1 MGNKSI
7 QKFFADQNSVI
18 DLSSLGNAKG
28 AKVSLSGPDMN
39 ITTPRGS
46 VIIVNGALYSSI
58 KGNNLAVKF
67 KDKTITG
74 AKILGSVDL
83 KDIQLERIDSSL
95 VDSAQVEKKG
105 NGKRRNKK
113 EEEELKKQ
121 LDDAENAKKEAD
133 KAKEEAEKA
142 KEAAEKALNE
152 AFEVQNSSK
161 QIEEMLQNFLAD
173 NVAKD
178 NLAQQSDASQQ
189 NTQAKATQASKQ
201 NDAEKV
207 LPQPINKN
215 TSTGKSN
222 SSKNEENKLDA
233 ESVKEPLKVTLA
245 LAAES
250 NSGSKDDSI
259 TNFTK
264 PQFVGSTAPNA
275 TVIIKINGI
284 AVGQAVA
291 DSLGNFTF
299 TAPETLTDGTYNLE
313 AEAKTADGSGS
324 AKLVITIDSV
334 TDKPTFELSPESSVS
349 GHKGLT
355 PTLTP
360 SIVGTAEENAKVD
373 IYVDNK
379 LVASV
384 DVDKDGNWSYEFKDN
399 ELSEGENSIKVV
411 AVDKAGNKN
420 ETTDSIITDTIAPEK
435 PTIELDD
442 SSDSGIK
449 NDNITNSTL
458 PTFIGV
464 AEPGSTVSIYL
475 GLKHLGEVI
484 VAKDGTWSYTLTT
497 PLKDGE
503 YNITATA
510 TDIAGHTSA
519 TANLPF
525 TIDTRISYFSAEI
538 ETTNDSGIV
547 GDNVTNNTRPT
558 FTGKTEPNAI
568 ISVIN
573 SETGEEVIFKANDK
587 GEWTF
592 NFTSDSVEG
601 INNLTFTVEDVA
613 GNKKDFSFSYV
624 IDTIAPVPPTVS
636 LEDYVVLPNGIIL
649 SGNDLPALVGTAEPK
664 STILLMRDGKLYDSI
679 EVDSNGTWNYQFSN
693 KFLQGAYDIE
703 IISQDAAGNKSST
716 VKYSFTIQT
725 EVVPPKAELDAS
737 DDSGA
742 KGDWITNKHNALT
755 LLGTADRFATVN
767 ILIDGKTIGVTT
779 ADADGNWNF
788 DISRNLSD
796 NVYKITVESI
806 DPLGRTSSVDYQL
819 TIDSFTPI
827 PTVML
832 HDSADSGVKGDMITK
847 INTPLFTGMAEANAK
862 VSIYVDGVLS
872 GEAIAGDDGVW
883 NFQFTTALSDGSH
896 DVTVKVEDIAGN
908 TASSS
913 AYNFQIVTQTQKPT
927 IELVNDT
934 GVDNTDHIINE
945 KNPALTGTAAPYST
959 VKLYID
965 GALIAEVRT
974 NKDGRW
980 EYTLK
985 ADQGL
990 VDGDHRITASVE
1002 DIAGNIA
1009 HSDPFLISV
1018 DTAIS
1023 IPIVSLSPD
1032 SDSGISD
1039 DNLTNIV
1046 KPTLH
1051 LKDIDPD
1058 IISVQVWDAMS
1069 DTQIGVATQ
1078 QPDGSWAYTFTSDLT
1093 EGLHQVYVKVEDI
1106 AGNKANSAIFD
1117 FTIDTTVS
1125 TPVISLLSKD
1135 DTGVTGDNL
1144 TNINKPGFAIS
1155 GVDADAHR
1163 VVVQVMHNGVSE
1175 EIELSHLNGSWLF
1188 IPGNTWADGSYTLT
1202 VKVEDKAGNTN
1213 YSAPLTVVIDTQIAI
1228 DGVELVNDSGVK
1240 GDNMTNDD
1248 RPHFRVTV
1256 PTDVNEVRLSIDGG
1270 NSWVQATP
1278 GVAGSW
1284 EYIWPTDLADGQ
1296 YTLTVEA
1303 TDKAGNTVTKTIDFA
1318 VDTTLSVPVIVLDS
1332 ADDTGIQGDNMTNS
1346 TQPTFALQH
1355 IDDDAVRVT
1364 VSVEHG
1370 GVTTTF
1376 DATKGTGGWTFTP
1389 PTSWADGDYTLSV
1402 SVEDKAGNTSHSASL
1417 TVTVDTQIAINN
1429 IELVNDSGIPD
1440 DNLTNNVRPHFQV
1453 TVPTDVN
1460 VVRLSIDG
1468 GKTWFNATQSATPGV
1483 WDYIWPDDVADGG
1496 YTLTVEATDEAG
1508 NKATQTLDFTIDTTL
1523 SVPTLS
1529 LDSADDSGI
1538 AGDNITNVKT
1548 PGFTLN
1554 NIDTDV
1560 SRVIVEVMHNGIKQE
1575 VPLVQTGG
1583 QWRFAP
1589 TSDWADGDYIL
1600 TVKVE
1605 DRAGNV
1611 KQSAPLTVTVDTHI
1625 AIDRIELVNDS
1636 GIPGDNLTNEARP
1649 HFQVTVP
1656 ADVNGVR
1663 LSIDGGKTWFDATQS
1678 ATSGVWDYTWLTNV
1692 ANGPHTLM
1700 VEASDKA
1707 GNKTTQKLDFTI
1719 DTILS
1724 EPTITLDSADDSA
1737 AGDNITNV
1745 KMPGFTL
1752 GNIDADVT
1760 KVVVTVAHD
1769 GKNQQ
1774 IELIKNGGVW
1784 RFTPGAAWT
1793 DGDYTLTVKVED
1805 KAGNTNYSAP
1815 LTVTIDTQTSIDR
1828 IELLNDTG
1836 IVGDNLTN
1844 EARPQFHITVPTDVN
1859 SVQLSLDGGINW
1871 VNATLTSDGVWEYI
1885 WPTDLVEN
1893 TYTLTVKATD
1903 VAGNTATETLN
1914 FIIDTTLS
1922 TPTITLD
1929 SADDSGTANDNKTNV
1944 KTPGFI
1950 IGGIDSDVTQVVVQV
1965 MRDGHSEEVELTQT
1979 NGQWRF
1985 VPGSAWTDGDYTLT
1999 VTVKDEAGNIRHS
2012 APLTVTIDTQIT
2024 IDHIELVNDSGIP
2037 DDNLTNNVRPHFQV
2051 TVPTD
2056 VNVVRL
2062 SIDGGKTWFNAT
2074 QSATPGVWDYTWL
2087 ADVGEGKHTLTV
2099 EATDK
2104 AGNKTTQQLDFIIDT
2119 LLSEPTIVLDNTDDS
2134 GTKGDHLTNVNK
2146 PTFLLG
2152 NIDADARYV
2161 TVEVQHGG
2169 TKEVLTATKDATGNW
2184 SVTPTGTW
2192 ADGDYTLTVRV
2203 EDEAGNEKHSASLT
2217 VTVDTQITIDVI
2229 ELVNDNG
2236 IPGDNMTNDAHPQ
2249 FRVTV
2254 PGDVN
2259 EVSLSIDGGVTWVKA
2274 TQSATPGVWN
2284 YTWPGTVPDG
2294 DYTLNVKATDNAGN
2308 TVTETLHFTIDTTL
2322 STPVIVLDSAD
2333 DSGVHGDNMTNHTQ
2347 PTFALQHIDDDAV
2360 RVTVSVEHGGVT
2372 TTFDA
2377 TKDAGGWTFTPT
2389 GAWADGD
2396 YTLSVSVEDKAGN
2409 TSHSASLTVT
2419 VDTQIAINNIEL
2431 VNDSGIPDDNLTNNV
2446 RPHFQVT
2453 VPTDVN
2459 VVRLSIDGGKTWFN
2473 ATQSATPGVW
2483 DYIWPDDVAD
2493 GGYTLTVEATDEAGN
2508 KATQTLDFTIDTTL
2522 SVPTLS
2528 LDSADDSGI
2537 AGDNITNVKTPG
2549 FTLNNIDTD
2558 VSRVI
2563 VEVMH
2568 NGIKQEVPLVQTGGQ
2583 WRFAPTSDWADGDY
2597 ILTVKVEDRAGNVKQ
2612 SAPLTVTVD
2621 THIAIDRIELV
2632 NDSGIPGDNLTNEAR
2647 PHFQVTV
2654 PADVNGV
2661 RLSIDGGKTWFDAT
2675 QSATSGVWDY
2685 TWLTNVANGP
2695 HTLMVEASDKAGNK
2709 TTQKLDFTIDTI
2721 LSEPTITLD
2730 SADDSAAG
2738 DNITNVKMPGF
2749 TLGNIDADV
2758 TKVVVTVAHDGK
2770 NQQIELIK
2778 NGGVWRFTPGAAW
2791 TDGDYTLTVKVE
2803 DKAGNTNYS
2812 APLTVTIDTQTSIDR
2827 IELLNDT
2834 GIVGDNLTNEARPQ
2848 FHITVPT
2855 DVNSVQLSLDGG
2867 INWVNA
2873 TLTSDGVW
2881 EYIWPTDLVENTY
2894 TLTVKA
2900 TDVAG
2905 NTATETLNFI
2915 IDTTLSTP
2923 TITLDSADDS
2933 GTANDN
2939 KTNVKTPGFI
2949 IGGIDS
2955 DVTQVVVQV
2964 MRDGHSEEVELT
2976 QTNGQ
2981 WRFVPGSA
2989 WTDGDYTLTVTV
3001 KDEAGNIR
3009 HSAPLTVTIDTQITI
3024 DHIELVNDSG
3034 IPDDNLTNNVR
3045 PHFQVTVPTD
3055 VNVVRL
3061 SIDGGKTWFNAT
3073 QSATPGVWDYTW
3085 LADVGEGKH
3094 TLTVEATDKAG
3105 NKTTQQLD
3113 FIIDTLLSEPTIV
3126 LDNTDDSGTKGDN
3139 LTNVNKPTFLLG
3151 NIDADARYVTVEVQ
3165 HGGTKE
3171 VLTATKGA
3179 TGIWS
3184 VTPTGTWADGDYTLT
3199 VRVEDD
3205 AGNVKYSAPLTV
3217 TVDTQITIDVIELVN
3232 DNGIPGD
3239 NLTNDVRP
3247 HFRVTV
3253 PGDVNEVRL
3262 SIDGGNT
3269 WVRATQGTAGIWDYT
3284 WPKDVTDG
3292 LHTLTV
3298 EATDKAGNKTT
3309 QTLDFTIDTRLSTPT
3324 IAMDSRDD
3332 TGAIGDHITSVKR
3345 PGFTIG
3351 NIDADAHS
3359 VILRITQGGNSQEVT
3374 LTQVGGQWRFTPDA
3388 DWADGSYTLTVEV
3401 TDNAGNVRQSTP
3413 LVVTVDTQTSITDI
3427 TLVNDHGVPDD
3438 NLTNSTRPQFEITV
3452 PADVNSVQLSI
3463 DGGANWVSAT
3473 QGIEGVWG
3481 YTWPTDMGDGK
3492 HTLTVMVTDR
3502 AGNTATQTLE
3512 FFIDT
3517 RLSTP
3522 TIALDSTDDTGT
3534 PGDDMTNRTRPT
3546 FILQNIDSDVIN
3558 VTVSVTHNGTTTS
3571 FTATQGAGG
3580 WSFTPPAPW
3589 GDGDYTLTV
3598 TVEDRAGNTRPS
3610 TPLTVTVDTQ
3620 IAIDRI
3626 ELVNDSGVP
3635 GDNVTKHVRPQF
3647 QISVP
3652 DDVEKVL
3659 LSIDGGTTWVTA
3671 IKSSTAGIW
3680 DYTWPTDMPEGQH
3693 TLTVEVTDGAG
3704 NKMTETLNFTI
3715 DITLLTP
3722 TIELAPDQD
3731 TGQNKNDN
3739 LTSVTQPV
3747 FVLGSIDKDVRHVEL
3762 SIEHNG
3768 TFKTV
3773 VLTES
3778 ADGWRYRPD
3787 SALAD
3792 GSYTFTVTVTDVAGN
3807 QQTSAPLKVTIDG
3820 TLTTPVIEL
3829 AAGEDSGTVGDRLT
3843 NHDRPVFDIHQ
3854 VDSDVTRVMV
3864 KVTYNGKTHEEAAVF
3879 TNGQWRF
3886 TPSASWADGSYQ
3898 LAVVVEDLAGNVK
3911 ESAPFEVRIDTTTT
3925 INNIVLLN
3933 DTGVQN
3939 DQLTN
3944 VAKPS
3949 FRIDVPGDVV
3959 QVRVTLDGGA
3969 NWNVIRKNADGQWI
3983 FDSPN
3988 TLVDGTYTLR
3998 VEATDEAGNIA
4009 NKDLVFNIDT
4019 NIQVPTI
4026 ALDAGQDT
4034 GANTADNIT
4043 NISRPTFTI
4052 GNVDPDVIKVVVTID
4067 GHDYNATKVG
4077 AGWQFTPGNAIP
4089 DGSYNITVTVE
4100 DKAGNTATSKPLPV
4114 VIDTTAEIESVTLV
4128 TDSGDSDVDN
4138 ITKVDKPQ
4146 FSIVTADDIT
4156 HVRVKIDN
4164 AANWIELTKGGDGRW
4179 IFNVGSALPDGQHTL
4194 LVDVTDI
4201 AGNVA
4206 QETLQFT
4213 IDTTLR
4219 EPTIV
4224 LDPTHDTGD
4233 DTNDNLTRI
4242 NKPVF
4247 IIGNV
4252 DNDVSHIVVHID
4264 GRDYTIENTGGNL
4277 TFTPDQP
4284 LSDGQHTISVT
4295 VTDIAGNTKTSAEL
4309 RIEIDT
4315 QVQIDSVTLTTDSG
4329 VNDHDNVTNATRP
4342 SFEIATPDDVT
4353 SVLVSFDGVNWT
4365 PISKNAAGQ
4374 WEFTAG
4380 SALPDGHYTLHVQA
4394 TDRAG
4399 NTANSTLGFTVDTQ
4413 IDGLSVVMLDDA
4425 GKDST
4430 DGITNITS
4438 PRFEISA
4445 REPLQ
4450 SVTVI
4455 LNGKSSTLTQGAGN
4469 KWLFTPDTP
4478 LVDGT
4483 YKIEIVA
4490 EDIAGNK
4497 ISKEVSFTI
4506 DTIVSDPSIDLLD
4519 ADDTG
4524 ESAVDNITSVTTPR
4538 FVIGNV
4544 PADIDTVVIRING
4557 VSYSVTANGNNLWE
4571 FQVPVAL
4578 NDGVY
4583 EAVVVFRDIAG
4594 NTSETKLPFTIDTT
4608 TSVSVRMEPASDT
4621 GNSNS
4626 DNLTNKQN
4634 PKFEGTAEPNAK
4646 LVITIVDDKSGR
4658 EVLKQTITVGADG
4671 NWSVT
4676 PNILPDGMYT
4686 INVVA
4691 TDVAGN
4697 TAQTQERFTIDTVTI
4712 DPTIRLSDPSIDDQ
4726 HEATS
4731 LRPEFK
4737 GFAEAF
4743 STIMIQ
4749 WDGKVVGSANAN
4761 ANGEWSWTPP
4771 SVLAPGSYVVSIVAK
4786 DKAGNESSQVDFPVV
4801 IPVIDVT
4808 PPTIKLSEESDSG
4821 ALGDFTTNNKTP
4833 TLIGSTLPNTIVSIY
4848 VDGVK
4853 VGEATAD
4860 TAGRYTFQLSEM
4872 KDGHYVVQVG
4882 IVNPRDNS
4890 ELRSTAVD
4898 VTIDTEV
4905 AELVWN
4911 ISGMHEGGY
4920 INTVTPEIGG
4930 TSEPNSKITIFVN
4943 GVEKA
4948 IAYTTGAGHW
4958 GVVLPALGNDGNY
4971 ELTFKVEDV
4980 AGNIRE
4986 FGPQNVI
4993 LDTVISPLTVVLRE
5007 ADDSGK
5013 VGDWITN
5020 KSHVTIDGTAEAGST
5035 LTIRNPQGVVIATL
5049 VVGND
5054 GRWSAELDLR
5064 EGSNAFV
5071 VVSEDKAGNSQQKE
5085 ILIEH
5090 DTQIEISDISLS
5102 RDTNSG
5108 DKYDLITNNKSP
5120 VLVAMT
5126 DPGAT
5131 VQVYING
5138 VLQGTVEASS
5148 SGNIS
5153 YTMPANSADGEYQV
5167 QFVATDTAGNRVESA
5182 ITTVTIDSQIAV
5194 FDIDEDSL
5202 PALSNNRA
5210 LSVSGV
5216 GEAGSQVSIF
5226 VDGKLVN
5233 VVMVEADGTWR
5244 APILLQDDGTF
5255 NIHFSIT
5262 DVAGNTEV
5270 SKDYSVD
5277 VDSSTDFPTLNLED
5291 ASNSGSLDDLI
5302 TNHNKPVLVG
5312 TAEAGATIH
5321 IYVDEKIVANVLVLE
5336 DGTWS
5341 YQFDNALK
5349 DGEYSIRVVAEDPAG
5364 NTAESPRLLVTIDT
5378 STFIDNPAM
5387 VAGSDNG
5394 IFSNDSITSQTRPT
5408 FSIFGEMNQSVQ
5420 IFIDGVLVDTITV
5433 TDRNQVY
5440 RPESPLGDGSH
5451 SIYYV
5456 ITDKAGNT
5464 ATSKTLNFTIDTFN
5478 TTPVAIDSIGGQ
5490 TLAEMTGSDG
5500 KIYITDTTRN
5510 LLFSGSAEPN
5520 SKIEI
5525 IINGLNVGEVWVN
5538 EKGHWQMPVNPLY
5551 FTEGQLDITV
5561 KSTDRAGNV
5570 NQEKYSIW
5578 VDTHIKVFTSELDD
5592 NKSSSKTEWWSNS
5605 DLITMRGTGEIGAT
5619 VSLIVAGV
5627 TLATAVV
5634 AATGRWELSTDKLP
5648 EGTYDI
5654 SLVIEDSA
5662 GNRWED
5668 VREIFIDRT
5677 PPNAPVVTYS
5687 DIVNDLIIMQ
5697 GTAEAKSQLI
5707 ITDSEGNTYTL
5718 TVPDN
5723 GKWSMAIPYPSEG
5736 KFTITSVDAIG
5747 NRSDDVPLDIMKEVP
5762 VISLSPDSDSGTVGD
5777 NITRDKQPTF
5787 IIGNLE
5793 SDVVVVQVDINGTV
5807 YNAEKNADGVWF
5819 FTPGTPLADGSYT
5832 ISVIASDAAGNQK
5845 NSLPI
5850 TVTIDSTLTV
5860 PEIALAAGEDNGAS
5874 DSDNVTNHTQPKFT
5888 LQHIDA
5894 DVTGVTV
5901 NVTHNGVTDIY
5912 QATQGADGWTFTP
5925 PAAWNDG
5932 NYTLSVTVVDRAGNS
5947 QQSAS
5952 LAVTVDSTVTVTA
5965 DSQHDDASDDAT
5977 ATAVTPPE
5985 SETVNA
5991 ESATHLRT
5999 EPSAAEESVVKVT
6012 AYSITLLN
6020 ADSGDEIDRSIS
6032 QTPSFEISVPENIV
6046 NVSIMFEGE
6055 EFTLPITN
6063 QKAIFEVPLSL
6074 EDGEYTMDVKFID
6087 KDNDFLIKEKTFSVD
6102 HSSADIVN
6110 AMNVRGK
6117 TEDDI
6122 NDSPSTSSV
6131 GHNNNGAIDVF
6142 AVNEV
6147 TLPVDNQ
6154 EEHA

>member
-39 ITTPRGS
+39 ITTPHGS

-538 ETTNDSGIV
+538 ETTDDSGIV

-601 INNLTFTVEDVA
+601 VNNLTFTVEDVA

-624 IDTIAPVPPTVS
+624 IDTVAPVPPTVS
-636 LEDYVVLPNGIIL
+636 LEDFVVLPNGIIL

-1032 SDSGISD
+1032 SDSGIAD

-1106 AGNKANSAIFD
+1106 AGNKANSAVFD

-1376 DATKGTGGWTFTP
+1376 DATKGTGGWSFTP
-1389 PTSWADGDYTLSV
+1389 TGAWADGDYTLSV

-1429 IELVNDSGIPD
+1429 IELVNDSGIPN

-1468 GKTWFNATQSATPGV
+1468 GKTWFNATQSATPGA

-1496 YTLTVEATDEAG
+1496 YTLTVEATDKAG
-1508 NKATQTLDFTIDTTL
+1508 NKTTQELDFTIDTTL

-1538 AGDNITNVKT
+1538 AGDNITSVKT

-1636 GIPGDNLTNEARP
+1636 GIPDDNLTNEARP

-1700 VEASDKA
+1700 VEATDKA
-1707 GNKTTQKLDFTI
+1707 GNKTTQKLDFII
-1719 DTILS
+1719 DTLLS

-1999 VTVKDEAGNIRHS
+1999 VTVKDEAANIRHS
-2012 APLTVTIDTQIT
+2012 APLTVTIDTQI
-2024 IDHIELVNDSGIP
+2024 
-2037 DDNLTNNVRPHFQV
+2037 
-2051 TVPTD
+2051 
-2056 VNVVRL
+2056 
-2062 SIDGGKTWFNAT
+2062 A
-2074 QSATPGVWDYTWL
+2074 
-2087 ADVGEGKHTLTV
+2087 
-2099 EATDK
+2099 
-2104 AGNKTTQQLDFIIDT
+2104 
-2119 LLSEPTIVLDNTDDS
+2119 
-2134 GTKGDHLTNVNK
+2134 
-2146 PTFLLG
+2146 
-2152 NIDADARYV
+2152 
-2161 TVEVQHGG
+2161 
-2169 TKEVLTATKDATGNW
+2169 
-2184 SVTPTGTW
+2184 
-2192 ADGDYTLTVRV
+2192 
-2203 EDEAGNEKHSASLT
+2203 
-2217 VTVDTQITIDVI
+2217 
-2229 ELVNDNG
+2229 
-2236 IPGDNMTNDAHPQ
+2236 
-2249 FRVTV
+2249 
-2254 PGDVN
+2254 
-2259 EVSLSIDGGVTWVKA
+2259 
-2274 TQSATPGVWN
+2274 
-2284 YTWPGTVPDG
+2284 
-2294 DYTLNVKATDNAGN
+2294 
-2308 TVTETLHFTIDTTL
+2308 
-2322 STPVIVLDSAD
+2322 
-2333 DSGVHGDNMTNHTQ
+2333 
-2347 PTFALQHIDDDAV
+2347 
-2360 RVTVSVEHGGVT
+2360 
-2372 TTFDA
+2372 
-2377 TKDAGGWTFTPT
+2377 
-2389 GAWADGD
+2389 
-2396 YTLSVSVEDKAGN
+2396 
-2409 TSHSASLTVT
+2409 
-2419 VDTQIAINNIEL
+2419 
-2431 VNDSGIPDDNLTNNV
+2431 
-2446 RPHFQVT
+2446 
-2453 VPTDVN
+2453 
-2459 VVRLSIDGGKTWFN
+2459 
-2473 ATQSATPGVW
+2473 
-2483 DYIWPDDVAD
+2483 
-2493 GGYTLTVEATDEAGN
+2493 
-2508 KATQTLDFTIDTTL
+2508 
-2522 SVPTLS
+2522 
-2528 LDSADDSGI
+2528 
-2537 AGDNITNVKTPG
+2537 
-2549 FTLNNIDTD
+2549 
-2558 VSRVI
+2558 
-2563 VEVMH
+2563 
-2568 NGIKQEVPLVQTGGQ
+2568 
-2583 WRFAPTSDWADGDY
+2583 
-2597 ILTVKVEDRAGNVKQ
+2597 
-2612 SAPLTVTVD
+2612 
-2621 THIAIDRIELV
+2621 
-2632 NDSGIPGDNLTNEAR
+2632 
-2647 PHFQVTV
+2647 
-2654 PADVNGV
+2654 
-2661 RLSIDGGKTWFDAT
+2661 
-2675 QSATSGVWDY
+2675 
-2685 TWLTNVANGP
+2685 
-2695 HTLMVEASDKAGNK
+2695 
-2709 TTQKLDFTIDTI
+2709 
-2721 LSEPTITLD
+2721 
-2730 SADDSAAG
+2730 
-2738 DNITNVKMPGF
+2738 
-2749 TLGNIDADV
+2749 
-2758 TKVVVTVAHDGK
+2758 
-2770 NQQIELIK
+2770 
-2778 NGGVWRFTPGAAW
+2778 
-2791 TDGDYTLTVKVE
+2791 
-2803 DKAGNTNYS
+2803 
-2812 APLTVTIDTQTSIDR
+2812 
-2827 IELLNDT
+2827 
-2834 GIVGDNLTNEARPQ
+2834 
-2848 FHITVPT
+2848 
-2855 DVNSVQLSLDGG
+2855 
-2867 INWVNA
+2867 
-2873 TLTSDGVW
+2873 
-2881 EYIWPTDLVENTY
+2881 
-2894 TLTVKA
+2894 
-2900 TDVAG
+2900 
-2905 NTATETLNFI
+2905 
-2915 IDTTLSTP
+2915 
-2923 TITLDSADDS
+2923 
-2933 GTANDN
+2933 
-2939 KTNVKTPGFI
+2939 
-2949 IGGIDS
+2949 
-2955 DVTQVVVQV
+2955 
-2964 MRDGHSEEVELT
+2964 
-2976 QTNGQ
+2976 
-2981 WRFVPGSA
+2981 
-2989 WTDGDYTLTVTV
+2989 
-3001 KDEAGNIR
+3001 
-3009 HSAPLTVTIDTQITI
+3009 I

-3165 HGGTKE
+3165 HGGTKEVLTATKDATGNWSVTPTGTWADGDYTLTVRVEDDAGNVKYSASLTVTVDTQITIDVIELVNDSGTRGDNLTNDANPHFRITVPGDVNEVSLSIDGGVTWVKAMQSATPGVWNYTWPKTVADGDYTLTVKATDNAGNTVTRTLDFTIDTTLSTPVIVLDSADDSGVHGDNMTNRTQPTFALQQIDDDAVRVTVSVEHGGVTTTFDATKDAGGWTFTPTGAWADGDYTLSVSVEDKAGNTSHSASLTVTVDTQIAINNIELVNDSGIPDDNLTNNVRPHFQVTVPTDVNVVRLSIDGGKTWFNATQSATPGVWDYTWLADVGEGKHTLTVEATDKAGNQTTQKLDFIIDTMLSEPTIVLDSTDDSGTKGDNLTNANKPTFILGNIDADARYVTVEVQYGGTKE

-3324 IAMDSRDD
+3324 ITMDSRDD

-3351 NIDADAHS
+3351 NIDSDAQS

-3413 LVVTVDTQTSITDI
+3413 LIVTVDTQTSITDI
-3427 TLVNDHGVPDD
+3427 TLANDHGVPDD

-3463 DGGANWVSAT
+3463 DGGANWVSAA

-3715 DITLLTP
+3715 DITLMTP

-3843 NHDRPVFDIHQ
+3843 NHDRPVFDIRQ

-4309 RIEIDT
+4309 KIEIDT

-4524 ESAVDNITSVTTPR
+4524 ESAVDNITSVTKPR

-4557 VSYSVTANGNNLWE
+4557 VSYPVTANGNNLWE

-4833 TLIGSTLPNTIVSIY
+4833 TLVGNTLPNAIVSIY

-4971 ELTFKVEDV
+4971 VLTFKVEDV

-5035 LTIRNPQGVVIATL
+5035 LTIRSPQGVVIATL

-5071 VVSEDKAGNSQQKE
+5071 VVSEDKAGNSQQKD

-5408 FSIFGEMNQSVQ
+5408 FSISGEMNQSVQ

-5464 ATSKTLNFTIDTFN
+5464 ATSKTLNFTIDTLN

-5578 VDTHIKVFTSELDD
+5578 VDTHIQVFTSELDD
-5592 NKSSSKTEWWSNS
+5592 NKSSSKTDWWSNS
-5605 DLITMRGTGEIGAT
+5605 STITMRGMGEIGAT

-5634 AATGRWELSTDKLP
+5634 AANGQWELSTDQLP
-5648 EGTYDI
+5648 EGKYDI
-5654 SLVIEDSA
+5654 TLSIEDNA
-5662 GNRWED
+5662 GNRKEE
-5668 VREIFIDRT
+5668 VHEIFIDRT

-5707 ITDSEGNTYTL
+5707 ITDSNGNTYTL

-5777 NITRDKQPTF
+5777 DITRDKQPTF

-5860 PEIALAAGEDNGAS
+5860 PEIALAAGEDNGVS

-5901 NVTHNGVTDIY
+5901 NVTHNGVTDTY

-5932 NYTLSVTVVDRAGNS
+5932 TYTLSVTVVDRAGNS

-5977 ATAVTPPE
+5977 PTAVTPLE

-5991 ESATHLRT
+5991 ESDTHLRT
-5999 EPSAAEESVVKVT
+5999 VPSAAEESVVKET

-6046 NVSIMFEGE
+6046 NVSVMFEGE

-6110 AMNVRGK
+6110 AMNARGK
-6117 TEDDI
+6117 AEDDI

>member
-39 ITTPRGS
+39 ITTPHGS

-324 AKLVITIDSV
+324 TKLVITIDSV

-449 NDNITNSTL
+449 NDSITNSTL

-624 IDTIAPVPPTVS
+624 IDTVAPVPPTVS
-636 LEDYVVLPNGIIL
+636 LEDFVVLPNGIIL

-1058 IISVQVWDAMS
+1058 IISVQVWDAAS

-1106 AGNKANSAIFD
+1106 AGNKANSAVFD

-1188 IPGNTWADGSYTLT
+1188 TPGNTWADGSYTLT

-1318 VDTTLSVPVIVLDS
+1318 VDTTLSVPVIVLNS
-1332 ADDTGIQGDNMTNS
+1332 ADDTGVQGDNMTNS

-1376 DATKGTGGWTFTP
+1376 DATKGVGGWSFTP
-1389 PTSWADGDYTLSV
+1389 TGAWADGDYTLSV

-1429 IELVNDSGIPD
+1429 IELVNDSGIPN

-1468 GKTWFNATQSATPGV
+1468 GKTWFNATQNATPGV

-1508 NKATQTLDFTIDTTL
+1508 NKTTQTLDFTIDTTL

-1538 AGDNITNVKT
+1538 AGDNITSVKT

-1560 SRVIVEVMHNGIKQE
+1560 SRVTVEVMHNGIKQE

-1707 GNKTTQKLDFTI
+1707 GNKTTQKLDFII
-1719 DTILS
+1719 DTMLS

-2012 APLTVTIDTQIT
+2012 APLTVTIDTQIA

-2037 DDNLTNNVRPHFQV
+2037 DDNLTNEARPHFQV

-2119 LLSEPTIVLDNTDDS
+2119 MLSEPTIVLDNTDDS
-2134 GTKGDHLTNVNK
+2134 GTKGDNLTNVNK

-2333 DSGVHGDNMTNHTQ
+2333 DTGIQGDNMTNRTQ
-2347 PTFALQHIDDDAV
+2347 PTFNLQHIDDDAV

-2377 TKDAGGWTFTPT
+2377 TKGVGGWTFTPPT
-2389 GAWADGD
+2389 SWGAGD

-2446 RPHFQVT
+2446 RPHFQVK

-2459 VVRLSIDGGKTWFN
+2459 
-2473 ATQSATPGVW
+2473 
-2483 DYIWPDDVAD
+2483 
-2493 GGYTLTVEATDEAGN
+2493 E
-2508 KATQTLDFTIDTTL
+2508 
-2522 SVPTLS
+2522 
-2528 LDSADDSGI
+2528 
-2537 AGDNITNVKTPG
+2537 
-2549 FTLNNIDTD
+2549 
-2558 VSRVI
+2558 
-2563 VEVMH
+2563 
-2568 NGIKQEVPLVQTGGQ
+2568 
-2583 WRFAPTSDWADGDY
+2583 
-2597 ILTVKVEDRAGNVKQ
+2597 
-2612 SAPLTVTVD
+2612 
-2621 THIAIDRIELV
+2621 
-2632 NDSGIPGDNLTNEAR
+2632 
-2647 PHFQVTV
+2647 
-2654 PADVNGV
+2654 
-2661 RLSIDGGKTWFDAT
+2661 
-2675 QSATSGVWDY
+2675 
-2685 TWLTNVANGP
+2685 
-2695 HTLMVEASDKAGNK
+2695 
-2709 TTQKLDFTIDTI
+2709 
-2721 LSEPTITLD
+2721 
-2730 SADDSAAG
+2730 
-2738 DNITNVKMPGF
+2738 
-2749 TLGNIDADV
+2749 
-2758 TKVVVTVAHDGK
+2758 
-2770 NQQIELIK
+2770 
-2778 NGGVWRFTPGAAW
+2778 
-2791 TDGDYTLTVKVE
+2791 
-2803 DKAGNTNYS
+2803 
-2812 APLTVTIDTQTSIDR
+2812 
-2827 IELLNDT
+2827 
-2834 GIVGDNLTNEARPQ
+2834 
-2848 FHITVPT
+2848 
-2855 DVNSVQLSLDGG
+2855 
-2867 INWVNA
+2867 
-2873 TLTSDGVW
+2873 
-2881 EYIWPTDLVENTY
+2881 
-2894 TLTVKA
+2894 
-2900 TDVAG
+2900 
-2905 NTATETLNFI
+2905 
-2915 IDTTLSTP
+2915 
-2923 TITLDSADDS
+2923 
-2933 GTANDN
+2933 
-2939 KTNVKTPGFI
+2939 
-2949 IGGIDS
+2949 
-2955 DVTQVVVQV
+2955 
-2964 MRDGHSEEVELT
+2964 
-2976 QTNGQ
+2976 
-2981 WRFVPGSA
+2981 
-2989 WTDGDYTLTVTV
+2989 
-3001 KDEAGNIR
+3001 
-3009 HSAPLTVTIDTQITI
+3009 
-3024 DHIELVNDSG
+3024 
-3034 IPDDNLTNNVR
+3034 
-3045 PHFQVTVPTD
+3045 
-3055 VNVVRL
+3055 VRL

-3105 NKTTQQLD
+3105 NQTTQKLD
-3113 FIIDTLLSEPTIV
+3113 FIIDTMLSEPTIV
-3126 LDNTDDSGTKGDN
+3126 LDSTDDSGTKGDN
-3139 LTNVNKPTFLLG
+3139 LTNANKPTFILG

-3165 HGGTKE
+3165 YGGTKE

-3413 LVVTVDTQTSITDI
+3413 LIVTVDTQTSITDI

-3463 DGGANWVSAT
+3463 DGGANWVSAA

-3620 IAIDRI
+3620 IAIDHI

-3693 TLTVEVTDGAG
+3693 TLIVEVTDGAG
-3704 NKMTETLNFTI
+3704 NKMTGTLDFTI

-3843 NHDRPVFDIHQ
+3843 NHDRPVFDIRQ

-4309 RIEIDT
+4309 QIEIDT

-4524 ESAVDNITSVTTPR
+4524 ESAVDNITSVTKPR

-4557 VSYSVTANGNNLWE
+4557 VSYPVTANGNNLWE

-4898 VTIDTEV
+4898 LTIDTEV

-4971 ELTFKVEDV
+4971 VLTFKVEDV

-5302 TNHNKPVLVG
+5302 TSHNKPVLVG

-5378 STFIDNPAM
+5378 STFIDNPVM
-5387 VAGSDNG
+5387 MAGSDNG
-5394 IFSNDSITSQTRPT
+5394 IFSNDSITSQTRPA
-5408 FSIFGEMNQSVQ
+5408 FSIYGEMNQSVQ

-5464 ATSKTLNFTIDTFN
+5464 ATSKTLNFTIDTLN

-5538 EKGHWQMPVNPLY
+5538 DKGHWQMPVNPLY

-5578 VDTHIKVFTSELDD
+5578 VDTHIQVFTSELDD
-5592 NKSSSKTEWWSNS
+5592 NKSSSKTDWWSNS
-5605 DLITMRGTGEIGAT
+5605 STITMRGMGEIGAT

-5634 AATGRWELSTDKLP
+5634 AANGKWELSTDQLP
-5648 EGTYDI
+5648 EGKYDI
-5654 SLVIEDSA
+5654 TLSIEDNA
-5662 GNRWED
+5662 GNRKEE
-5668 VREIFIDRT
+5668 VHEIFIDRT

-5707 ITDSEGNTYTL
+5707 ITDSNGNTYTL

-5901 NVTHNGVTDIY
+5901 NVTHNGVTDTYQATQGADGWTFTPPAAWSDGTYTLSVTVVDRAGNSQQSALLEVTVDSTLTVPEIALAAGEDNGASDSDNVTNHTQPKFTLQHIDADVTGVTVNVTHNGVTDIY

-5947 QQSAS
+5947 QQSALLEVTVDSTLTVPEIALAAGEDNGASDSDNVTNHTQPKFTLQHIDADVTGVTVNVTHNGVTDTYQATQGADGWTFTPPAAWSDGTYTLSVTVVDRAGNSQQSAS

-5965 DSQHDDASDDAT
+5965 DSQHNDANDDAT
-5977 ATAVTPPE
+5977 PTAVTPPE

-5999 EPSAAEESVVKVT
+5999 VPSVAEESVVKET

-6046 NVSIMFEGE
+6046 NVSVMFEGE
-6055 EFTLPITN
+6055 EFNLPITN

-6087 KDNDFLIKEKTFSVD
+6087 KDDDFLIKEKTFSVD

-6110 AMNVRGK
+6110 AMNARGK

>member
-1 MGNKSI
+1 I

-420 ETTDSIITDTIAPEK
+420 ETTDSIITDTIPPEK

-601 INNLTFTVEDVA
+601 VNNLTFTVEDVA

-624 IDTIAPVPPTVS
+624 IDTVAPVPPTVS
-636 LEDYVVLPNGIIL
+636 LEDFVVLPNGIIL

-664 STILLMRDGKLYDSI
+664 SIILLMRDGKLYDSI

-1032 SDSGISD
+1032 SDSGVSD

-1058 IISVQVWDAMS
+1058 IISVQVWDAAS

-1106 AGNKANSAIFD
+1106 AGNKANSAVFD

-1376 DATKGTGGWTFTP
+1376 DATKGTGGWSFTP
-1389 PTSWADGDYTLSV
+1389 TGAWADGDYTLSV

-1429 IELVNDSGIPD
+1429 IELVNDSGIPN

-1468 GKTWFNATQSATPGV
+1468 GKTWFNATQSATPGA

-1496 YTLTVEATDEAG
+1496 YTLTVEATDKAG
-1508 NKATQTLDFTIDTTL
+1508 NKTTQELDFTIDTTL

-1700 VEASDKA
+1700 VEATDKA

-2012 APLTVTIDTQIT
+2012 APLTVTIDTQI
-2024 IDHIELVNDSGIP
+2024 
-2037 DDNLTNNVRPHFQV
+2037 
-2051 TVPTD
+2051 
-2056 VNVVRL
+2056 
-2062 SIDGGKTWFNAT
+2062 A
-2074 QSATPGVWDYTWL
+2074 
-2087 ADVGEGKHTLTV
+2087 
-2099 EATDK
+2099 
-2104 AGNKTTQQLDFIIDT
+2104 
-2119 LLSEPTIVLDNTDDS
+2119 
-2134 GTKGDHLTNVNK
+2134 
-2146 PTFLLG
+2146 
-2152 NIDADARYV
+2152 
-2161 TVEVQHGG
+2161 
-2169 TKEVLTATKDATGNW
+2169 
-2184 SVTPTGTW
+2184 
-2192 ADGDYTLTVRV
+2192 
-2203 EDEAGNEKHSASLT
+2203 
-2217 VTVDTQITIDVI
+2217 
-2229 ELVNDNG
+2229 
-2236 IPGDNMTNDAHPQ
+2236 
-2249 FRVTV
+2249 
-2254 PGDVN
+2254 
-2259 EVSLSIDGGVTWVKA
+2259 
-2274 TQSATPGVWN
+2274 
-2284 YTWPGTVPDG
+2284 
-2294 DYTLNVKATDNAGN
+2294 
-2308 TVTETLHFTIDTTL
+2308 
-2322 STPVIVLDSAD
+2322 
-2333 DSGVHGDNMTNHTQ
+2333 
-2347 PTFALQHIDDDAV
+2347 
-2360 RVTVSVEHGGVT
+2360 
-2372 TTFDA
+2372 
-2377 TKDAGGWTFTPT
+2377 
-2389 GAWADGD
+2389 
-2396 YTLSVSVEDKAGN
+2396 
-2409 TSHSASLTVT
+2409 
-2419 VDTQIAINNIEL
+2419 
-2431 VNDSGIPDDNLTNNV
+2431 
-2446 RPHFQVT
+2446 
-2453 VPTDVN
+2453 
-2459 VVRLSIDGGKTWFN
+2459 
-2473 ATQSATPGVW
+2473 
-2483 DYIWPDDVAD
+2483 
-2493 GGYTLTVEATDEAGN
+2493 
-2508 KATQTLDFTIDTTL
+2508 
-2522 SVPTLS
+2522 
-2528 LDSADDSGI
+2528 
-2537 AGDNITNVKTPG
+2537 
-2549 FTLNNIDTD
+2549 
-2558 VSRVI
+2558 
-2563 VEVMH
+2563 
-2568 NGIKQEVPLVQTGGQ
+2568 
-2583 WRFAPTSDWADGDY
+2583 
-2597 ILTVKVEDRAGNVKQ
+2597 
-2612 SAPLTVTVD
+2612 
-2621 THIAIDRIELV
+2621 
-2632 NDSGIPGDNLTNEAR
+2632 
-2647 PHFQVTV
+2647 
-2654 PADVNGV
+2654 
-2661 RLSIDGGKTWFDAT
+2661 
-2675 QSATSGVWDY
+2675 
-2685 TWLTNVANGP
+2685 
-2695 HTLMVEASDKAGNK
+2695 
-2709 TTQKLDFTIDTI
+2709 
-2721 LSEPTITLD
+2721 
-2730 SADDSAAG
+2730 
-2738 DNITNVKMPGF
+2738 
-2749 TLGNIDADV
+2749 
-2758 TKVVVTVAHDGK
+2758 
-2770 NQQIELIK
+2770 
-2778 NGGVWRFTPGAAW
+2778 
-2791 TDGDYTLTVKVE
+2791 
-2803 DKAGNTNYS
+2803 
-2812 APLTVTIDTQTSIDR
+2812 
-2827 IELLNDT
+2827 
-2834 GIVGDNLTNEARPQ
+2834 
-2848 FHITVPT
+2848 
-2855 DVNSVQLSLDGG
+2855 
-2867 INWVNA
+2867 
-2873 TLTSDGVW
+2873 
-2881 EYIWPTDLVENTY
+2881 
-2894 TLTVKA
+2894 
-2900 TDVAG
+2900 
-2905 NTATETLNFI
+2905 
-2915 IDTTLSTP
+2915 
-2923 TITLDSADDS
+2923 
-2933 GTANDN
+2933 
-2939 KTNVKTPGFI
+2939 
-2949 IGGIDS
+2949 
-2955 DVTQVVVQV
+2955 
-2964 MRDGHSEEVELT
+2964 
-2976 QTNGQ
+2976 
-2981 WRFVPGSA
+2981 
-2989 WTDGDYTLTVTV
+2989 
-3001 KDEAGNIR
+3001 
-3009 HSAPLTVTIDTQITI
+3009 I

-3171 VLTATKGA
+3171 VLTATKDATGNWSVTPTGTWADGDYTLTVRVEDEAGNEKHSASLTVTVDTQITIDAIELVNDNGIPGDNMTNDAHPQFRVTVPGDVNEVSLSIDGGVTWVKATQSATPGVWNYTWPGTVPDGDYTLNVKATDNAGNTVTETLHFTIDTTLSVPVIVLNSADDTGVQGDNMTNRTQPTFALQHIDDDAVRVTVSVEHGGVTTTFDATKGTGGWSFTPTGAWADGDYTLSVSVEDKAGNTSHSASLTVTVDTQIAINNIELVNDSGIPDDNLTNNVRPHFQVTVPTDVNVVRLSIDGGKTWFNATQSATPGVWDYTWLADVGEGKHTLTVEATDKAGNQTTQKLDFIIDTMLSEPTIVLDSTDDSGTKGDNLTNANKPTFILGNIDADARYVTVEVQYGGTKEVLTATKGA

-3184 VTPTGTWADGDYTLT
+3184 VTPTGTWADGDYMLT

-3324 IAMDSRDD
+3324 ITMDSRDD

-3351 NIDADAHS
+3351 NIDSDAQS

-3413 LVVTVDTQTSITDI
+3413 LIVTVDTQTSITDI

-3463 DGGANWVSAT
+3463 DGGANWVSAA

-3620 IAIDRI
+3620 IAIDHI

-3715 DITLLTP
+3715 DITLMTP

-3843 NHDRPVFDIHQ
+3843 NHDRPVFDIRQ

-4309 RIEIDT
+4309 KIEIDT

-4524 ESAVDNITSVTTPR
+4524 ESAVDNITSVTKPR

-4557 VSYSVTANGNNLWE
+4557 VSYPVTANGNNLWE

-4621 GNSNS
+4621 GSSNS

-4726 HEATS
+4726 YEATS

-4737 GFAEAF
+4737 GLAEAF

-4833 TLIGSTLPNTIVSIY
+4833 TLIGNTLPNAIVSIY

-5035 LTIRNPQGVVIATL
+5035 LTIRNPQGGVIATL

-5244 APILLQDDGTF
+5244 APILLQDDGKF

-5302 TNHNKPVLVG
+5302 TSHNKPVLVG

-5378 STFIDNPAM
+5378 STFIDNPVM
-5387 VAGSDNG
+5387 IAGSDNG
-5394 IFSNDSITSQTRPT
+5394 IFSNDSITSQTRPA

-5464 ATSKTLNFTIDTFN
+5464 ATSKTLNFTIDTLN

-5538 EKGHWQMPVNPLY
+5538 DKGHWQMPVNPLY

-5578 VDTHIKVFTSELDD
+5578 VDTHIQVFTSELDD
-5592 NKSSSKTEWWSNS
+5592 NKSSSKTDWWSNS
-5605 DLITMRGTGEIGAT
+5605 STITMRGMGEIGAT

-5634 AATGRWELSTDKLP
+5634 AANGQWELSTDQLP
-5648 EGTYDI
+5648 EGKYDI
-5654 SLVIEDSA
+5654 TLSIEDNA
-5662 GNRWED
+5662 GNRKEE
-5668 VREIFIDRT
+5668 VHEIFIDRT

-5707 ITDSEGNTYTL
+5707 ITDSNGNTYTL

-5747 NRSDDVPLDIMKEVP
+5747 NRSDDVPLDIMKETP
-5762 VISLSPDSDSGTVGD
+5762 VISLSPDSDSGTAGD
-5777 NITRDKQPTF
+5777 NITRDNQPTF

-5874 DSDNVTNHTQPKFT
+5874 DSDNVTNHNHTQPKFT

-5901 NVTHNGVTDIY
+5901 NVTHNGVTDTY

-5965 DSQHDDASDDAT
+5965 DSQHNDASDDAT
-5977 ATAVTPPE
+5977 AIAVTPPE

-5999 EPSAAEESVVKVT
+5999 VPSVAEESVVKET

-6046 NVSIMFEGE
+6046 NVSVMFEGE
-6055 EFTLPITN
+6055 EFTLPIIN

-6074 EDGEYTMDVKFID
+6074 EDGEYTMDVKYLD
-6087 KDNDFLIKEKTFSVD
+6087 KDDDFLIKEKTFSVD

-6110 AMNVRGK
+6110 AMNARGK

>member
-121 LDDAENAKKEAD
+121 LDEAENAKKEAD

-161 QIEEMLQNFLAD
+161 QMEEMLQEFLAD

-449 NDNITNSTL
+449 NDSITNSTL

-538 ETTNDSGIV
+538 ETTDDSGIV

-601 INNLTFTVEDVA
+601 VNNLTFTVEDVA

-624 IDTIAPVPPTVS
+624 IDTVAPVPPTVS
-636 LEDYVVLPNGIIL
+636 LEDFVVLPNGIIL

-1032 SDSGISD
+1032 SDSGIAD

-1106 AGNKANSAIFD
+1106 AGNKANSAVFD

-1188 IPGNTWADGSYTLT
+1188 TPGNTWADGSYTLT

-1376 DATKGTGGWTFTP
+1376 DATKGTGGWSFTP
-1389 PTSWADGDYTLSV
+1389 TGAWADGDYTLSV

-1429 IELVNDSGIPD
+1429 IELVNDSGIPN

-1468 GKTWFNATQSATPGV
+1468 GKTWFNATQSATPGA

-1496 YTLTVEATDEAG
+1496 YTLTVEATDKAG
-1508 NKATQTLDFTIDTTL
+1508 NKTTQELDFTIDTTL

-1560 SRVIVEVMHNGIKQE
+1560 SRVTVEVMHNGIKQE

-1678 ATSGVWDYTWLTNV
+1678 ATPGVWDYTWLTNV

-1707 GNKTTQKLDFTI
+1707 GNKTTQKLDFII
-1719 DTILS
+1719 DTMLS

-2012 APLTVTIDTQIT
+2012 APLTVTIDTQIA

-2037 DDNLTNNVRPHFQV
+2037 DDNLTN
-2051 TVPTD
+2051 
-2056 VNVVRL
+2056 
-2062 SIDGGKTWFNAT
+2062 
-2074 QSATPGVWDYTWL
+2074 
-2087 ADVGEGKHTLTV
+2087 
-2099 EATDK
+2099 EA
-2104 AGNKTTQQLDFIIDT
+2104 
-2119 LLSEPTIVLDNTDDS
+2119 
-2134 GTKGDHLTNVNK
+2134 
-2146 PTFLLG
+2146 
-2152 NIDADARYV
+2152 
-2161 TVEVQHGG
+2161 
-2169 TKEVLTATKDATGNW
+2169 
-2184 SVTPTGTW
+2184 
-2192 ADGDYTLTVRV
+2192 
-2203 EDEAGNEKHSASLT
+2203 
-2217 VTVDTQITIDVI
+2217 
-2229 ELVNDNG
+2229 
-2236 IPGDNMTNDAHPQ
+2236 
-2249 FRVTV
+2249 
-2254 PGDVN
+2254 
-2259 EVSLSIDGGVTWVKA
+2259 
-2274 TQSATPGVWN
+2274 
-2284 YTWPGTVPDG
+2284 
-2294 DYTLNVKATDNAGN
+2294 
-2308 TVTETLHFTIDTTL
+2308 
-2322 STPVIVLDSAD
+2322 
-2333 DSGVHGDNMTNHTQ
+2333 
-2347 PTFALQHIDDDAV
+2347 
-2360 RVTVSVEHGGVT
+2360 
-2372 TTFDA
+2372 
-2377 TKDAGGWTFTPT
+2377 
-2389 GAWADGD
+2389 
-2396 YTLSVSVEDKAGN
+2396 
-2409 TSHSASLTVT
+2409 
-2419 VDTQIAINNIEL
+2419 
-2431 VNDSGIPDDNLTNNV
+2431 
-2446 RPHFQVT
+2446 
-2453 VPTDVN
+2453 
-2459 VVRLSIDGGKTWFN
+2459 
-2473 ATQSATPGVW
+2473 
-2483 DYIWPDDVAD
+2483 
-2493 GGYTLTVEATDEAGN
+2493 
-2508 KATQTLDFTIDTTL
+2508 
-2522 SVPTLS
+2522 
-2528 LDSADDSGI
+2528 
-2537 AGDNITNVKTPG
+2537 
-2549 FTLNNIDTD
+2549 
-2558 VSRVI
+2558 
-2563 VEVMH
+2563 
-2568 NGIKQEVPLVQTGGQ
+2568 
-2583 WRFAPTSDWADGDY
+2583 
-2597 ILTVKVEDRAGNVKQ
+2597 
-2612 SAPLTVTVD
+2612 
-2621 THIAIDRIELV
+2621 
-2632 NDSGIPGDNLTNEAR
+2632 
-2647 PHFQVTV
+2647 
-2654 PADVNGV
+2654 
-2661 RLSIDGGKTWFDAT
+2661 
-2675 QSATSGVWDY
+2675 
-2685 TWLTNVANGP
+2685 
-2695 HTLMVEASDKAGNK
+2695 
-2709 TTQKLDFTIDTI
+2709 
-2721 LSEPTITLD
+2721 
-2730 SADDSAAG
+2730 
-2738 DNITNVKMPGF
+2738 
-2749 TLGNIDADV
+2749 
-2758 TKVVVTVAHDGK
+2758 
-2770 NQQIELIK
+2770 
-2778 NGGVWRFTPGAAW
+2778 
-2791 TDGDYTLTVKVE
+2791 
-2803 DKAGNTNYS
+2803 
-2812 APLTVTIDTQTSIDR
+2812 
-2827 IELLNDT
+2827 
-2834 GIVGDNLTNEARPQ
+2834 
-2848 FHITVPT
+2848 
-2855 DVNSVQLSLDGG
+2855 
-2867 INWVNA
+2867 
-2873 TLTSDGVW
+2873 
-2881 EYIWPTDLVENTY
+2881 
-2894 TLTVKA
+2894 
-2900 TDVAG
+2900 
-2905 NTATETLNFI
+2905 
-2915 IDTTLSTP
+2915 
-2923 TITLDSADDS
+2923 
-2933 GTANDN
+2933 
-2939 KTNVKTPGFI
+2939 
-2949 IGGIDS
+2949 
-2955 DVTQVVVQV
+2955 
-2964 MRDGHSEEVELT
+2964 
-2976 QTNGQ
+2976 
-2981 WRFVPGSA
+2981 
-2989 WTDGDYTLTVTV
+2989 
-3001 KDEAGNIR
+3001 
-3009 HSAPLTVTIDTQITI
+3009 
-3024 DHIELVNDSG
+3024 
-3034 IPDDNLTNNVR
+3034 R

-3171 VLTATKGA
+3171 VLTATKDATGNWSVTPTGTWADGDYTLTVRVEDEAGNEKHSASLTVTVDTQITIDAIELVNDNGIPGDNMTNDAHPQFRVTVPGDVNEVSLSIDGGVTWVKATQSATPGVWNYTWPGTVPDGDYTLNVKATDNAGNTVTETLHFTIDTTLSTPVIVLDSADDTGIQGDNMTNRTQPTFNLQHIDDDAVRVTVSVEHGGVTTTFDATKGVGGWTFTPPTSWGAGDYTLSVSVEDKAGNTSHSASLTVTVDTQIAINNIELVNDSGIPDDNLTNNVRPQFQVKVPTDVNEVRLSIDGGKTWFNATQSATPGVWDYTWLADVGEGKHTLTVEATDKAGNQTTQKLDFIIDTLLSEPTIVLDSTDDSGTKGDNLTNANKPTFLLGNIDADARYVTVEVQHGSTKEVLTATKGA

-3199 VRVEDD
+3199 VRVEDE

-3217 TVDTQITIDVIELVN
+3217 TVDTQITIDAIELVN

-3324 IAMDSRDD
+3324 ITMDSRDD

-3351 NIDADAHS
+3351 NIDSDAQS

-3413 LVVTVDTQTSITDI
+3413 LIVTVDTQTSITDI

-3463 DGGANWVSAT
+3463 DGGANWVSAA

-3492 HTLTVMVTDR
+3492 HILTVMVTDR

-3620 IAIDRI
+3620 IAIDHI

-3693 TLTVEVTDGAG
+3693 TLIVEVTDGAG
-3704 NKMTETLNFTI
+3704 NKMTGTLDFTI

-3739 LTSVTQPV
+3739 LTSVTQPI

-3843 NHDRPVFDIHQ
+3843 NHDRPVFDIRQ

-3949 FRIDVPGDVV
+3949 FRIDVPGDVI

-3998 VEATDEAGNIA
+3998 VEATDQAGNIA

-4179 IFNVGSALPDGQHTL
+4179 IFNVGSALPDGKHTL

-4309 RIEIDT
+4309 QIEIDT

-4413 IDGLSVVMLDDA
+4413 IDGLSVVML
-4425 GKDST
+4425 
-4430 DGITNITS
+4430 
-4438 PRFEISA
+4438 
-4445 REPLQ
+4445 
-4450 SVTVI
+4450 
-4455 LNGKSSTLTQGAGN
+4455 
-4469 KWLFTPDTP
+4469 
-4478 LVDGT
+4478 
-4483 YKIEIVA
+4483 
-4490 EDIAGNK
+4490 
-4497 ISKEVSFTI
+4497 
-4506 DTIVSDPSIDLLD
+4506 
-4519 ADDTG
+4519 
-4524 ESAVDNITSVTTPR
+4524 
-4538 FVIGNV
+4538 
-4544 PADIDTVVIRING
+4544 
-4557 VSYSVTANGNNLWE
+4557 
-4571 FQVPVAL
+4571 
-4578 NDGVY
+4578 
-4583 EAVVVFRDIAG
+4583 
-4594 NTSETKLPFTIDTT
+4594 
-4608 TSVSVRMEPASDT
+4608 
-4621 GNSNS
+4621 
-4626 DNLTNKQN
+4626 
-4634 PKFEGTAEPNAK
+4634 
-4646 LVITIVDDKSGR
+4646 
-4658 EVLKQTITVGADG
+4658 
-4671 NWSVT
+4671 
-4676 PNILPDGMYT
+4676 
-4686 INVVA
+4686 
-4691 TDVAGN
+4691 
-4697 TAQTQERFTIDTVTI
+4697 
-4712 DPTIRLSDPSIDDQ
+4712 
-4726 HEATS
+4726 
-4731 LRPEFK
+4731 
-4737 GFAEAF
+4737 
-4743 STIMIQ
+4743 
-4749 WDGKVVGSANAN
+4749 
-4761 ANGEWSWTPP
+4761 
-4771 SVLAPGSYVVSIVAK
+4771 
-4786 DKAGNESSQVDFPVV
+4786 
-4801 IPVIDVT
+4801 
-4808 PPTIKLSEESDSG
+4808 
-4821 ALGDFTTNNKTP
+4821 
-4833 TLIGSTLPNTIVSIY
+4833 
-4848 VDGVK
+4848 
-4853 VGEATAD
+4853 
-4860 TAGRYTFQLSEM
+4860 
-4872 KDGHYVVQVG
+4872 
-4882 IVNPRDNS
+4882 
-4890 ELRSTAVD
+4890 
-4898 VTIDTEV
+4898 
-4905 AELVWN
+4905 
-4911 ISGMHEGGY
+4911 
-4920 INTVTPEIGG
+4920 
-4930 TSEPNSKITIFVN
+4930 
-4943 GVEKA
+4943 
-4948 IAYTTGAGHW
+4948 
-4958 GVVLPALGNDGNY
+4958 
-4971 ELTFKVEDV
+4971 
-4980 AGNIRE
+4980 
-4986 FGPQNVI
+4986 
-4993 LDTVISPLTVVLRE
+4993 
-5007 ADDSGK
+5007 
-5013 VGDWITN
+5013 
-5020 KSHVTIDGTAEAGST
+5020 
-5035 LTIRNPQGVVIATL
+5035 
-5049 VVGND
+5049 
-5054 GRWSAELDLR
+5054 
-5064 EGSNAFV
+5064 
-5071 VVSEDKAGNSQQKE
+5071 
-5085 ILIEH
+5085 
-5090 DTQIEISDISLS
+5090 
-5102 RDTNSG
+5102 
-5108 DKYDLITNNKSP
+5108 
-5120 VLVAMT
+5120 
-5126 DPGAT
+5126 
-5131 VQVYING
+5131 
-5138 VLQGTVEASS
+5138 
-5148 SGNIS
+5148 
-5153 YTMPANSADGEYQV
+5153 
-5167 QFVATDTAGNRVESA
+5167 
-5182 ITTVTIDSQIAV
+5182 
-5194 FDIDEDSL
+5194 
-5202 PALSNNRA
+5202 
-5210 LSVSGV
+5210 
-5216 GEAGSQVSIF
+5216 
-5226 VDGKLVN
+5226 
-5233 VVMVEADGTWR
+5233 
-5244 APILLQDDGTF
+5244 
-5255 NIHFSIT
+5255 
-5262 DVAGNTEV
+5262 
-5270 SKDYSVD
+5270 
-5277 VDSSTDFPTLNLED
+5277 
-5291 ASNSGSLDDLI
+5291 
-5302 TNHNKPVLVG
+5302 
-5312 TAEAGATIH
+5312 
-5321 IYVDEKIVANVLVLE
+5321 
-5336 DGTWS
+5336 
-5341 YQFDNALK
+5341 
-5349 DGEYSIRVVAEDPAG
+5349 
-5364 NTAESPRLLVTIDT
+5364 
-5378 STFIDNPAM
+5378 
-5387 VAGSDNG
+5387 
-5394 IFSNDSITSQTRPT
+5394 
-5408 FSIFGEMNQSVQ
+5408 
-5420 IFIDGVLVDTITV
+5420 
-5433 TDRNQVY
+5433 
-5440 RPESPLGDGSH
+5440 
-5451 SIYYV
+5451 
-5456 ITDKAGNT
+5456 
-5464 ATSKTLNFTIDTFN
+5464 
-5478 TTPVAIDSIGGQ
+5478 
-5490 TLAEMTGSDG
+5490 
-5500 KIYITDTTRN
+5500 
-5510 LLFSGSAEPN
+5510 
-5520 SKIEI
+5520 
-5525 IINGLNVGEVWVN
+5525 
-5538 EKGHWQMPVNPLY
+5538 
-5551 FTEGQLDITV
+5551 
-5561 KSTDRAGNV
+5561 
-5570 NQEKYSIW
+5570 
-5578 VDTHIKVFTSELDD
+5578 
-5592 NKSSSKTEWWSNS
+5592 
-5605 DLITMRGTGEIGAT
+5605 
-5619 VSLIVAGV
+5619 
-5627 TLATAVV
+5627 
-5634 AATGRWELSTDKLP
+5634 
-5648 EGTYDI
+5648 
-5654 SLVIEDSA
+5654 
-5662 GNRWED
+5662 
-5668 VREIFIDRT
+5668 
-5677 PPNAPVVTYS
+5677 
-5687 DIVNDLIIMQ
+5687 
-5697 GTAEAKSQLI
+5697 
-5707 ITDSEGNTYTL
+5707 
-5718 TVPDN
+5718 
-5723 GKWSMAIPYPSEG
+5723 
-5736 KFTITSVDAIG
+5736 
-5747 NRSDDVPLDIMKEVP
+5747 
-5762 VISLSPDSDSGTVGD
+5762 
-5777 NITRDKQPTF
+5777 
-5787 IIGNLE
+5787 
-5793 SDVVVVQVDINGTV
+5793 
-5807 YNAEKNADGVWF
+5807 
-5819 FTPGTPLADGSYT
+5819 
-5832 ISVIASDAAGNQK
+5832 
-5845 NSLPI
+5845 
-5850 TVTIDSTLTV
+5850 
-5860 PEIALAAGEDNGAS
+5860 
-5874 DSDNVTNHTQPKFT
+5874 
-5888 LQHIDA
+5888 
-5894 DVTGVTV
+5894 
-5901 NVTHNGVTDIY
+5901 
-5912 QATQGADGWTFTP
+5912 
-5925 PAAWNDG
+5925 
-5932 NYTLSVTVVDRAGNS
+5932 
-5947 QQSAS
+5947 
-5952 LAVTVDSTVTVTA
+5952 
-5965 DSQHDDASDDAT
+5965 
-5977 ATAVTPPE
+5977 
-5985 SETVNA
+5985 
-5991 ESATHLRT
+5991 
-5999 EPSAAEESVVKVT
+5999 
-6012 AYSITLLN
+6012 
-6020 ADSGDEIDRSIS
+6020 
-6032 QTPSFEISVPENIV
+6032 
-6046 NVSIMFEGE
+6046 
-6055 EFTLPITN
+6055 
-6063 QKAIFEVPLSL
+6063 
-6074 EDGEYTMDVKFID
+6074 
-6087 KDNDFLIKEKTFSVD
+6087 
-6102 HSSADIVN
+6102 
-6110 AMNVRGK
+6110 
-6117 TEDDI
+6117 
-6122 NDSPSTSSV
+6122 
-6131 GHNNNGAIDVF
+6131 
-6142 AVNEV
+6142 
-6147 TLPVDNQ
+6147 
-6154 EEHA
+6154 

>member
-420 ETTDSIITDTIAPEK
+420 ETTDSIITDTIPPEK

-1032 SDSGISD
+1032 SDSGIAD

-1106 AGNKANSAIFD
+1106 AGNKANSAVFD

-1538 AGDNITNVKT
+1538 AGDNITSVKT

-1636 GIPGDNLTNEARP
+1636 GIPDDNLTNEARP

-1700 VEASDKA
+1700 VEA
-1707 GNKTTQKLDFTI
+1707 T
-1719 DTILS
+1719 
-1724 EPTITLDSADDSA
+1724 
-1737 AGDNITNV
+1737 
-1745 KMPGFTL
+1745 
-1752 GNIDADVT
+1752 
-1760 KVVVTVAHD
+1760 
-1769 GKNQQ
+1769 
-1774 IELIKNGGVW
+1774 
-1784 RFTPGAAWT
+1784 
-1793 DGDYTLTVKVED
+1793 
-1805 KAGNTNYSAP
+1805 
-1815 LTVTIDTQTSIDR
+1815 
-1828 IELLNDTG
+1828 
-1836 IVGDNLTN
+1836 
-1844 EARPQFHITVPTDVN
+1844 
-1859 SVQLSLDGGINW
+1859 
-1871 VNATLTSDGVWEYI
+1871 
-1885 WPTDLVEN
+1885 
-1893 TYTLTVKATD
+1893 
-1903 VAGNTATETLN
+1903 
-1914 FIIDTTLS
+1914 
-1922 TPTITLD
+1922 
-1929 SADDSGTANDNKTNV
+1929 
-1944 KTPGFI
+1944 
-1950 IGGIDSDVTQVVVQV
+1950 
-1965 MRDGHSEEVELTQT
+1965 
-1979 NGQWRF
+1979 
-1985 VPGSAWTDGDYTLT
+1985 
-1999 VTVKDEAGNIRHS
+1999 
-2012 APLTVTIDTQIT
+2012 
-2024 IDHIELVNDSGIP
+2024 
-2037 DDNLTNNVRPHFQV
+2037 
-2051 TVPTD
+2051 
-2056 VNVVRL
+2056 
-2062 SIDGGKTWFNAT
+2062 
-2074 QSATPGVWDYTWL
+2074 
-2087 ADVGEGKHTLTV
+2087 
-2099 EATDK
+2099 
-2104 AGNKTTQQLDFIIDT
+2104 
-2119 LLSEPTIVLDNTDDS
+2119 
-2134 GTKGDHLTNVNK
+2134 
-2146 PTFLLG
+2146 
-2152 NIDADARYV
+2152 
-2161 TVEVQHGG
+2161 
-2169 TKEVLTATKDATGNW
+2169 
-2184 SVTPTGTW
+2184 
-2192 ADGDYTLTVRV
+2192 
-2203 EDEAGNEKHSASLT
+2203 
-2217 VTVDTQITIDVI
+2217 
-2229 ELVNDNG
+2229 
-2236 IPGDNMTNDAHPQ
+2236 
-2249 FRVTV
+2249 
-2254 PGDVN
+2254 
-2259 EVSLSIDGGVTWVKA
+2259 
-2274 TQSATPGVWN
+2274 
-2284 YTWPGTVPDG
+2284 
-2294 DYTLNVKATDNAGN
+2294 
-2308 TVTETLHFTIDTTL
+2308 
-2322 STPVIVLDSAD
+2322 
-2333 DSGVHGDNMTNHTQ
+2333 
-2347 PTFALQHIDDDAV
+2347 
-2360 RVTVSVEHGGVT
+2360 
-2372 TTFDA
+2372 
-2377 TKDAGGWTFTPT
+2377 
-2389 GAWADGD
+2389 
-2396 YTLSVSVEDKAGN
+2396 
-2409 TSHSASLTVT
+2409 
-2419 VDTQIAINNIEL
+2419 
-2431 VNDSGIPDDNLTNNV
+2431 
-2446 RPHFQVT
+2446 
-2453 VPTDVN
+2453 
-2459 VVRLSIDGGKTWFN
+2459 
-2473 ATQSATPGVW
+2473 
-2483 DYIWPDDVAD
+2483 
-2493 GGYTLTVEATDEAGN
+2493 
-2508 KATQTLDFTIDTTL
+2508 
-2522 SVPTLS
+2522 
-2528 LDSADDSGI
+2528 
-2537 AGDNITNVKTPG
+2537 
-2549 FTLNNIDTD
+2549 
-2558 VSRVI
+2558 
-2563 VEVMH
+2563 
-2568 NGIKQEVPLVQTGGQ
+2568 
-2583 WRFAPTSDWADGDY
+2583 
-2597 ILTVKVEDRAGNVKQ
+2597 
-2612 SAPLTVTVD
+2612 
-2621 THIAIDRIELV
+2621 
-2632 NDSGIPGDNLTNEAR
+2632 
-2647 PHFQVTV
+2647 
-2654 PADVNGV
+2654 
-2661 RLSIDGGKTWFDAT
+2661 
-2675 QSATSGVWDY
+2675 
-2685 TWLTNVANGP
+2685 
-2695 HTLMVEASDKAGNK
+2695 DKAGNK

-3171 VLTATKGA
+3171 VLTATKDATGNWSVTPTGTWADGDYTLTVRVEDDAGNVKYSASLTVTVDTQITIDVIELVNDSGTRGDNLTNDANPHFRITVPGDVNEVSLSIDGGVTWVKAMQSATPGVWNYTWPKTVADGDYTLTVKATDNAGNTVTRTLDFTIDTTLSTPVIVLDSADDSGVHGDNMTNHTQPTFALQHIDDDAVRVTVSVEHGGVTTTFDATKDAGGWTFTPTGAWADGDYTLSVSVEDKAGNTSHSASLTVTVDTQIAINNIELVNDSGIPNDNLTNNVRPHFQVTVPTDVNVVRLSIDGGKTWFNATQSATPGVWDYTWLADVGEGKHTLTVEATDKAGNQTTQKLDFIIDTLLSEPTIVLDSTDDSGTKGDNLTNANKPTFILGNIDADARYVTVEVQYGGTKEVLTATKGA

-3324 IAMDSRDD
+3324 ITMDSRDD

-3351 NIDADAHS
+3351 NIDSDAQS

-3413 LVVTVDTQTSITDI
+3413 LIVTVDTQTSITDI

-3463 DGGANWVSAT
+3463 DGGANWVSAA

-3620 IAIDRI
+3620 IAIDHI

-3715 DITLLTP
+3715 DITLMTP

-3843 NHDRPVFDIHQ
+3843 NHDRPVFDIRQ

-3886 TPSASWADGSYQ
+3886 APSASWADGSYQ

-4557 VSYSVTANGNNLWE
+4557 VSYPVTANGNNLWE

-5270 SKDYSVD
+5270 SKNYSVD

-5561 KSTDRAGNV
+5561 KSTDRGGNI

-5999 EPSAAEESVVKVT
+5999 VPSAAEESVVKET

-6046 NVSIMFEGE
+6046 NVSVMFEGE

-6087 KDNDFLIKEKTFSVD
+6087 KDDDFLIKEKTFSVD

-6110 AMNVRGK
+6110 AMNARGK

>member
-2119 LLSEPTIVLDNTDDS
+2119 LLSEPTIVLDSTDDS

-2419 VDTQIAINNIEL
+2419 VDTQIAINN
-2431 VNDSGIPDDNLTNNV
+2431 
-2446 RPHFQVT
+2446 
-2453 VPTDVN
+2453 
-2459 VVRLSIDGGKTWFN
+2459 
-2473 ATQSATPGVW
+2473 
-2483 DYIWPDDVAD
+2483 
-2493 GGYTLTVEATDEAGN
+2493 
-2508 KATQTLDFTIDTTL
+2508 
-2522 SVPTLS
+2522 
-2528 LDSADDSGI
+2528 
-2537 AGDNITNVKTPG
+2537 
-2549 FTLNNIDTD
+2549 
-2558 VSRVI
+2558 
-2563 VEVMH
+2563 
-2568 NGIKQEVPLVQTGGQ
+2568 
-2583 WRFAPTSDWADGDY
+2583 
-2597 ILTVKVEDRAGNVKQ
+2597 
-2612 SAPLTVTVD
+2612 
-2621 THIAIDRIELV
+2621 
-2632 NDSGIPGDNLTNEAR
+2632 
-2647 PHFQVTV
+2647 
-2654 PADVNGV
+2654 
-2661 RLSIDGGKTWFDAT
+2661 
-2675 QSATSGVWDY
+2675 
-2685 TWLTNVANGP
+2685 
-2695 HTLMVEASDKAGNK
+2695 
-2709 TTQKLDFTIDTI
+2709 
-2721 LSEPTITLD
+2721 
-2730 SADDSAAG
+2730 
-2738 DNITNVKMPGF
+2738 
-2749 TLGNIDADV
+2749 
-2758 TKVVVTVAHDGK
+2758 
-2770 NQQIELIK
+2770 
-2778 NGGVWRFTPGAAW
+2778 
-2791 TDGDYTLTVKVE
+2791 
-2803 DKAGNTNYS
+2803 
-2812 APLTVTIDTQTSIDR
+2812 
-2827 IELLNDT
+2827 
-2834 GIVGDNLTNEARPQ
+2834 
-2848 FHITVPT
+2848 
-2855 DVNSVQLSLDGG
+2855 
-2867 INWVNA
+2867 
-2873 TLTSDGVW
+2873 
-2881 EYIWPTDLVENTY
+2881 
-2894 TLTVKA
+2894 
-2900 TDVAG
+2900 
-2905 NTATETLNFI
+2905 
-2915 IDTTLSTP
+2915 
-2923 TITLDSADDS
+2923 
-2933 GTANDN
+2933 
-2939 KTNVKTPGFI
+2939 
-2949 IGGIDS
+2949 
-2955 DVTQVVVQV
+2955 
-2964 MRDGHSEEVELT
+2964 
-2976 QTNGQ
+2976 
-2981 WRFVPGSA
+2981 
-2989 WTDGDYTLTVTV
+2989 
-3001 KDEAGNIR
+3001 
-3009 HSAPLTVTIDTQITI
+3009 
-3024 DHIELVNDSG
+3024 IELVNDSG

-4399 NTANSTLGFTVDTQ
+4399 NTANSTLG
-4413 IDGLSVVMLDDA
+4413 
-4425 GKDST
+4425 
-4430 DGITNITS
+4430 
-4438 PRFEISA
+4438 
-4445 REPLQ
+4445 
-4450 SVTVI
+4450 
-4455 LNGKSSTLTQGAGN
+4455 
-4469 KWLFTPDTP
+4469 
-4478 LVDGT
+4478 
-4483 YKIEIVA
+4483 
-4490 EDIAGNK
+4490 
-4497 ISKEVSFTI
+4497 
-4506 DTIVSDPSIDLLD
+4506 
-4519 ADDTG
+4519 
-4524 ESAVDNITSVTTPR
+4524 
-4538 FVIGNV
+4538 
-4544 PADIDTVVIRING
+4544 
-4557 VSYSVTANGNNLWE
+4557 
-4571 FQVPVAL
+4571 
-4578 NDGVY
+4578 
-4583 EAVVVFRDIAG
+4583 
-4594 NTSETKLPFTIDTT
+4594 
-4608 TSVSVRMEPASDT
+4608 
-4621 GNSNS
+4621 
-4626 DNLTNKQN
+4626 
-4634 PKFEGTAEPNAK
+4634 
-4646 LVITIVDDKSGR
+4646 
-4658 EVLKQTITVGADG
+4658 
-4671 NWSVT
+4671 
-4676 PNILPDGMYT
+4676 
-4686 INVVA
+4686 
-4691 TDVAGN
+4691 
-4697 TAQTQERFTIDTVTI
+4697 
-4712 DPTIRLSDPSIDDQ
+4712 
-4726 HEATS
+4726 
-4731 LRPEFK
+4731 
-4737 GFAEAF
+4737 
-4743 STIMIQ
+4743 
-4749 WDGKVVGSANAN
+4749 
-4761 ANGEWSWTPP
+4761 
-4771 SVLAPGSYVVSIVAK
+4771 
-4786 DKAGNESSQVDFPVV
+4786 
-4801 IPVIDVT
+4801 
-4808 PPTIKLSEESDSG
+4808 
-4821 ALGDFTTNNKTP
+4821 
-4833 TLIGSTLPNTIVSIY
+4833 
-4848 VDGVK
+4848 
-4853 VGEATAD
+4853 
-4860 TAGRYTFQLSEM
+4860 
-4872 KDGHYVVQVG
+4872 
-4882 IVNPRDNS
+4882 
-4890 ELRSTAVD
+4890 
-4898 VTIDTEV
+4898 
-4905 AELVWN
+4905 
-4911 ISGMHEGGY
+4911 
-4920 INTVTPEIGG
+4920 
-4930 TSEPNSKITIFVN
+4930 
-4943 GVEKA
+4943 
-4948 IAYTTGAGHW
+4948 
-4958 GVVLPALGNDGNY
+4958 
-4971 ELTFKVEDV
+4971 
-4980 AGNIRE
+4980 
-4986 FGPQNVI
+4986 
-4993 LDTVISPLTVVLRE
+4993 
-5007 ADDSGK
+5007 
-5013 VGDWITN
+5013 
-5020 KSHVTIDGTAEAGST
+5020 
-5035 LTIRNPQGVVIATL
+5035 
-5049 VVGND
+5049 
-5054 GRWSAELDLR
+5054 
-5064 EGSNAFV
+5064 
-5071 VVSEDKAGNSQQKE
+5071 
-5085 ILIEH
+5085 
-5090 DTQIEISDISLS
+5090 
-5102 RDTNSG
+5102 
-5108 DKYDLITNNKSP
+5108 
-5120 VLVAMT
+5120 
-5126 DPGAT
+5126 
-5131 VQVYING
+5131 
-5138 VLQGTVEASS
+5138 
-5148 SGNIS
+5148 
-5153 YTMPANSADGEYQV
+5153 
-5167 QFVATDTAGNRVESA
+5167 
-5182 ITTVTIDSQIAV
+5182 
-5194 FDIDEDSL
+5194 
-5202 PALSNNRA
+5202 
-5210 LSVSGV
+5210 
-5216 GEAGSQVSIF
+5216 
-5226 VDGKLVN
+5226 
-5233 VVMVEADGTWR
+5233 
-5244 APILLQDDGTF
+5244 
-5255 NIHFSIT
+5255 
-5262 DVAGNTEV
+5262 
-5270 SKDYSVD
+5270 
-5277 VDSSTDFPTLNLED
+5277 
-5291 ASNSGSLDDLI
+5291 
-5302 TNHNKPVLVG
+5302 
-5312 TAEAGATIH
+5312 
-5321 IYVDEKIVANVLVLE
+5321 
-5336 DGTWS
+5336 
-5341 YQFDNALK
+5341 
-5349 DGEYSIRVVAEDPAG
+5349 
-5364 NTAESPRLLVTIDT
+5364 
-5378 STFIDNPAM
+5378 
-5387 VAGSDNG
+5387 
-5394 IFSNDSITSQTRPT
+5394 
-5408 FSIFGEMNQSVQ
+5408 
-5420 IFIDGVLVDTITV
+5420 
-5433 TDRNQVY
+5433 
-5440 RPESPLGDGSH
+5440 
-5451 SIYYV
+5451 
-5456 ITDKAGNT
+5456 
-5464 ATSKTLNFTIDTFN
+5464 
-5478 TTPVAIDSIGGQ
+5478 
-5490 TLAEMTGSDG
+5490 
-5500 KIYITDTTRN
+5500 
-5510 LLFSGSAEPN
+5510 
-5520 SKIEI
+5520 
-5525 IINGLNVGEVWVN
+5525 
-5538 EKGHWQMPVNPLY
+5538 
-5551 FTEGQLDITV
+5551 
-5561 KSTDRAGNV
+5561 
-5570 NQEKYSIW
+5570 
-5578 VDTHIKVFTSELDD
+5578 
-5592 NKSSSKTEWWSNS
+5592 
-5605 DLITMRGTGEIGAT
+5605 
-5619 VSLIVAGV
+5619 
-5627 TLATAVV
+5627 
-5634 AATGRWELSTDKLP
+5634 
-5648 EGTYDI
+5648 
-5654 SLVIEDSA
+5654 
-5662 GNRWED
+5662 
-5668 VREIFIDRT
+5668 
-5677 PPNAPVVTYS
+5677 
-5687 DIVNDLIIMQ
+5687 
-5697 GTAEAKSQLI
+5697 
-5707 ITDSEGNTYTL
+5707 
-5718 TVPDN
+5718 
-5723 GKWSMAIPYPSEG
+5723 
-5736 KFTITSVDAIG
+5736 
-5747 NRSDDVPLDIMKEVP
+5747 
-5762 VISLSPDSDSGTVGD
+5762 
-5777 NITRDKQPTF
+5777 
-5787 IIGNLE
+5787 
-5793 SDVVVVQVDINGTV
+5793 
-5807 YNAEKNADGVWF
+5807 
-5819 FTPGTPLADGSYT
+5819 
-5832 ISVIASDAAGNQK
+5832 
-5845 NSLPI
+5845 
-5850 TVTIDSTLTV
+5850 
-5860 PEIALAAGEDNGAS
+5860 
-5874 DSDNVTNHTQPKFT
+5874 
-5888 LQHIDA
+5888 
-5894 DVTGVTV
+5894 
-5901 NVTHNGVTDIY
+5901 
-5912 QATQGADGWTFTP
+5912 
-5925 PAAWNDG
+5925 
-5932 NYTLSVTVVDRAGNS
+5932 
-5947 QQSAS
+5947 
-5952 LAVTVDSTVTVTA
+5952 
-5965 DSQHDDASDDAT
+5965 
-5977 ATAVTPPE
+5977 
-5985 SETVNA
+5985 
-5991 ESATHLRT
+5991 
-5999 EPSAAEESVVKVT
+5999 
-6012 AYSITLLN
+6012 
-6020 ADSGDEIDRSIS
+6020 
-6032 QTPSFEISVPENIV
+6032 
-6046 NVSIMFEGE
+6046 
-6055 EFTLPITN
+6055 
-6063 QKAIFEVPLSL
+6063 
-6074 EDGEYTMDVKFID
+6074 
-6087 KDNDFLIKEKTFSVD
+6087 
-6102 HSSADIVN
+6102 
-6110 AMNVRGK
+6110 
-6117 TEDDI
+6117 
-6122 NDSPSTSSV
+6122 
-6131 GHNNNGAIDVF
+6131 
-6142 AVNEV
+6142 
-6147 TLPVDNQ
+6147 
-6154 EEHA
+6154 

>member
-2119 LLSEPTIVLDNTDDS
+2119 LLSEPTIVLDSTDDS

-2419 VDTQIAINNIEL
+2419 VDTQIAINN
-2431 VNDSGIPDDNLTNNV
+2431 
-2446 RPHFQVT
+2446 
-2453 VPTDVN
+2453 
-2459 VVRLSIDGGKTWFN
+2459 
-2473 ATQSATPGVW
+2473 
-2483 DYIWPDDVAD
+2483 
-2493 GGYTLTVEATDEAGN
+2493 
-2508 KATQTLDFTIDTTL
+2508 
-2522 SVPTLS
+2522 
-2528 LDSADDSGI
+2528 
-2537 AGDNITNVKTPG
+2537 
-2549 FTLNNIDTD
+2549 
-2558 VSRVI
+2558 
-2563 VEVMH
+2563 
-2568 NGIKQEVPLVQTGGQ
+2568 
-2583 WRFAPTSDWADGDY
+2583 
-2597 ILTVKVEDRAGNVKQ
+2597 
-2612 SAPLTVTVD
+2612 
-2621 THIAIDRIELV
+2621 
-2632 NDSGIPGDNLTNEAR
+2632 
-2647 PHFQVTV
+2647 
-2654 PADVNGV
+2654 
-2661 RLSIDGGKTWFDAT
+2661 
-2675 QSATSGVWDY
+2675 
-2685 TWLTNVANGP
+2685 
-2695 HTLMVEASDKAGNK
+2695 
-2709 TTQKLDFTIDTI
+2709 
-2721 LSEPTITLD
+2721 
-2730 SADDSAAG
+2730 
-2738 DNITNVKMPGF
+2738 
-2749 TLGNIDADV
+2749 
-2758 TKVVVTVAHDGK
+2758 
-2770 NQQIELIK
+2770 
-2778 NGGVWRFTPGAAW
+2778 
-2791 TDGDYTLTVKVE
+2791 
-2803 DKAGNTNYS
+2803 
-2812 APLTVTIDTQTSIDR
+2812 
-2827 IELLNDT
+2827 
-2834 GIVGDNLTNEARPQ
+2834 
-2848 FHITVPT
+2848 
-2855 DVNSVQLSLDGG
+2855 
-2867 INWVNA
+2867 
-2873 TLTSDGVW
+2873 
-2881 EYIWPTDLVENTY
+2881 
-2894 TLTVKA
+2894 
-2900 TDVAG
+2900 
-2905 NTATETLNFI
+2905 
-2915 IDTTLSTP
+2915 
-2923 TITLDSADDS
+2923 
-2933 GTANDN
+2933 
-2939 KTNVKTPGFI
+2939 
-2949 IGGIDS
+2949 
-2955 DVTQVVVQV
+2955 
-2964 MRDGHSEEVELT
+2964 
-2976 QTNGQ
+2976 
-2981 WRFVPGSA
+2981 
-2989 WTDGDYTLTVTV
+2989 
-3001 KDEAGNIR
+3001 
-3009 HSAPLTVTIDTQITI
+3009 
-3024 DHIELVNDSG
+3024 IELVNDSG

-4206 QETLQFT
+4206 Q
-4213 IDTTLR
+4213 
-4219 EPTIV
+4219 
-4224 LDPTHDTGD
+4224 
-4233 DTNDNLTRI
+4233 
-4242 NKPVF
+4242 
-4247 IIGNV
+4247 
-4252 DNDVSHIVVHID
+4252 
-4264 GRDYTIENTGGNL
+4264 
-4277 TFTPDQP
+4277 
-4284 LSDGQHTISVT
+4284 
-4295 VTDIAGNTKTSAEL
+4295 
-4309 RIEIDT
+4309 
-4315 QVQIDSVTLTTDSG
+4315 
-4329 VNDHDNVTNATRP
+4329 
-4342 SFEIATPDDVT
+4342 
-4353 SVLVSFDGVNWT
+4353 
-4365 PISKNAAGQ
+4365 
-4374 WEFTAG
+4374 
-4380 SALPDGHYTLHVQA
+4380 
-4394 TDRAG
+4394 
-4399 NTANSTLGFTVDTQ
+4399 
-4413 IDGLSVVMLDDA
+4413 
-4425 GKDST
+4425 
-4430 DGITNITS
+4430 
-4438 PRFEISA
+4438 
-4445 REPLQ
+4445 
-4450 SVTVI
+4450 
-4455 LNGKSSTLTQGAGN
+4455 
-4469 KWLFTPDTP
+4469 
-4478 LVDGT
+4478 
-4483 YKIEIVA
+4483 
-4490 EDIAGNK
+4490 
-4497 ISKEVSFTI
+4497 
-4506 DTIVSDPSIDLLD
+4506 
-4519 ADDTG
+4519 
-4524 ESAVDNITSVTTPR
+4524 
-4538 FVIGNV
+4538 
-4544 PADIDTVVIRING
+4544 
-4557 VSYSVTANGNNLWE
+4557 
-4571 FQVPVAL
+4571 
-4578 NDGVY
+4578 
-4583 EAVVVFRDIAG
+4583 
-4594 NTSETKLPFTIDTT
+4594 
-4608 TSVSVRMEPASDT
+4608 
-4621 GNSNS
+4621 
-4626 DNLTNKQN
+4626 
-4634 PKFEGTAEPNAK
+4634 
-4646 LVITIVDDKSGR
+4646 
-4658 EVLKQTITVGADG
+4658 
-4671 NWSVT
+4671 
-4676 PNILPDGMYT
+4676 
-4686 INVVA
+4686 
-4691 TDVAGN
+4691 
-4697 TAQTQERFTIDTVTI
+4697 
-4712 DPTIRLSDPSIDDQ
+4712 
-4726 HEATS
+4726 
-4731 LRPEFK
+4731 
-4737 GFAEAF
+4737 
-4743 STIMIQ
+4743 
-4749 WDGKVVGSANAN
+4749 
-4761 ANGEWSWTPP
+4761 
-4771 SVLAPGSYVVSIVAK
+4771 
-4786 DKAGNESSQVDFPVV
+4786 
-4801 IPVIDVT
+4801 
-4808 PPTIKLSEESDSG
+4808 
-4821 ALGDFTTNNKTP
+4821 
-4833 TLIGSTLPNTIVSIY
+4833 
-4848 VDGVK
+4848 
-4853 VGEATAD
+4853 
-4860 TAGRYTFQLSEM
+4860 
-4872 KDGHYVVQVG
+4872 
-4882 IVNPRDNS
+4882 
-4890 ELRSTAVD
+4890 
-4898 VTIDTEV
+4898 
-4905 AELVWN
+4905 
-4911 ISGMHEGGY
+4911 
-4920 INTVTPEIGG
+4920 
-4930 TSEPNSKITIFVN
+4930 
-4943 GVEKA
+4943 
-4948 IAYTTGAGHW
+4948 
-4958 GVVLPALGNDGNY
+4958 
-4971 ELTFKVEDV
+4971 
-4980 AGNIRE
+4980 
-4986 FGPQNVI
+4986 
-4993 LDTVISPLTVVLRE
+4993 
-5007 ADDSGK
+5007 
-5013 VGDWITN
+5013 
-5020 KSHVTIDGTAEAGST
+5020 
-5035 LTIRNPQGVVIATL
+5035 
-5049 VVGND
+5049 
-5054 GRWSAELDLR
+5054 
-5064 EGSNAFV
+5064 
-5071 VVSEDKAGNSQQKE
+5071 
-5085 ILIEH
+5085 
-5090 DTQIEISDISLS
+5090 
-5102 RDTNSG
+5102 
-5108 DKYDLITNNKSP
+5108 
-5120 VLVAMT
+5120 
-5126 DPGAT
+5126 
-5131 VQVYING
+5131 
-5138 VLQGTVEASS
+5138 
-5148 SGNIS
+5148 
-5153 YTMPANSADGEYQV
+5153 
-5167 QFVATDTAGNRVESA
+5167 
-5182 ITTVTIDSQIAV
+5182 
-5194 FDIDEDSL
+5194 
-5202 PALSNNRA
+5202 
-5210 LSVSGV
+5210 
-5216 GEAGSQVSIF
+5216 
-5226 VDGKLVN
+5226 
-5233 VVMVEADGTWR
+5233 
-5244 APILLQDDGTF
+5244 
-5255 NIHFSIT
+5255 
-5262 DVAGNTEV
+5262 
-5270 SKDYSVD
+5270 
-5277 VDSSTDFPTLNLED
+5277 
-5291 ASNSGSLDDLI
+5291 
-5302 TNHNKPVLVG
+5302 
-5312 TAEAGATIH
+5312 
-5321 IYVDEKIVANVLVLE
+5321 
-5336 DGTWS
+5336 
-5341 YQFDNALK
+5341 
-5349 DGEYSIRVVAEDPAG
+5349 
-5364 NTAESPRLLVTIDT
+5364 
-5378 STFIDNPAM
+5378 
-5387 VAGSDNG
+5387 
-5394 IFSNDSITSQTRPT
+5394 
-5408 FSIFGEMNQSVQ
+5408 
-5420 IFIDGVLVDTITV
+5420 
-5433 TDRNQVY
+5433 
-5440 RPESPLGDGSH
+5440 
-5451 SIYYV
+5451 
-5456 ITDKAGNT
+5456 
-5464 ATSKTLNFTIDTFN
+5464 
-5478 TTPVAIDSIGGQ
+5478 
-5490 TLAEMTGSDG
+5490 
-5500 KIYITDTTRN
+5500 
-5510 LLFSGSAEPN
+5510 
-5520 SKIEI
+5520 
-5525 IINGLNVGEVWVN
+5525 
-5538 EKGHWQMPVNPLY
+5538 
-5551 FTEGQLDITV
+5551 
-5561 KSTDRAGNV
+5561 
-5570 NQEKYSIW
+5570 
-5578 VDTHIKVFTSELDD
+5578 
-5592 NKSSSKTEWWSNS
+5592 
-5605 DLITMRGTGEIGAT
+5605 
-5619 VSLIVAGV
+5619 
-5627 TLATAVV
+5627 
-5634 AATGRWELSTDKLP
+5634 
-5648 EGTYDI
+5648 
-5654 SLVIEDSA
+5654 
-5662 GNRWED
+5662 
-5668 VREIFIDRT
+5668 
-5677 PPNAPVVTYS
+5677 
-5687 DIVNDLIIMQ
+5687 
-5697 GTAEAKSQLI
+5697 
-5707 ITDSEGNTYTL
+5707 
-5718 TVPDN
+5718 
-5723 GKWSMAIPYPSEG
+5723 
-5736 KFTITSVDAIG
+5736 
-5747 NRSDDVPLDIMKEVP
+5747 
-5762 VISLSPDSDSGTVGD
+5762 
-5777 NITRDKQPTF
+5777 
-5787 IIGNLE
+5787 
-5793 SDVVVVQVDINGTV
+5793 
-5807 YNAEKNADGVWF
+5807 
-5819 FTPGTPLADGSYT
+5819 
-5832 ISVIASDAAGNQK
+5832 
-5845 NSLPI
+5845 
-5850 TVTIDSTLTV
+5850 
-5860 PEIALAAGEDNGAS
+5860 
-5874 DSDNVTNHTQPKFT
+5874 
-5888 LQHIDA
+5888 
-5894 DVTGVTV
+5894 
-5901 NVTHNGVTDIY
+5901 
-5912 QATQGADGWTFTP
+5912 
-5925 PAAWNDG
+5925 
-5932 NYTLSVTVVDRAGNS
+5932 
-5947 QQSAS
+5947 
-5952 LAVTVDSTVTVTA
+5952 
-5965 DSQHDDASDDAT
+5965 
-5977 ATAVTPPE
+5977 
-5985 SETVNA
+5985 
-5991 ESATHLRT
+5991 
-5999 EPSAAEESVVKVT
+5999 
-6012 AYSITLLN
+6012 
-6020 ADSGDEIDRSIS
+6020 
-6032 QTPSFEISVPENIV
+6032 
-6046 NVSIMFEGE
+6046 
-6055 EFTLPITN
+6055 
-6063 QKAIFEVPLSL
+6063 
-6074 EDGEYTMDVKFID
+6074 
-6087 KDNDFLIKEKTFSVD
+6087 
-6102 HSSADIVN
+6102 
-6110 AMNVRGK
+6110 
-6117 TEDDI
+6117 
-6122 NDSPSTSSV
+6122 
-6131 GHNNNGAIDVF
+6131 
-6142 AVNEV
+6142 
-6147 TLPVDNQ
+6147 
-6154 EEHA
+6154 

>member
-39 ITTPRGS
+39 ITTPHGS

-121 LDDAENAKKEAD
+121 LDEAENAKKEAD

-449 NDNITNSTL
+449 NDSITNSTL

-538 ETTNDSGIV
+538 ETTDDSGIV

-573 SETGEEVIFKANDK
+573 SETGEDVIFKANDK

-601 INNLTFTVEDVA
+601 VNNLTFTVEDVA

-624 IDTIAPVPPTVS
+624 IDTVAPVPPTVS
-636 LEDYVVLPNGIIL
+636 LEDFVVLPNGIIL

-1058 IISVQVWDAMS
+1058 IISVQVWDAAS

-1106 AGNKANSAIFD
+1106 AGNKANSAVFD

-1188 IPGNTWADGSYTLT
+1188 TPGNTWADGSYTLT

-1318 VDTTLSVPVIVLDS
+1318 VDTTLSVPVIVLNS
-1332 ADDTGIQGDNMTNS
+1332 ADDTGVQGDNMTNS

-1376 DATKGTGGWTFTP
+1376 DATKGVGGWSFTP
-1389 PTSWADGDYTLSV
+1389 TGAWADGDYTLSV

-1429 IELVNDSGIPD
+1429 IELVNDSGIPN

-1468 GKTWFNATQSATPGV
+1468 GKTWFNATQNATPGV

-1508 NKATQTLDFTIDTTL
+1508 NKTTQTLDFTIDTTL

-1560 SRVIVEVMHNGIKQE
+1560 SRVTVEVMHNGIKQE

-1636 GIPGDNLTNEARP
+1636 GIPDDNLTNEARP

-1678 ATSGVWDYTWLTNV
+1678 ATPGVWDYTWLTNV

-1707 GNKTTQKLDFTI
+1707 GNKTTQKLDFII
-1719 DTILS
+1719 DTMLS

-2012 APLTVTIDTQIT
+2012 APLTVTIDTQIA

-2134 GTKGDHLTNVNK
+2134 GTKGDNLTNVNK

-2333 DSGVHGDNMTNHTQ
+2333 DTGIQGDNMTNRTQ
-2347 PTFALQHIDDDAV
+2347 PTFNLQHIDDDAV

-2377 TKDAGGWTFTPT
+2377 TKGVGGWTFTPPT
-2389 GAWADGD
+2389 SWGAGD

-2446 RPHFQVT
+2446 RPQFQVK

-2459 VVRLSIDGGKTWFN
+2459 
-2473 ATQSATPGVW
+2473 
-2483 DYIWPDDVAD
+2483 
-2493 GGYTLTVEATDEAGN
+2493 E
-2508 KATQTLDFTIDTTL
+2508 
-2522 SVPTLS
+2522 
-2528 LDSADDSGI
+2528 
-2537 AGDNITNVKTPG
+2537 
-2549 FTLNNIDTD
+2549 
-2558 VSRVI
+2558 
-2563 VEVMH
+2563 
-2568 NGIKQEVPLVQTGGQ
+2568 
-2583 WRFAPTSDWADGDY
+2583 
-2597 ILTVKVEDRAGNVKQ
+2597 
-2612 SAPLTVTVD
+2612 
-2621 THIAIDRIELV
+2621 
-2632 NDSGIPGDNLTNEAR
+2632 
-2647 PHFQVTV
+2647 
-2654 PADVNGV
+2654 
-2661 RLSIDGGKTWFDAT
+2661 
-2675 QSATSGVWDY
+2675 
-2685 TWLTNVANGP
+2685 
-2695 HTLMVEASDKAGNK
+2695 
-2709 TTQKLDFTIDTI
+2709 
-2721 LSEPTITLD
+2721 
-2730 SADDSAAG
+2730 
-2738 DNITNVKMPGF
+2738 
-2749 TLGNIDADV
+2749 
-2758 TKVVVTVAHDGK
+2758 
-2770 NQQIELIK
+2770 
-2778 NGGVWRFTPGAAW
+2778 
-2791 TDGDYTLTVKVE
+2791 
-2803 DKAGNTNYS
+2803 
-2812 APLTVTIDTQTSIDR
+2812 
-2827 IELLNDT
+2827 
-2834 GIVGDNLTNEARPQ
+2834 
-2848 FHITVPT
+2848 
-2855 DVNSVQLSLDGG
+2855 
-2867 INWVNA
+2867 
-2873 TLTSDGVW
+2873 
-2881 EYIWPTDLVENTY
+2881 
-2894 TLTVKA
+2894 
-2900 TDVAG
+2900 
-2905 NTATETLNFI
+2905 
-2915 IDTTLSTP
+2915 
-2923 TITLDSADDS
+2923 
-2933 GTANDN
+2933 
-2939 KTNVKTPGFI
+2939 
-2949 IGGIDS
+2949 
-2955 DVTQVVVQV
+2955 
-2964 MRDGHSEEVELT
+2964 
-2976 QTNGQ
+2976 
-2981 WRFVPGSA
+2981 
-2989 WTDGDYTLTVTV
+2989 
-3001 KDEAGNIR
+3001 
-3009 HSAPLTVTIDTQITI
+3009 
-3024 DHIELVNDSG
+3024 
-3034 IPDDNLTNNVR
+3034 
-3045 PHFQVTVPTD
+3045 
-3055 VNVVRL
+3055 VRL

-3105 NKTTQQLD
+3105 NQTTQKLD
-3113 FIIDTLLSEPTIV
+3113 FIIDTMLSEPTIV
-3126 LDNTDDSGTKGDN
+3126 LDSTDDSGTKGDN
-3139 LTNVNKPTFLLG
+3139 LTNANKPTFILG

-3199 VRVEDD
+3199 VRVEDE

-3324 IAMDSRDD
+3324 ITMDSRDD

-3351 NIDADAHS
+3351 NIDSDAQS

-3413 LVVTVDTQTSITDI
+3413 LIVTVDTQTSITDI

-3463 DGGANWVSAT
+3463 DGGANWVSAA

-3620 IAIDRI
+3620 IAIDHI

-3635 GDNVTKHVRPQF
+3635 GDNITKHVRPQF

-3693 TLTVEVTDGAG
+3693 TLIVEVTDGAG
-3704 NKMTETLNFTI
+3704 NKMTGTLDFTI

-3843 NHDRPVFDIHQ
+3843 NHDRPVFDIRQ

-3911 ESAPFEVRIDTTTT
+3911 ESAPLEVRIDTTTT

-3949 FRIDVPGDVV
+3949 FRIDVPGDVI

-4179 IFNVGSALPDGQHTL
+4179 IFNVGSALPDGKHTL

-4309 RIEIDT
+4309 QIEIDT

-4524 ESAVDNITSVTTPR
+4524 ESAVDNITSVTKPR

-4557 VSYSVTANGNNLWE
+4557 VSYPVTANGNNLWE

-4621 GNSNS
+4621 GSSNS

-4658 EVLKQTITVGADG
+4658 EVLKHTITVGADG

-4726 HEATS
+4726 YEATS

-4737 GFAEAF
+4737 GLAEAF

-4833 TLIGSTLPNTIVSIY
+4833 TLVGNTLPNAIVSIY

-4971 ELTFKVEDV
+4971 VLTFKVEDV

-5071 VVSEDKAGNSQQKE
+5071 VVSEDKAGNSQQKD

-5302 TNHNKPVLVG
+5302 TSHNKPVLVG

-5378 STFIDNPAM
+5378 STFIDNPVM
-5387 VAGSDNG
+5387 MAGSDNG
-5394 IFSNDSITSQTRPT
+5394 IFSNDSITSQTRPA
-5408 FSIFGEMNQSVQ
+5408 FSIYGEMNQSVQ

-5538 EKGHWQMPVNPLY
+5538 DKGHWQMPVNPLY

-5578 VDTHIKVFTSELDD
+5578 VDTHIQVFTSELDD
-5592 NKSSSKTEWWSNS
+5592 NKSSSKTDWWSNS
-5605 DLITMRGTGEIGAT
+5605 STITMRGMGEIGAT

-5634 AATGRWELSTDKLP
+5634 AANGQWELSTDQLP
-5648 EGTYDI
+5648 EGKYDI
-5654 SLVIEDSA
+5654 TLSIEDNA
-5662 GNRWED
+5662 GNRKEE
-5668 VREIFIDRT
+5668 VHEIFIDRT

-5707 ITDSEGNTYTL
+5707 ITDSNGNTYTL

-5747 NRSDDVPLDIMKEVP
+5747 NRSDDVPLDIMKETP

-5777 NITRDKQPTF
+5777 NITRDNQPTF

-5860 PEIALAAGEDNGAS
+5860 PEIALAAGEGNGAS
-5874 DSDNVTNHTQPKFT
+5874 DSDNVTNHNHTQPKFT

-5932 NYTLSVTVVDRAGNS
+5932 TYTLSVTVVDRAGNS
-5947 QQSAS
+5947 LQSAS
-5952 LAVTVDSTVTVTA
+5952 LEVTVDSTVTVTA

-5977 ATAVTPPE
+5977 PTAVTPPE

-5999 EPSAAEESVVKVT
+5999 VPSAAEESVVKET

-6046 NVSIMFEGE
+6046 NVSVMFEGE

-6074 EDGEYTMDVKFID
+6074 EDGEYTMDVKFLD
-6087 KDNDFLIKEKTFSVD
+6087 KDDDFLIKEKTFSVD

-6110 AMNVRGK
+6110 AMNARGK

-6131 GHNNNGAIDVF
+6131 GHNNNGAIEVF

>member
-1125 TPVISLLSKD
+1125 TSVISLLSKD

-2119 LLSEPTIVLDNTDDS
+2119 LLSEPTIVLDSTDDS

-2419 VDTQIAINNIEL
+2419 VDTQIAINN
-2431 VNDSGIPDDNLTNNV
+2431 
-2446 RPHFQVT
+2446 
-2453 VPTDVN
+2453 
-2459 VVRLSIDGGKTWFN
+2459 
-2473 ATQSATPGVW
+2473 
-2483 DYIWPDDVAD
+2483 
-2493 GGYTLTVEATDEAGN
+2493 
-2508 KATQTLDFTIDTTL
+2508 
-2522 SVPTLS
+2522 
-2528 LDSADDSGI
+2528 
-2537 AGDNITNVKTPG
+2537 
-2549 FTLNNIDTD
+2549 
-2558 VSRVI
+2558 
-2563 VEVMH
+2563 
-2568 NGIKQEVPLVQTGGQ
+2568 
-2583 WRFAPTSDWADGDY
+2583 
-2597 ILTVKVEDRAGNVKQ
+2597 
-2612 SAPLTVTVD
+2612 
-2621 THIAIDRIELV
+2621 
-2632 NDSGIPGDNLTNEAR
+2632 
-2647 PHFQVTV
+2647 
-2654 PADVNGV
+2654 
-2661 RLSIDGGKTWFDAT
+2661 
-2675 QSATSGVWDY
+2675 
-2685 TWLTNVANGP
+2685 
-2695 HTLMVEASDKAGNK
+2695 
-2709 TTQKLDFTIDTI
+2709 
-2721 LSEPTITLD
+2721 
-2730 SADDSAAG
+2730 
-2738 DNITNVKMPGF
+2738 
-2749 TLGNIDADV
+2749 
-2758 TKVVVTVAHDGK
+2758 
-2770 NQQIELIK
+2770 
-2778 NGGVWRFTPGAAW
+2778 
-2791 TDGDYTLTVKVE
+2791 
-2803 DKAGNTNYS
+2803 
-2812 APLTVTIDTQTSIDR
+2812 
-2827 IELLNDT
+2827 
-2834 GIVGDNLTNEARPQ
+2834 
-2848 FHITVPT
+2848 
-2855 DVNSVQLSLDGG
+2855 
-2867 INWVNA
+2867 
-2873 TLTSDGVW
+2873 
-2881 EYIWPTDLVENTY
+2881 
-2894 TLTVKA
+2894 
-2900 TDVAG
+2900 
-2905 NTATETLNFI
+2905 
-2915 IDTTLSTP
+2915 
-2923 TITLDSADDS
+2923 
-2933 GTANDN
+2933 
-2939 KTNVKTPGFI
+2939 
-2949 IGGIDS
+2949 
-2955 DVTQVVVQV
+2955 
-2964 MRDGHSEEVELT
+2964 
-2976 QTNGQ
+2976 
-2981 WRFVPGSA
+2981 
-2989 WTDGDYTLTVTV
+2989 
-3001 KDEAGNIR
+3001 
-3009 HSAPLTVTIDTQITI
+3009 
-3024 DHIELVNDSG
+3024 IELVNDSG

-3933 DTGVQN
+3933 DTGEQN

-4557 VSYSVTANGNNLWE
+4557 VSYPVTANGNNLWE

>member
-420 ETTDSIITDTIAPEK
+420 ETTDSIITDTIPPEK

-636 LEDYVVLPNGIIL
+636 LEDFVVLPNGIIL

-1032 SDSGISD
+1032 SDSGIAD

-1106 AGNKANSAIFD
+1106 AGNKANSAVFD

-1188 IPGNTWADGSYTLT
+1188 TPGNTWADGSYTLT
-1202 VKVEDKAGNTN
+1202 VKVEDKAGNTS

-1318 VDTTLSVPVIVLDS
+1318 VDTTLSVPVIVLNS
-1332 ADDTGIQGDNMTNS
+1332 ADDTGVQGDNMTNR

-1453 TVPTDVN
+1453 KVPTDVN
-1460 VVRLSIDG
+1460 EVRLSIDG
-1468 GKTWFNATQSATPGV
+1468 GKTWFNATQSATPGA

-1496 YTLTVEATDEAG
+1496 YTLTVEATDKAG
-1508 NKATQTLDFTIDTTL
+1508 NKTTQELDFTIDTTL

-1707 GNKTTQKLDFTI
+1707 GNKTTQKLDFII
-1719 DTILS
+1719 DTLLS

-2119 LLSEPTIVLDNTDDS
+2119 LLSEPTIVLDSTDDS
-2134 GTKGDHLTNVNK
+2134 GTKGDNLTNVNK

-2322 STPVIVLDSAD
+2322 SVPVIVLNSAD
-2333 DSGVHGDNMTNHTQ
+2333 DTGVQGDNMTNSTQ

-2377 TKDAGGWTFTPT
+2377 TKGTGGWTFTPPT
-2389 GAWADGD
+2389 SWADGD

-2446 RPHFQVT
+2446 RPHFQVK

-2459 VVRLSIDGGKTWFN
+2459 
-2473 ATQSATPGVW
+2473 
-2483 DYIWPDDVAD
+2483 
-2493 GGYTLTVEATDEAGN
+2493 E
-2508 KATQTLDFTIDTTL
+2508 
-2522 SVPTLS
+2522 
-2528 LDSADDSGI
+2528 
-2537 AGDNITNVKTPG
+2537 
-2549 FTLNNIDTD
+2549 
-2558 VSRVI
+2558 
-2563 VEVMH
+2563 
-2568 NGIKQEVPLVQTGGQ
+2568 
-2583 WRFAPTSDWADGDY
+2583 
-2597 ILTVKVEDRAGNVKQ
+2597 
-2612 SAPLTVTVD
+2612 
-2621 THIAIDRIELV
+2621 
-2632 NDSGIPGDNLTNEAR
+2632 
-2647 PHFQVTV
+2647 
-2654 PADVNGV
+2654 
-2661 RLSIDGGKTWFDAT
+2661 
-2675 QSATSGVWDY
+2675 
-2685 TWLTNVANGP
+2685 
-2695 HTLMVEASDKAGNK
+2695 
-2709 TTQKLDFTIDTI
+2709 
-2721 LSEPTITLD
+2721 
-2730 SADDSAAG
+2730 
-2738 DNITNVKMPGF
+2738 
-2749 TLGNIDADV
+2749 
-2758 TKVVVTVAHDGK
+2758 
-2770 NQQIELIK
+2770 
-2778 NGGVWRFTPGAAW
+2778 
-2791 TDGDYTLTVKVE
+2791 
-2803 DKAGNTNYS
+2803 
-2812 APLTVTIDTQTSIDR
+2812 
-2827 IELLNDT
+2827 
-2834 GIVGDNLTNEARPQ
+2834 
-2848 FHITVPT
+2848 
-2855 DVNSVQLSLDGG
+2855 
-2867 INWVNA
+2867 
-2873 TLTSDGVW
+2873 
-2881 EYIWPTDLVENTY
+2881 
-2894 TLTVKA
+2894 
-2900 TDVAG
+2900 
-2905 NTATETLNFI
+2905 
-2915 IDTTLSTP
+2915 
-2923 TITLDSADDS
+2923 
-2933 GTANDN
+2933 
-2939 KTNVKTPGFI
+2939 
-2949 IGGIDS
+2949 
-2955 DVTQVVVQV
+2955 
-2964 MRDGHSEEVELT
+2964 
-2976 QTNGQ
+2976 
-2981 WRFVPGSA
+2981 
-2989 WTDGDYTLTVTV
+2989 
-3001 KDEAGNIR
+3001 
-3009 HSAPLTVTIDTQITI
+3009 
-3024 DHIELVNDSG
+3024 
-3034 IPDDNLTNNVR
+3034 
-3045 PHFQVTVPTD
+3045 
-3055 VNVVRL
+3055 VRL

-3105 NKTTQQLD
+3105 NQTTQKLD
-3113 FIIDTLLSEPTIV
+3113 FIIDTMLSEPTIV
-3126 LDNTDDSGTKGDN
+3126 LDSTDDSGTKGDN
-3139 LTNVNKPTFLLG
+3139 LTNANKPTFILG

-3165 HGGTKE
+3165 YGGTKE
-3171 VLTATKGA
+3171 VLTATKDA

-3324 IAMDSRDD
+3324 ITMDSRDD

-3351 NIDADAHS
+3351 NIDSDAQS

-3413 LVVTVDTQTSITDI
+3413 LIVTVDTQTSITDI

-3463 DGGANWVSAT
+3463 DGGANWVSAA

-3620 IAIDRI
+3620 IAIDHI

-3715 DITLLTP
+3715 DITLMTP

-3843 NHDRPVFDIHQ
+3843 NHDRPVFDIRQ

-4309 RIEIDT
+4309 KIEIDT

-4455 LNGKSSTLTQGAGN
+4455 LSGKSSTLTQGAGN

-4524 ESAVDNITSVTTPR
+4524 ESAVDNITSVTKPR

-4557 VSYSVTANGNNLWE
+4557 VSYPVTANGNNLWE

-4808 PPTIKLSEESDSG
+4808 PPTIKISEESDSG

-4833 TLIGSTLPNTIVSIY
+4833 TLVGNTLPNAIVSIY

-4971 ELTFKVEDV
+4971 VLTFKVEDV

-5035 LTIRNPQGVVIATL
+5035 LTIRSPQGVVIATL

-5071 VVSEDKAGNSQQKE
+5071 VVSEDKAGNSQQKD

-5341 YQFDNALK
+5341 YQFDNVLK

-5408 FSIFGEMNQSVQ
+5408 FSISGEMNQSVQ

-5578 VDTHIKVFTSELDD
+5578 VDTHIQVFTSELDD
-5592 NKSSSKTEWWSNS
+5592 NKSSSKTDWWSNS
-5605 DLITMRGTGEIGAT
+5605 STITMRGMGEIGAT

-5634 AATGRWELSTDKLP
+5634 AANGQWELSTDQLP
-5648 EGTYDI
+5648 EGKYDI
-5654 SLVIEDSA
+5654 TLSIEDNA
-5662 GNRWED
+5662 GNRKEE
-5668 VREIFIDRT
+5668 VHEIFIDRT

-5707 ITDSEGNTYTL
+5707 ITDSNGNTYTL

-5747 NRSDDVPLDIMKEVP
+5747 NRSDDVSLDIMKEVP

-5860 PEIALAAGEDNGAS
+5860 PEIALAAGEDNGVS

-5901 NVTHNGVTDIY
+5901 NVTHNGVTDTY

-5932 NYTLSVTVVDRAGNS
+5932 TYTLSVTVVDRAGNS

-5999 EPSAAEESVVKVT
+5999 VPSAAEESVVKET

-6110 AMNVRGK
+6110 AMNARGK

>member
-2119 LLSEPTIVLDNTDDS
+2119 LLSEPTIVLDSTDDS

-2483 DYIWPDDVAD
+2483 DY
-2493 GGYTLTVEATDEAGN
+2493 
-2508 KATQTLDFTIDTTL
+2508 
-2522 SVPTLS
+2522 
-2528 LDSADDSGI
+2528 
-2537 AGDNITNVKTPG
+2537 
-2549 FTLNNIDTD
+2549 
-2558 VSRVI
+2558 
-2563 VEVMH
+2563 
-2568 NGIKQEVPLVQTGGQ
+2568 
-2583 WRFAPTSDWADGDY
+2583 
-2597 ILTVKVEDRAGNVKQ
+2597 
-2612 SAPLTVTVD
+2612 
-2621 THIAIDRIELV
+2621 
-2632 NDSGIPGDNLTNEAR
+2632 
-2647 PHFQVTV
+2647 
-2654 PADVNGV
+2654 
-2661 RLSIDGGKTWFDAT
+2661 
-2675 QSATSGVWDY
+2675 
-2685 TWLTNVANGP
+2685 
-2695 HTLMVEASDKAGNK
+2695 
-2709 TTQKLDFTIDTI
+2709 
-2721 LSEPTITLD
+2721 
-2730 SADDSAAG
+2730 
-2738 DNITNVKMPGF
+2738 
-2749 TLGNIDADV
+2749 
-2758 TKVVVTVAHDGK
+2758 
-2770 NQQIELIK
+2770 
-2778 NGGVWRFTPGAAW
+2778 
-2791 TDGDYTLTVKVE
+2791 
-2803 DKAGNTNYS
+2803 
-2812 APLTVTIDTQTSIDR
+2812 
-2827 IELLNDT
+2827 
-2834 GIVGDNLTNEARPQ
+2834 
-2848 FHITVPT
+2848 
-2855 DVNSVQLSLDGG
+2855 
-2867 INWVNA
+2867 
-2873 TLTSDGVW
+2873 
-2881 EYIWPTDLVENTY
+2881 
-2894 TLTVKA
+2894 
-2900 TDVAG
+2900 
-2905 NTATETLNFI
+2905 
-2915 IDTTLSTP
+2915 
-2923 TITLDSADDS
+2923 
-2933 GTANDN
+2933 
-2939 KTNVKTPGFI
+2939 
-2949 IGGIDS
+2949 
-2955 DVTQVVVQV
+2955 
-2964 MRDGHSEEVELT
+2964 
-2976 QTNGQ
+2976 
-2981 WRFVPGSA
+2981 
-2989 WTDGDYTLTVTV
+2989 
-3001 KDEAGNIR
+3001 
-3009 HSAPLTVTIDTQITI
+3009 
-3024 DHIELVNDSG
+3024 
-3034 IPDDNLTNNVR
+3034 
-3045 PHFQVTVPTD
+3045 
-3055 VNVVRL
+3055 
-3061 SIDGGKTWFNAT
+3061 
-3073 QSATPGVWDYTW
+3073 TW

-3359 VILRITQGGNSQEVT
+3359 VIFRITQGGNSQEVT

-4557 VSYSVTANGNNLWE
+4557 VSYPVTANGNNLWE

>member
-420 ETTDSIITDTIAPEK
+420 ETTDSIITDTIPPEK

-1058 IISVQVWDAMS
+1058 IISVQVWDAAS

-1106 AGNKANSAIFD
+1106 AGNKANSAVFD

-1318 VDTTLSVPVIVLDS
+1318 VDTTLSVPVIVLNS
-1332 ADDTGIQGDNMTNS
+1332 ADDTGVQGDNMTNS

-1376 DATKGTGGWTFTP
+1376 DATKGTGGWSFTP
-1389 PTSWADGDYTLSV
+1389 TGAWADGDYTLSV

-1429 IELVNDSGIPD
+1429 IELVNDSGIPN

-1468 GKTWFNATQSATPGV
+1468 GKTWFNATQSATPGA

-1496 YTLTVEATDEAG
+1496 YTLTVEATDKAG
-1508 NKATQTLDFTIDTTL
+1508 NKTTQELDFTIDTTL

-2012 APLTVTIDTQIT
+2012 APLTVTIDTQI
-2024 IDHIELVNDSGIP
+2024 
-2037 DDNLTNNVRPHFQV
+2037 
-2051 TVPTD
+2051 
-2056 VNVVRL
+2056 
-2062 SIDGGKTWFNAT
+2062 A
-2074 QSATPGVWDYTWL
+2074 
-2087 ADVGEGKHTLTV
+2087 
-2099 EATDK
+2099 
-2104 AGNKTTQQLDFIIDT
+2104 
-2119 LLSEPTIVLDNTDDS
+2119 
-2134 GTKGDHLTNVNK
+2134 
-2146 PTFLLG
+2146 
-2152 NIDADARYV
+2152 
-2161 TVEVQHGG
+2161 
-2169 TKEVLTATKDATGNW
+2169 
-2184 SVTPTGTW
+2184 
-2192 ADGDYTLTVRV
+2192 
-2203 EDEAGNEKHSASLT
+2203 
-2217 VTVDTQITIDVI
+2217 
-2229 ELVNDNG
+2229 
-2236 IPGDNMTNDAHPQ
+2236 
-2249 FRVTV
+2249 
-2254 PGDVN
+2254 
-2259 EVSLSIDGGVTWVKA
+2259 
-2274 TQSATPGVWN
+2274 
-2284 YTWPGTVPDG
+2284 
-2294 DYTLNVKATDNAGN
+2294 
-2308 TVTETLHFTIDTTL
+2308 
-2322 STPVIVLDSAD
+2322 
-2333 DSGVHGDNMTNHTQ
+2333 
-2347 PTFALQHIDDDAV
+2347 
-2360 RVTVSVEHGGVT
+2360 
-2372 TTFDA
+2372 
-2377 TKDAGGWTFTPT
+2377 
-2389 GAWADGD
+2389 
-2396 YTLSVSVEDKAGN
+2396 
-2409 TSHSASLTVT
+2409 
-2419 VDTQIAINNIEL
+2419 
-2431 VNDSGIPDDNLTNNV
+2431 
-2446 RPHFQVT
+2446 
-2453 VPTDVN
+2453 
-2459 VVRLSIDGGKTWFN
+2459 
-2473 ATQSATPGVW
+2473 
-2483 DYIWPDDVAD
+2483 
-2493 GGYTLTVEATDEAGN
+2493 
-2508 KATQTLDFTIDTTL
+2508 
-2522 SVPTLS
+2522 
-2528 LDSADDSGI
+2528 
-2537 AGDNITNVKTPG
+2537 
-2549 FTLNNIDTD
+2549 
-2558 VSRVI
+2558 
-2563 VEVMH
+2563 
-2568 NGIKQEVPLVQTGGQ
+2568 
-2583 WRFAPTSDWADGDY
+2583 
-2597 ILTVKVEDRAGNVKQ
+2597 
-2612 SAPLTVTVD
+2612 
-2621 THIAIDRIELV
+2621 
-2632 NDSGIPGDNLTNEAR
+2632 
-2647 PHFQVTV
+2647 
-2654 PADVNGV
+2654 
-2661 RLSIDGGKTWFDAT
+2661 
-2675 QSATSGVWDY
+2675 
-2685 TWLTNVANGP
+2685 
-2695 HTLMVEASDKAGNK
+2695 
-2709 TTQKLDFTIDTI
+2709 
-2721 LSEPTITLD
+2721 
-2730 SADDSAAG
+2730 
-2738 DNITNVKMPGF
+2738 
-2749 TLGNIDADV
+2749 
-2758 TKVVVTVAHDGK
+2758 
-2770 NQQIELIK
+2770 
-2778 NGGVWRFTPGAAW
+2778 
-2791 TDGDYTLTVKVE
+2791 
-2803 DKAGNTNYS
+2803 
-2812 APLTVTIDTQTSIDR
+2812 
-2827 IELLNDT
+2827 
-2834 GIVGDNLTNEARPQ
+2834 
-2848 FHITVPT
+2848 
-2855 DVNSVQLSLDGG
+2855 
-2867 INWVNA
+2867 
-2873 TLTSDGVW
+2873 
-2881 EYIWPTDLVENTY
+2881 
-2894 TLTVKA
+2894 
-2900 TDVAG
+2900 
-2905 NTATETLNFI
+2905 
-2915 IDTTLSTP
+2915 
-2923 TITLDSADDS
+2923 
-2933 GTANDN
+2933 
-2939 KTNVKTPGFI
+2939 
-2949 IGGIDS
+2949 
-2955 DVTQVVVQV
+2955 
-2964 MRDGHSEEVELT
+2964 
-2976 QTNGQ
+2976 
-2981 WRFVPGSA
+2981 
-2989 WTDGDYTLTVTV
+2989 
-3001 KDEAGNIR
+3001 
-3009 HSAPLTVTIDTQITI
+3009 I

-3171 VLTATKGA
+3171 VLTATKDATGNWSVTPTGTWADGDYTLTVRVEDEAGNEKHSASLTVTVDTQITIDAIELVNDNGIPGDNMTNDAHPQFRVTVPGDVNEVSLSIDGGVTWVKATQSATPGVWNYTWPGTVPDGDYTLNVKATDNAGNTVTETLHFTIDTTLSVPVIVLNSADDTGVQGDNMTNSTQPTFALQHIDDDAVRVTVSVEHGGVTTTFDATKGTGGWSFTPTGAWADGDYTLSVSVEDKAGNTSHSASLTVTVDTQIAINNIELVNDSGIPDDNLTNNVRPHFQVKVPTDVNEVRLSIDGGKTWFNATQSATPGVWDYTWLADVGEGKHTLTVEATDKAGNQTTQKLDFIIDTMLSEPTIVLDSTDDSGTKGDNLTNANKPTFILGNIDADARYVTVEVQYGGTKKVLTATKGA

-3184 VTPTGTWADGDYTLT
+3184 VTPTGTWADGDYMLT

-3324 IAMDSRDD
+3324 ITMDSRDD

-3351 NIDADAHS
+3351 NIDSDAQS

-3413 LVVTVDTQTSITDI
+3413 LIVTVDTQTSITDI

-3463 DGGANWVSAT
+3463 DGGANWVSAA

-3620 IAIDRI
+3620 IAIDHI
-3626 ELVNDSGVP
+3626 ELVNNSGVP

-3715 DITLLTP
+3715 DITLMTP

-3843 NHDRPVFDIHQ
+3843 NHDRPVFDIRQ

-4309 RIEIDT
+4309 KIEIDT

-4524 ESAVDNITSVTTPR
+4524 ESAVDNITSVTKPR

-4544 PADIDTVVIRING
+4544 SADIDTVVIRING
-4557 VSYSVTANGNNLWE
+4557 VSYPVTANGNNLWE

-4971 ELTFKVEDV
+4971 VLTFKVEDV

-5035 LTIRNPQGVVIATL
+5035 LTIRSPQGVVIATL

-5071 VVSEDKAGNSQQKE
+5071 VVSEDKAGNSQQKD

-5408 FSIFGEMNQSVQ
+5408 FSISGEMNQSVQ

-5464 ATSKTLNFTIDTFN
+5464 ATSKTLKFTIDTFN

-5578 VDTHIKVFTSELDD
+5578 VDTHIQVFTSELDD
-5592 NKSSSKTEWWSNS
+5592 NKSSSKTDWWSNS
-5605 DLITMRGTGEIGAT
+5605 STITMRGMGEIGAT

-5634 AATGRWELSTDKLP
+5634 AANGQWELSTDQLP
-5648 EGTYDI
+5648 EGKYDI
-5654 SLVIEDSA
+5654 TLSIEDNA
-5662 GNRWED
+5662 GNRKEE
-5668 VREIFIDRT
+5668 VHEIFIDRT

-5707 ITDSEGNTYTL
+5707 ITDSNGNTYTL

-5860 PEIALAAGEDNGAS
+5860 PEIALAAGEDNGVS

-5901 NVTHNGVTDIY
+5901 NVTHNGVTDTY

-5932 NYTLSVTVVDRAGNS
+5932 TYTLSVTVVDRAGNS

-5999 EPSAAEESVVKVT
+5999 VPSAAEESVVKET

-6110 AMNVRGK
+6110 AMNARGK

>member
-1 MGNKSI
+1 M
-7 QKFFADQNSVI
+7 
-18 DLSSLGNAKG
+18 
-28 AKVSLSGPDMN
+28 
-39 ITTPRGS
+39 
-46 VIIVNGALYSSI
+46 
-58 KGNNLAVKF
+58 
-67 KDKTITG
+67 
-74 AKILGSVDL
+74 
-83 KDIQLERIDSSL
+83 
-95 VDSAQVEKKG
+95 
-105 NGKRRNKK
+105 
-113 EEEELKKQ
+113 
-121 LDDAENAKKEAD
+121 
-133 KAKEEAEKA
+133 
-142 KEAAEKALNE
+142 
-152 AFEVQNSSK
+152 
-161 QIEEMLQNFLAD
+161 
-173 NVAKD
+173 
-178 NLAQQSDASQQ
+178 
-189 NTQAKATQASKQ
+189 
-201 NDAEKV
+201 
-207 LPQPINKN
+207 NKN

-420 ETTDSIITDTIAPEK
+420 ETTDSIITDTIPPEK

-636 LEDYVVLPNGIIL
+636 LEDFVVLPNGIIL

-1032 SDSGISD
+1032 SDSGIAD

-1106 AGNKANSAIFD
+1106 AGNKANSAVFD

-1188 IPGNTWADGSYTLT
+1188 TPGNTWADGSYTLT
-1202 VKVEDKAGNTN
+1202 VKVEDKAGNTS

-1318 VDTTLSVPVIVLDS
+1318 VDTTLSVPVIVLNS
-1332 ADDTGIQGDNMTNS
+1332 ADDTGVQGDNMTNR

-1468 GKTWFNATQSATPGV
+1468 GKTWFNATQSATPGA

-1496 YTLTVEATDEAG
+1496 YTLTVEATDKAG
-1508 NKATQTLDFTIDTTL
+1508 NKTTQELDFTIDTTL

-1707 GNKTTQKLDFTI
+1707 GNKTTQKLDFII
-1719 DTILS
+1719 DTLLS

-2119 LLSEPTIVLDNTDDS
+2119 LLSEPTIVLDSTDDS
-2134 GTKGDHLTNVNK
+2134 GTKGDNLTNVNK

-2322 STPVIVLDSAD
+2322 SVPVIVLNSAD
-2333 DSGVHGDNMTNHTQ
+2333 DTGVQGDNMTNSTQ

-2377 TKDAGGWTFTPT
+2377 TKGVGGWSFTPT

-2446 RPHFQVT
+2446 RPHFQVK

-2459 VVRLSIDGGKTWFN
+2459 
-2473 ATQSATPGVW
+2473 
-2483 DYIWPDDVAD
+2483 
-2493 GGYTLTVEATDEAGN
+2493 E
-2508 KATQTLDFTIDTTL
+2508 
-2522 SVPTLS
+2522 
-2528 LDSADDSGI
+2528 
-2537 AGDNITNVKTPG
+2537 
-2549 FTLNNIDTD
+2549 
-2558 VSRVI
+2558 
-2563 VEVMH
+2563 
-2568 NGIKQEVPLVQTGGQ
+2568 
-2583 WRFAPTSDWADGDY
+2583 
-2597 ILTVKVEDRAGNVKQ
+2597 
-2612 SAPLTVTVD
+2612 
-2621 THIAIDRIELV
+2621 
-2632 NDSGIPGDNLTNEAR
+2632 
-2647 PHFQVTV
+2647 
-2654 PADVNGV
+2654 
-2661 RLSIDGGKTWFDAT
+2661 
-2675 QSATSGVWDY
+2675 
-2685 TWLTNVANGP
+2685 
-2695 HTLMVEASDKAGNK
+2695 
-2709 TTQKLDFTIDTI
+2709 
-2721 LSEPTITLD
+2721 
-2730 SADDSAAG
+2730 
-2738 DNITNVKMPGF
+2738 
-2749 TLGNIDADV
+2749 
-2758 TKVVVTVAHDGK
+2758 
-2770 NQQIELIK
+2770 
-2778 NGGVWRFTPGAAW
+2778 
-2791 TDGDYTLTVKVE
+2791 
-2803 DKAGNTNYS
+2803 
-2812 APLTVTIDTQTSIDR
+2812 
-2827 IELLNDT
+2827 
-2834 GIVGDNLTNEARPQ
+2834 
-2848 FHITVPT
+2848 
-2855 DVNSVQLSLDGG
+2855 
-2867 INWVNA
+2867 
-2873 TLTSDGVW
+2873 
-2881 EYIWPTDLVENTY
+2881 
-2894 TLTVKA
+2894 
-2900 TDVAG
+2900 
-2905 NTATETLNFI
+2905 
-2915 IDTTLSTP
+2915 
-2923 TITLDSADDS
+2923 
-2933 GTANDN
+2933 
-2939 KTNVKTPGFI
+2939 
-2949 IGGIDS
+2949 
-2955 DVTQVVVQV
+2955 
-2964 MRDGHSEEVELT
+2964 
-2976 QTNGQ
+2976 
-2981 WRFVPGSA
+2981 
-2989 WTDGDYTLTVTV
+2989 
-3001 KDEAGNIR
+3001 
-3009 HSAPLTVTIDTQITI
+3009 
-3024 DHIELVNDSG
+3024 
-3034 IPDDNLTNNVR
+3034 
-3045 PHFQVTVPTD
+3045 
-3055 VNVVRL
+3055 VRL

-3105 NKTTQQLD
+3105 NQTTQKLD
-3113 FIIDTLLSEPTIV
+3113 FIIDTMLSEPTIV
-3126 LDNTDDSGTKGDN
+3126 LDSTDDSGTKGDN
-3139 LTNVNKPTFLLG
+3139 LTNANKPTFILG

-3165 HGGTKE
+3165 YGGTKE

-3324 IAMDSRDD
+3324 ITMDSRDD

-3351 NIDADAHS
+3351 NIDSDAQS

-3413 LVVTVDTQTSITDI
+3413 LIVTVDTQTSITDI

-3463 DGGANWVSAT
+3463 DGGANWVSAA

-3620 IAIDRI
+3620 IAIDHI

-3715 DITLLTP
+3715 DITLMTP

-3843 NHDRPVFDIHQ
+3843 NHDRPVFDIRQ

-4309 RIEIDT
+4309 KIEIDT

-4524 ESAVDNITSVTTPR
+4524 ESAVDNITSVTKPR

-4557 VSYSVTANGNNLWE
+4557 VSYPVTANGNNLWE

-4833 TLIGSTLPNTIVSIY
+4833 TLVGNTLPNAIVSIY

-4971 ELTFKVEDV
+4971 VLTFKVEDV

-5035 LTIRNPQGVVIATL
+5035 LTIRSPQGVVIATL

-5071 VVSEDKAGNSQQKE
+5071 VVSEDKAGNSQQKD

-5341 YQFDNALK
+5341 YQFDNVLK

-5408 FSIFGEMNQSVQ
+5408 FSISGEMNQSVQ

-5578 VDTHIKVFTSELDD
+5578 VDTHIQVFTSELDD
-5592 NKSSSKTEWWSNS
+5592 NKSSSKTDWWSNS
-5605 DLITMRGTGEIGAT
+5605 STITMRGMGEIGAT

-5634 AATGRWELSTDKLP
+5634 AANGQWELSTDQLP
-5648 EGTYDI
+5648 EGKYDI
-5654 SLVIEDSA
+5654 TLSIEDNA
-5662 GNRWED
+5662 GNRKEE
-5668 VREIFIDRT
+5668 VHEIFIDRT

-5707 ITDSEGNTYTL
+5707 ITDSNGNTYTL

-5747 NRSDDVPLDIMKEVP
+5747 NRSDDVSLDIMKEVP

-5860 PEIALAAGEDNGAS
+5860 PEIALAAGEDNGVS

-5901 NVTHNGVTDIY
+5901 NVTHNGVTDTY

-5932 NYTLSVTVVDRAGNS
+5932 TYTLSVTVVDRAGNS

-5999 EPSAAEESVVKVT
+5999 VPSAAEESVVKET

-6110 AMNVRGK
+6110 AMNARGK

-6122 NDSPSTSSV
+6122 NDSPSTGSV

>member
-121 LDDAENAKKEAD
+121 LDEAENAKKEAD

-161 QIEEMLQNFLAD
+161 QMEEMLQEFLAD

-449 NDNITNSTL
+449 NDSITNSTL

-538 ETTNDSGIV
+538 ETTDDSGIV

-601 INNLTFTVEDVA
+601 VNNLTFTVEDVA

-624 IDTIAPVPPTVS
+624 IDTVAPVPPTVS
-636 LEDYVVLPNGIIL
+636 LEDFVVLPNGIIL

-1032 SDSGISD
+1032 SDSGIAD

-1106 AGNKANSAIFD
+1106 AGNKANSAVFD

-1188 IPGNTWADGSYTLT
+1188 TPGNTWADGSYTLT

-1376 DATKGTGGWTFTP
+1376 DATKGTGGWSFTP
-1389 PTSWADGDYTLSV
+1389 TGAWADGDYTLSV

-1429 IELVNDSGIPD
+1429 IELVNDSGIPN

-1468 GKTWFNATQSATPGV
+1468 GKTWFNATQSATPGA

-1496 YTLTVEATDEAG
+1496 YTLTVEATDKAG
-1508 NKATQTLDFTIDTTL
+1508 NKTTQELDFTIDTTL

-1560 SRVIVEVMHNGIKQE
+1560 SRVTVEVMHNGIKQE

-1678 ATSGVWDYTWLTNV
+1678 ATPGVWDYTWLTNV

-1707 GNKTTQKLDFTI
+1707 GNKTTQKLDFII
-1719 DTILS
+1719 DTMLS

-2012 APLTVTIDTQIT
+2012 APLTVTIDTQIA

-2037 DDNLTNNVRPHFQV
+2037 DDNLTN
-2051 TVPTD
+2051 
-2056 VNVVRL
+2056 
-2062 SIDGGKTWFNAT
+2062 
-2074 QSATPGVWDYTWL
+2074 
-2087 ADVGEGKHTLTV
+2087 
-2099 EATDK
+2099 EA
-2104 AGNKTTQQLDFIIDT
+2104 
-2119 LLSEPTIVLDNTDDS
+2119 
-2134 GTKGDHLTNVNK
+2134 
-2146 PTFLLG
+2146 
-2152 NIDADARYV
+2152 
-2161 TVEVQHGG
+2161 
-2169 TKEVLTATKDATGNW
+2169 
-2184 SVTPTGTW
+2184 
-2192 ADGDYTLTVRV
+2192 
-2203 EDEAGNEKHSASLT
+2203 
-2217 VTVDTQITIDVI
+2217 
-2229 ELVNDNG
+2229 
-2236 IPGDNMTNDAHPQ
+2236 
-2249 FRVTV
+2249 
-2254 PGDVN
+2254 
-2259 EVSLSIDGGVTWVKA
+2259 
-2274 TQSATPGVWN
+2274 
-2284 YTWPGTVPDG
+2284 
-2294 DYTLNVKATDNAGN
+2294 
-2308 TVTETLHFTIDTTL
+2308 
-2322 STPVIVLDSAD
+2322 
-2333 DSGVHGDNMTNHTQ
+2333 
-2347 PTFALQHIDDDAV
+2347 
-2360 RVTVSVEHGGVT
+2360 
-2372 TTFDA
+2372 
-2377 TKDAGGWTFTPT
+2377 
-2389 GAWADGD
+2389 
-2396 YTLSVSVEDKAGN
+2396 
-2409 TSHSASLTVT
+2409 
-2419 VDTQIAINNIEL
+2419 
-2431 VNDSGIPDDNLTNNV
+2431 
-2446 RPHFQVT
+2446 
-2453 VPTDVN
+2453 
-2459 VVRLSIDGGKTWFN
+2459 
-2473 ATQSATPGVW
+2473 
-2483 DYIWPDDVAD
+2483 
-2493 GGYTLTVEATDEAGN
+2493 
-2508 KATQTLDFTIDTTL
+2508 
-2522 SVPTLS
+2522 
-2528 LDSADDSGI
+2528 
-2537 AGDNITNVKTPG
+2537 
-2549 FTLNNIDTD
+2549 
-2558 VSRVI
+2558 
-2563 VEVMH
+2563 
-2568 NGIKQEVPLVQTGGQ
+2568 
-2583 WRFAPTSDWADGDY
+2583 
-2597 ILTVKVEDRAGNVKQ
+2597 
-2612 SAPLTVTVD
+2612 
-2621 THIAIDRIELV
+2621 
-2632 NDSGIPGDNLTNEAR
+2632 
-2647 PHFQVTV
+2647 
-2654 PADVNGV
+2654 
-2661 RLSIDGGKTWFDAT
+2661 
-2675 QSATSGVWDY
+2675 
-2685 TWLTNVANGP
+2685 
-2695 HTLMVEASDKAGNK
+2695 
-2709 TTQKLDFTIDTI
+2709 
-2721 LSEPTITLD
+2721 
-2730 SADDSAAG
+2730 
-2738 DNITNVKMPGF
+2738 
-2749 TLGNIDADV
+2749 
-2758 TKVVVTVAHDGK
+2758 
-2770 NQQIELIK
+2770 
-2778 NGGVWRFTPGAAW
+2778 
-2791 TDGDYTLTVKVE
+2791 
-2803 DKAGNTNYS
+2803 
-2812 APLTVTIDTQTSIDR
+2812 
-2827 IELLNDT
+2827 
-2834 GIVGDNLTNEARPQ
+2834 
-2848 FHITVPT
+2848 
-2855 DVNSVQLSLDGG
+2855 
-2867 INWVNA
+2867 
-2873 TLTSDGVW
+2873 
-2881 EYIWPTDLVENTY
+2881 
-2894 TLTVKA
+2894 
-2900 TDVAG
+2900 
-2905 NTATETLNFI
+2905 
-2915 IDTTLSTP
+2915 
-2923 TITLDSADDS
+2923 
-2933 GTANDN
+2933 
-2939 KTNVKTPGFI
+2939 
-2949 IGGIDS
+2949 
-2955 DVTQVVVQV
+2955 
-2964 MRDGHSEEVELT
+2964 
-2976 QTNGQ
+2976 
-2981 WRFVPGSA
+2981 
-2989 WTDGDYTLTVTV
+2989 
-3001 KDEAGNIR
+3001 
-3009 HSAPLTVTIDTQITI
+3009 
-3024 DHIELVNDSG
+3024 
-3034 IPDDNLTNNVR
+3034 R

-3171 VLTATKGA
+3171 VLTATKDATGNWSVTPTGTWADGDYTLTVRVEDEAGNEKHSASLTVTVDTQITIDAIELVNDNGIPGDNMTNDAHPQFRVTVPGDVNEVSLSIDGGVTWVKATQSATPGVWNYTWPGTVPDGDYTLNVKATDNAGNTVTETLHFTIDTTLSTPVIVLDSADDTGIQGDNMTNRTQPTFNLQHIDDDAVRVTVSVEHGGVTTTFDATKGVGGWTFTPPTSWGAGDYTLSVSVEDKAGNTSHSASLTVTVDTQIAINNIELVNDSGIPDDNLTNNVRPQFQVKVPTDVNEVRLSIDGGKTWFNATQSATPGVWDYTWLADVGEGKHTLTVEATDKAGNQTTQKLDFIIDTLLSEPTIVLDSTDDSGTKGDNLTNANKPTFLLGNIDADARYVTVEVQHGSTKEVLTATKGA

-3199 VRVEDD
+3199 VRVEDE

-3217 TVDTQITIDVIELVN
+3217 TVDTQITIDAIELVN

-3324 IAMDSRDD
+3324 ITMDSRDD

-3351 NIDADAHS
+3351 NIDSDAQS

-3413 LVVTVDTQTSITDI
+3413 LIVTVDTQTSITDI

-3463 DGGANWVSAT
+3463 DGGANWVSAA

-3492 HTLTVMVTDR
+3492 HILTVMVTDR

-3620 IAIDRI
+3620 IAIDHI

-3693 TLTVEVTDGAG
+3693 TLIVEVTDGAG
-3704 NKMTETLNFTI
+3704 NKMTGTLDFTI

-3739 LTSVTQPV
+3739 LTSVTQPI

-3843 NHDRPVFDIHQ
+3843 NHDRPVFDIRQ

-3949 FRIDVPGDVV
+3949 FRIDVPGDVI

-3998 VEATDEAGNIA
+3998 VEATDQAGNIA

-4179 IFNVGSALPDGQHTL
+4179 IFNVGSALPDGKHTL

-4309 RIEIDT
+4309 QIEIDT

-4524 ESAVDNITSVTTPR
+4524 ESAVDNITSVTKPR

-4557 VSYSVTANGNNLWE
+4557 VSYPVTANGNNLWE

-4621 GNSNS
+4621 GSSNS

-4658 EVLKQTITVGADG
+4658 EVLKHTITVGADG

-4726 HEATS
+4726 YEATS

-4737 GFAEAF
+4737 GLAEAF

-4833 TLIGSTLPNTIVSIY
+4833 TLVGNTLPNAIVSIY

-4911 ISGMHEGGY
+4911 ISGMHEVGY

-4971 ELTFKVEDV
+4971 VLTFKVEDV

-5071 VVSEDKAGNSQQKE
+5071 VVSEDKAGNSQQKD

-5302 TNHNKPVLVG
+5302 TSHNKPVLVG

-5378 STFIDNPAM
+5378 STFIDNPVM
-5387 VAGSDNG
+5387 MAGSDNG
-5394 IFSNDSITSQTRPT
+5394 IFSNDSITSQTRPA
-5408 FSIFGEMNQSVQ
+5408 FSIYGEMNQSVQ

-5538 EKGHWQMPVNPLY
+5538 DKGHWQMPVNPLY

-5578 VDTHIKVFTSELDD
+5578 VDTHIQVFTSELDD
-5592 NKSSSKTEWWSNS
+5592 NKSSSKTDWWSNS
-5605 DLITMRGTGEIGAT
+5605 STITMRGMGEIGAT

-5634 AATGRWELSTDKLP
+5634 AANGQWELSTDQLP
-5648 EGTYDI
+5648 EGKYDI
-5654 SLVIEDSA
+5654 TLSIEDNA
-5662 GNRWED
+5662 GNRKEE
-5668 VREIFIDRT
+5668 VHEIFIDRT

-5707 ITDSEGNTYTL
+5707 ITDSNGNTYTL

-5747 NRSDDVPLDIMKEVP
+5747 NRSDDVPLDIMKETP

-5777 NITRDKQPTF
+5777 NITRDNQPTF

-5860 PEIALAAGEDNGAS
+5860 PEIALAAGEGNGAS
-5874 DSDNVTNHTQPKFT
+5874 DSDNVTNHNHTQPKFT

-5932 NYTLSVTVVDRAGNS
+5932 TYTLSVTVVDRAGNS
-5947 QQSAS
+5947 LQSAS
-5952 LAVTVDSTVTVTA
+5952 LEVTVDSTVTVTA

-5999 EPSAAEESVVKVT
+5999 VPSAAEESVVKET

-6046 NVSIMFEGE
+6046 NVSVMFEGE

-6087 KDNDFLIKEKTFSVD
+6087 KDDDFLIKEKTFSVD

-6110 AMNVRGK
+6110 AMNARGK

>member
-420 ETTDSIITDTIAPEK
+420 ETTDSIITDTIPPEK

-959 VKLYID
+959 VKLYVD

-1032 SDSGISD
+1032 SDSGIAD

-1046 KPTLH
+1046 NPTLH

-1058 IISVQVWDAMS
+1058 IISVQVWDAAS

-1106 AGNKANSAIFD
+1106 AGNKANSAVFD

-1188 IPGNTWADGSYTLT
+1188 TPGNTWADGSYTLT
-1202 VKVEDKAGNTN
+1202 VKVEDKAGNTS

-1376 DATKGTGGWTFTP
+1376 DATKGTGGWSFTP
-1389 PTSWADGDYTLSV
+1389 TGAWADGDYTLSV

-1429 IELVNDSGIPD
+1429 IELVNDSGIPN

-1496 YTLTVEATDEAG
+1496 YTLTVEATDKAG
-1508 NKATQTLDFTIDTTL
+1508 NKTTQELDFTIDTTL

-2119 LLSEPTIVLDNTDDS
+2119 LLSEPTIVLDSTDDS
-2134 GTKGDHLTNVNK
+2134 GTKGDNLTNVNK

-2333 DSGVHGDNMTNHTQ
+2333 DTGIQGDNMTNRTQ
-2347 PTFALQHIDDDAV
+2347 PTFNLQHIDDDAV

-2377 TKDAGGWTFTPT
+2377 TKDAGGWTFTPPT
-2389 GAWADGD
+2389 SWGAGD

-2446 RPHFQVT
+2446 RPHFQVK

-2459 VVRLSIDGGKTWFN
+2459 
-2473 ATQSATPGVW
+2473 
-2483 DYIWPDDVAD
+2483 
-2493 GGYTLTVEATDEAGN
+2493 E
-2508 KATQTLDFTIDTTL
+2508 
-2522 SVPTLS
+2522 
-2528 LDSADDSGI
+2528 
-2537 AGDNITNVKTPG
+2537 
-2549 FTLNNIDTD
+2549 
-2558 VSRVI
+2558 
-2563 VEVMH
+2563 
-2568 NGIKQEVPLVQTGGQ
+2568 
-2583 WRFAPTSDWADGDY
+2583 
-2597 ILTVKVEDRAGNVKQ
+2597 
-2612 SAPLTVTVD
+2612 
-2621 THIAIDRIELV
+2621 
-2632 NDSGIPGDNLTNEAR
+2632 
-2647 PHFQVTV
+2647 
-2654 PADVNGV
+2654 
-2661 RLSIDGGKTWFDAT
+2661 
-2675 QSATSGVWDY
+2675 
-2685 TWLTNVANGP
+2685 
-2695 HTLMVEASDKAGNK
+2695 
-2709 TTQKLDFTIDTI
+2709 
-2721 LSEPTITLD
+2721 
-2730 SADDSAAG
+2730 
-2738 DNITNVKMPGF
+2738 
-2749 TLGNIDADV
+2749 
-2758 TKVVVTVAHDGK
+2758 
-2770 NQQIELIK
+2770 
-2778 NGGVWRFTPGAAW
+2778 
-2791 TDGDYTLTVKVE
+2791 
-2803 DKAGNTNYS
+2803 
-2812 APLTVTIDTQTSIDR
+2812 
-2827 IELLNDT
+2827 
-2834 GIVGDNLTNEARPQ
+2834 
-2848 FHITVPT
+2848 
-2855 DVNSVQLSLDGG
+2855 
-2867 INWVNA
+2867 
-2873 TLTSDGVW
+2873 
-2881 EYIWPTDLVENTY
+2881 
-2894 TLTVKA
+2894 
-2900 TDVAG
+2900 
-2905 NTATETLNFI
+2905 
-2915 IDTTLSTP
+2915 
-2923 TITLDSADDS
+2923 
-2933 GTANDN
+2933 
-2939 KTNVKTPGFI
+2939 
-2949 IGGIDS
+2949 
-2955 DVTQVVVQV
+2955 
-2964 MRDGHSEEVELT
+2964 
-2976 QTNGQ
+2976 
-2981 WRFVPGSA
+2981 
-2989 WTDGDYTLTVTV
+2989 
-3001 KDEAGNIR
+3001 
-3009 HSAPLTVTIDTQITI
+3009 
-3024 DHIELVNDSG
+3024 
-3034 IPDDNLTNNVR
+3034 
-3045 PHFQVTVPTD
+3045 
-3055 VNVVRL
+3055 VRL

-3105 NKTTQQLD
+3105 NQTTQKLD

-3126 LDNTDDSGTKGDN
+3126 LDSTDDSGTKGDN
-3139 LTNVNKPTFLLG
+3139 LTNANKPTFILG

-3269 WVRATQGTAGIWDYT
+3269 WVRATQGTAGTWDYT

-3401 TDNAGNVRQSTP
+3401 QDNAGNVRQSTP

-3463 DGGANWVSAT
+3463 DGGANWVSAA

-3620 IAIDRI
+3620 IAIDHI

-3693 TLTVEVTDGAG
+3693 TLIVEVTDGAG
-3704 NKMTETLNFTI
+3704 NKMTGTLDFTI

-3739 LTSVTQPV
+3739 LTSVTQPI

-3843 NHDRPVFDIHQ
+3843 NHDRPVFDIRQ

-3911 ESAPFEVRIDTTTT
+3911 ESAPLEVRIDTTTT

-4067 GHDYNATKVG
+4067 GHDYNAIKVG

-4156 HVRVKIDN
+4156 QVRVKIDN

-4309 RIEIDT
+4309 KIEIDT

-4365 PISKNAAGQ
+4365 PVSKNAAGQ

-4524 ESAVDNITSVTTPR
+4524 ESAVDNITSVTKPR

-4557 VSYSVTANGNNLWE
+4557 VSYPVTANGNNLWE

-4658 EVLKQTITVGADG
+4658 EVLKHTITVGADG

-5244 APILLQDDGTF
+5244 APILLQDDGKF

-5270 SKDYSVD
+5270 SKNYSVD

-5525 IINGLNVGEVWVN
+5525 IINGLNVGEVWAN
-5538 EKGHWQMPVNPLY
+5538 DKGHWQMPVNPLY

-5578 VDTHIKVFTSELDD
+5578 VDTHIQVFTSELDD
-5592 NKSSSKTEWWSNS
+5592 NKSSSKTDWWSNS
-5605 DLITMRGTGEIGAT
+5605 STITMRGMGEIGAT

-5634 AATGRWELSTDKLP
+5634 AANGQWELSTDQLP
-5648 EGTYDI
+5648 EGKYDI
-5654 SLVIEDSA
+5654 TLSIEDNA
-5662 GNRWED
+5662 GNRKEE
-5668 VREIFIDRT
+5668 VHEIFIDRT

-5707 ITDSEGNTYTL
+5707 ITDSNGNTYTL

-5894 DVTGVTV
+5894 DVTGATV
-5901 NVTHNGVTDIY
+5901 NVTHNGVKDIH

-5932 NYTLSVTVVDRAGNS
+5932 TYTLSVTVVDRAGNS

-5952 LAVTVDSTVTVTA
+5952 LEVTVDSTVTVTA
-5965 DSQHDDASDDAT
+5965 DSQHNDASDDAT

-5991 ESATHLRT
+5991 ESDTHLRT
-5999 EPSAAEESVVKVT
+5999 VPSAAEESVVKET

-6046 NVSIMFEGE
+6046 NVSVMFEGE

-6087 KDNDFLIKEKTFSVD
+6087 KDDDFLIKEKTFSVD

-6110 AMNVRGK
+6110 AMNARGK

>member
-299 TAPETLTDGTYNLE
+299 TAPETLTDGAYNLE

-420 ETTDSIITDTIAPEK
+420 ETTDSIITDTIPPEK

-636 LEDYVVLPNGIIL
+636 LEDFVVLPNGIIL

-1032 SDSGISD
+1032 SDSGIAD

-1106 AGNKANSAIFD
+1106 AGNKANSAVFD

-1188 IPGNTWADGSYTLT
+1188 TPGNTWADGSYTLT
-1202 VKVEDKAGNTN
+1202 VKVEDKAGNTS

-1318 VDTTLSVPVIVLDS
+1318 VDTTLSVPVIVLNS
-1332 ADDTGIQGDNMTNS
+1332 ADDTGVQGDNMTNR

-1468 GKTWFNATQSATPGV
+1468 GKTWFNATQSATPGA

-1496 YTLTVEATDEAG
+1496 YTLTVEATDKAG
-1508 NKATQTLDFTIDTTL
+1508 NKTTQELDFTIDTTL

-1707 GNKTTQKLDFTI
+1707 GNKTTQKLDFII
-1719 DTILS
+1719 DTLLS

-2119 LLSEPTIVLDNTDDS
+2119 LLSEPTIVLDSTDDS
-2134 GTKGDHLTNVNK
+2134 GTKGDNLTNVNK

-2322 STPVIVLDSAD
+2322 SVPVIVLNSAD
-2333 DSGVHGDNMTNHTQ
+2333 DTGVQGDNMTNSTQ

-2377 TKDAGGWTFTPT
+2377 TKGVGGWSFTPT

-2446 RPHFQVT
+2446 RPHFQVK

-2459 VVRLSIDGGKTWFN
+2459 
-2473 ATQSATPGVW
+2473 
-2483 DYIWPDDVAD
+2483 
-2493 GGYTLTVEATDEAGN
+2493 E
-2508 KATQTLDFTIDTTL
+2508 
-2522 SVPTLS
+2522 
-2528 LDSADDSGI
+2528 
-2537 AGDNITNVKTPG
+2537 
-2549 FTLNNIDTD
+2549 
-2558 VSRVI
+2558 
-2563 VEVMH
+2563 
-2568 NGIKQEVPLVQTGGQ
+2568 
-2583 WRFAPTSDWADGDY
+2583 
-2597 ILTVKVEDRAGNVKQ
+2597 
-2612 SAPLTVTVD
+2612 
-2621 THIAIDRIELV
+2621 
-2632 NDSGIPGDNLTNEAR
+2632 
-2647 PHFQVTV
+2647 
-2654 PADVNGV
+2654 
-2661 RLSIDGGKTWFDAT
+2661 
-2675 QSATSGVWDY
+2675 
-2685 TWLTNVANGP
+2685 
-2695 HTLMVEASDKAGNK
+2695 
-2709 TTQKLDFTIDTI
+2709 
-2721 LSEPTITLD
+2721 
-2730 SADDSAAG
+2730 
-2738 DNITNVKMPGF
+2738 
-2749 TLGNIDADV
+2749 
-2758 TKVVVTVAHDGK
+2758 
-2770 NQQIELIK
+2770 
-2778 NGGVWRFTPGAAW
+2778 
-2791 TDGDYTLTVKVE
+2791 
-2803 DKAGNTNYS
+2803 
-2812 APLTVTIDTQTSIDR
+2812 
-2827 IELLNDT
+2827 
-2834 GIVGDNLTNEARPQ
+2834 
-2848 FHITVPT
+2848 
-2855 DVNSVQLSLDGG
+2855 
-2867 INWVNA
+2867 
-2873 TLTSDGVW
+2873 
-2881 EYIWPTDLVENTY
+2881 
-2894 TLTVKA
+2894 
-2900 TDVAG
+2900 
-2905 NTATETLNFI
+2905 
-2915 IDTTLSTP
+2915 
-2923 TITLDSADDS
+2923 
-2933 GTANDN
+2933 
-2939 KTNVKTPGFI
+2939 
-2949 IGGIDS
+2949 
-2955 DVTQVVVQV
+2955 
-2964 MRDGHSEEVELT
+2964 
-2976 QTNGQ
+2976 
-2981 WRFVPGSA
+2981 
-2989 WTDGDYTLTVTV
+2989 
-3001 KDEAGNIR
+3001 
-3009 HSAPLTVTIDTQITI
+3009 
-3024 DHIELVNDSG
+3024 
-3034 IPDDNLTNNVR
+3034 
-3045 PHFQVTVPTD
+3045 
-3055 VNVVRL
+3055 VRL

-3105 NKTTQQLD
+3105 NQTTQKLD
-3113 FIIDTLLSEPTIV
+3113 FIIDTMLSEPTIV
-3126 LDNTDDSGTKGDN
+3126 LDSTDDSGTKGDN
-3139 LTNVNKPTFLLG
+3139 LTNANKPTFILG

-3165 HGGTKE
+3165 YGGTKE

-3239 NLTNDVRP
+3239 NLTNDDRP

-3324 IAMDSRDD
+3324 ITMDSRDD

-3351 NIDADAHS
+3351 NIDSDAQS

-3413 LVVTVDTQTSITDI
+3413 LIVTVDTQTSITDI

-3463 DGGANWVSAT
+3463 DGGANWVSAA

-3620 IAIDRI
+3620 IAIDHI

-3715 DITLLTP
+3715 DITLMTP

-3843 NHDRPVFDIHQ
+3843 NHDRPVFDIRQ

-4213 IDTTLR
+4213 IDTTLL

-4309 RIEIDT
+4309 KIEIDT

-4524 ESAVDNITSVTTPR
+4524 ESAVDNITSVTKPR

-4557 VSYSVTANGNNLWE
+4557 VSYPVTANGNNLWE

-4833 TLIGSTLPNTIVSIY
+4833 TLVGNTLPNAIVSIY

-4971 ELTFKVEDV
+4971 VLTFKVEDV

-5035 LTIRNPQGVVIATL
+5035 LTIRSPQGVVIATL

-5071 VVSEDKAGNSQQKE
+5071 VVSEDKAGNSQQKD

-5341 YQFDNALK
+5341 YQFDNVLK

-5408 FSIFGEMNQSVQ
+5408 FSISGEMNQSVQ

-5578 VDTHIKVFTSELDD
+5578 VDTHIQVFTSELDD
-5592 NKSSSKTEWWSNS
+5592 NKSSSKTDWWSNS
-5605 DLITMRGTGEIGAT
+5605 STITMRGMGEIGAT

-5634 AATGRWELSTDKLP
+5634 AANGQWELSTDQLP
-5648 EGTYDI
+5648 EGKYDI
-5654 SLVIEDSA
+5654 TLSIEDNA
-5662 GNRWED
+5662 GNRKEE
-5668 VREIFIDRT
+5668 VHEIFIDRT

-5707 ITDSEGNTYTL
+5707 ITDSNGNTYTL

-5747 NRSDDVPLDIMKEVP
+5747 NRSDDVSLDIMKEVP

-5860 PEIALAAGEDNGAS
+5860 PEIALAAGEDNGVS

-5901 NVTHNGVTDIY
+5901 NVTHNGVTDTY

-5932 NYTLSVTVVDRAGNS
+5932 TYTLSVTVVDRAGNS

-5999 EPSAAEESVVKVT
+5999 VPSAAEESVVKET

-6110 AMNVRGK
+6110 AMNARGK

>member
-1032 SDSGISD
+1032 SDSGIAD

-1058 IISVQVWDAMS
+1058 IISVQVWDAAS

-1106 AGNKANSAIFD
+1106 AGNKANSAVFD

-1376 DATKGTGGWTFTP
+1376 DATKGTGGWSFTP
-1389 PTSWADGDYTLSV
+1389 TGAWADGDYTLSV

-1468 GKTWFNATQSATPGV
+1468 GKTWFNATQSATPGA

-1496 YTLTVEATDEAG
+1496 YTLTVEATDKAG
-1508 NKATQTLDFTIDTTL
+1508 NKTTQELDFTIDTTL

-1636 GIPGDNLTNEARP
+1636 GIPDDNLTNEARP

-1678 ATSGVWDYTWLTNV
+1678 ATSGVWDYTCLTNV

-1700 VEASDKA
+1700 VEATDKA

-1793 DGDYTLTVKVED
+1793 DGNYTLTVKVED

-2012 APLTVTIDTQIT
+2012 APLTVTIDTQI
-2024 IDHIELVNDSGIP
+2024 
-2037 DDNLTNNVRPHFQV
+2037 
-2051 TVPTD
+2051 
-2056 VNVVRL
+2056 
-2062 SIDGGKTWFNAT
+2062 A
-2074 QSATPGVWDYTWL
+2074 
-2087 ADVGEGKHTLTV
+2087 
-2099 EATDK
+2099 
-2104 AGNKTTQQLDFIIDT
+2104 
-2119 LLSEPTIVLDNTDDS
+2119 
-2134 GTKGDHLTNVNK
+2134 
-2146 PTFLLG
+2146 
-2152 NIDADARYV
+2152 
-2161 TVEVQHGG
+2161 
-2169 TKEVLTATKDATGNW
+2169 
-2184 SVTPTGTW
+2184 
-2192 ADGDYTLTVRV
+2192 
-2203 EDEAGNEKHSASLT
+2203 
-2217 VTVDTQITIDVI
+2217 
-2229 ELVNDNG
+2229 
-2236 IPGDNMTNDAHPQ
+2236 
-2249 FRVTV
+2249 
-2254 PGDVN
+2254 
-2259 EVSLSIDGGVTWVKA
+2259 
-2274 TQSATPGVWN
+2274 
-2284 YTWPGTVPDG
+2284 
-2294 DYTLNVKATDNAGN
+2294 
-2308 TVTETLHFTIDTTL
+2308 
-2322 STPVIVLDSAD
+2322 
-2333 DSGVHGDNMTNHTQ
+2333 
-2347 PTFALQHIDDDAV
+2347 
-2360 RVTVSVEHGGVT
+2360 
-2372 TTFDA
+2372 
-2377 TKDAGGWTFTPT
+2377 
-2389 GAWADGD
+2389 
-2396 YTLSVSVEDKAGN
+2396 
-2409 TSHSASLTVT
+2409 
-2419 VDTQIAINNIEL
+2419 
-2431 VNDSGIPDDNLTNNV
+2431 
-2446 RPHFQVT
+2446 
-2453 VPTDVN
+2453 
-2459 VVRLSIDGGKTWFN
+2459 
-2473 ATQSATPGVW
+2473 
-2483 DYIWPDDVAD
+2483 
-2493 GGYTLTVEATDEAGN
+2493 
-2508 KATQTLDFTIDTTL
+2508 
-2522 SVPTLS
+2522 
-2528 LDSADDSGI
+2528 
-2537 AGDNITNVKTPG
+2537 
-2549 FTLNNIDTD
+2549 
-2558 VSRVI
+2558 
-2563 VEVMH
+2563 
-2568 NGIKQEVPLVQTGGQ
+2568 
-2583 WRFAPTSDWADGDY
+2583 
-2597 ILTVKVEDRAGNVKQ
+2597 
-2612 SAPLTVTVD
+2612 
-2621 THIAIDRIELV
+2621 
-2632 NDSGIPGDNLTNEAR
+2632 
-2647 PHFQVTV
+2647 
-2654 PADVNGV
+2654 
-2661 RLSIDGGKTWFDAT
+2661 
-2675 QSATSGVWDY
+2675 
-2685 TWLTNVANGP
+2685 
-2695 HTLMVEASDKAGNK
+2695 
-2709 TTQKLDFTIDTI
+2709 
-2721 LSEPTITLD
+2721 
-2730 SADDSAAG
+2730 
-2738 DNITNVKMPGF
+2738 
-2749 TLGNIDADV
+2749 
-2758 TKVVVTVAHDGK
+2758 
-2770 NQQIELIK
+2770 
-2778 NGGVWRFTPGAAW
+2778 
-2791 TDGDYTLTVKVE
+2791 
-2803 DKAGNTNYS
+2803 
-2812 APLTVTIDTQTSIDR
+2812 
-2827 IELLNDT
+2827 
-2834 GIVGDNLTNEARPQ
+2834 
-2848 FHITVPT
+2848 
-2855 DVNSVQLSLDGG
+2855 
-2867 INWVNA
+2867 
-2873 TLTSDGVW
+2873 
-2881 EYIWPTDLVENTY
+2881 
-2894 TLTVKA
+2894 
-2900 TDVAG
+2900 
-2905 NTATETLNFI
+2905 
-2915 IDTTLSTP
+2915 
-2923 TITLDSADDS
+2923 
-2933 GTANDN
+2933 
-2939 KTNVKTPGFI
+2939 
-2949 IGGIDS
+2949 
-2955 DVTQVVVQV
+2955 
-2964 MRDGHSEEVELT
+2964 
-2976 QTNGQ
+2976 
-2981 WRFVPGSA
+2981 
-2989 WTDGDYTLTVTV
+2989 
-3001 KDEAGNIR
+3001 
-3009 HSAPLTVTIDTQITI
+3009 I

-3171 VLTATKGA
+3171 VLTATKDATGNWSVTPTGTWADGDYTLTVRVEDEAGNEKHSASLTVTVDTQITIDAIELVNDNGIPGDNMTNDAHPQFRVTVPGDVNEVSLSIDGGVTWVKATQSATPGVWNYTWPGTVPDGDYTLNVKATDNAGNTVTETLHFTIDTTLSVPVIVLNSADDTGVQGDNMTNSTQPTFALQHIDDDAVRVTVSVEHGGVTTTFDATKGVGGWSFTPTGAWADGDYTLSVSVEDKAGNTSHSASLTVTVDTQIAINNIELVNDSGIPDDNLTNNVRPHFQVKVPTDVNEVRLSIDGGKTWFNATQSATPGVWDYTWLADVGEGKHTLTVEATDKAGNQTTQKLDFIIDTMLSEPTIVLDSTDDSGTKGDNLTNANKPTFILGNIDADARYVTVEVQYGGTKEVLTATKGA

-3184 VTPTGTWADGDYTLT
+3184 VTPTGTWADGDYMLT

-3324 IAMDSRDD
+3324 ITMDSRDD

-3351 NIDADAHS
+3351 NIDSDAQS

-3413 LVVTVDTQTSITDI
+3413 LIVTVDTQTSITDI

-3463 DGGANWVSAT
+3463 DGGANWVSAA

-3620 IAIDRI
+3620 IAIDHI

-3715 DITLLTP
+3715 DITLMTP

-3843 NHDRPVFDIHQ
+3843 NHDRPVFDIRQ

-4309 RIEIDT
+4309 KIEIDT

-4524 ESAVDNITSVTTPR
+4524 ESAVDNITSVTKPR

-4557 VSYSVTANGNNLWE
+4557 VSYPVTANGNNLWE

-4833 TLIGSTLPNTIVSIY
+4833 TLVGNTLPNAIVSIY

-4971 ELTFKVEDV
+4971 VLTFKVEDV

-5035 LTIRNPQGVVIATL
+5035 LTIRSPQGVVIATL

-5071 VVSEDKAGNSQQKE
+5071 VVSEDKAGNSQQKD

-5408 FSIFGEMNQSVQ
+5408 FSISGEMNQSVQ

-5538 EKGHWQMPVNPLY
+5538 DKGHWQMPVNPLY

-5578 VDTHIKVFTSELDD
+5578 VDTHIQVFTSELDD
-5592 NKSSSKTEWWSNS
+5592 NKSSSKTDWWSNS
-5605 DLITMRGTGEIGAT
+5605 STITMRGMGEIGAT

-5634 AATGRWELSTDKLP
+5634 AANGQWELSTDQLP
-5648 EGTYDI
+5648 EGKYDI
-5654 SLVIEDSA
+5654 TLSIEDNA
-5662 GNRWED
+5662 GNRKEE
-5668 VREIFIDRT
+5668 VHEIFIDRT

-5707 ITDSEGNTYTL
+5707 ITDSNGNTYTL

-5999 EPSAAEESVVKVT
+5999 VPSAAEESVVKET

-6110 AMNVRGK
+6110 AMNARGK

>member
-39 ITTPRGS
+39 ITTPHGS

-538 ETTNDSGIV
+538 ETTDDSGIV

-601 INNLTFTVEDVA
+601 VNNLTFTVEDVA

-624 IDTIAPVPPTVS
+624 IDTVAPVPPTVS
-636 LEDYVVLPNGIIL
+636 LEDFVVLPNGIIL

-1032 SDSGISD
+1032 SDSGIAD

-1106 AGNKANSAIFD
+1106 AGNKANSAVFD

-1376 DATKGTGGWTFTP
+1376 DATKGTGGWSFTP
-1389 PTSWADGDYTLSV
+1389 TGAWADGDYTLSV

-1453 TVPTDVN
+1453 KVPTDVN
-1460 VVRLSIDG
+1460 EVRLSIDG

-1483 WDYIWPDDVADGG
+1483 WDYTWLADVGEG
-1496 YTLTVEATDEAG
+1496 KHTLTVEATDKAG
-1508 NKATQTLDFTIDTTL
+1508 NQTTQELDFTIDTTL

-2119 LLSEPTIVLDNTDDS
+2119 LLSEPTIVLDSTDDS
-2134 GTKGDHLTNVNK
+2134 GTKGDNLTNVNK

-2322 STPVIVLDSAD
+2322 SVPVIVLNSAD
-2333 DSGVHGDNMTNHTQ
+2333 DTGVQGDNMTNSTQ

-2377 TKDAGGWTFTPT
+2377 TKGVGGWSFTPT

-2446 RPHFQVT
+2446 RPHFQVK

-2459 VVRLSIDGGKTWFN
+2459 
-2473 ATQSATPGVW
+2473 
-2483 DYIWPDDVAD
+2483 
-2493 GGYTLTVEATDEAGN
+2493 E
-2508 KATQTLDFTIDTTL
+2508 
-2522 SVPTLS
+2522 
-2528 LDSADDSGI
+2528 
-2537 AGDNITNVKTPG
+2537 
-2549 FTLNNIDTD
+2549 
-2558 VSRVI
+2558 
-2563 VEVMH
+2563 
-2568 NGIKQEVPLVQTGGQ
+2568 
-2583 WRFAPTSDWADGDY
+2583 
-2597 ILTVKVEDRAGNVKQ
+2597 
-2612 SAPLTVTVD
+2612 
-2621 THIAIDRIELV
+2621 
-2632 NDSGIPGDNLTNEAR
+2632 
-2647 PHFQVTV
+2647 
-2654 PADVNGV
+2654 
-2661 RLSIDGGKTWFDAT
+2661 
-2675 QSATSGVWDY
+2675 
-2685 TWLTNVANGP
+2685 
-2695 HTLMVEASDKAGNK
+2695 
-2709 TTQKLDFTIDTI
+2709 
-2721 LSEPTITLD
+2721 
-2730 SADDSAAG
+2730 
-2738 DNITNVKMPGF
+2738 
-2749 TLGNIDADV
+2749 
-2758 TKVVVTVAHDGK
+2758 
-2770 NQQIELIK
+2770 
-2778 NGGVWRFTPGAAW
+2778 
-2791 TDGDYTLTVKVE
+2791 
-2803 DKAGNTNYS
+2803 
-2812 APLTVTIDTQTSIDR
+2812 
-2827 IELLNDT
+2827 
-2834 GIVGDNLTNEARPQ
+2834 
-2848 FHITVPT
+2848 
-2855 DVNSVQLSLDGG
+2855 
-2867 INWVNA
+2867 
-2873 TLTSDGVW
+2873 
-2881 EYIWPTDLVENTY
+2881 
-2894 TLTVKA
+2894 
-2900 TDVAG
+2900 
-2905 NTATETLNFI
+2905 
-2915 IDTTLSTP
+2915 
-2923 TITLDSADDS
+2923 
-2933 GTANDN
+2933 
-2939 KTNVKTPGFI
+2939 
-2949 IGGIDS
+2949 
-2955 DVTQVVVQV
+2955 
-2964 MRDGHSEEVELT
+2964 
-2976 QTNGQ
+2976 
-2981 WRFVPGSA
+2981 
-2989 WTDGDYTLTVTV
+2989 
-3001 KDEAGNIR
+3001 
-3009 HSAPLTVTIDTQITI
+3009 
-3024 DHIELVNDSG
+3024 
-3034 IPDDNLTNNVR
+3034 
-3045 PHFQVTVPTD
+3045 
-3055 VNVVRL
+3055 VRL

-3105 NKTTQQLD
+3105 NQTTQKLD
-3113 FIIDTLLSEPTIV
+3113 FIIDTMLSEPTIV
-3126 LDNTDDSGTKGDN
+3126 LDSTDDSGTKGDN
-3139 LTNVNKPTFLLG
+3139 LTNANKPTFILG

-3165 HGGTKE
+3165 YGGTKE

-3324 IAMDSRDD
+3324 ITMDSRDD

-3351 NIDADAHS
+3351 NIDSDAQS

-3413 LVVTVDTQTSITDI
+3413 LIVTVDTQTSITDI

-3463 DGGANWVSAT
+3463 DGGANWVSAA

-3620 IAIDRI
+3620 IAIDHI

-3715 DITLLTP
+3715 DITLMTP

-3843 NHDRPVFDIHQ
+3843 NHDRPVFDIRQ

-4264 GRDYTIENTGGNL
+4264 GRDYTIENTGENL

-4309 RIEIDT
+4309 KIEIDT

-4524 ESAVDNITSVTTPR
+4524 ESAVDNITSVTKPR

-4557 VSYSVTANGNNLWE
+4557 VSYPVTANGNNLWE

-4898 VTIDTEV
+4898 LTIDTEV

-5302 TNHNKPVLVG
+5302 TSHNKPVLVG

-5378 STFIDNPAM
+5378 STFIDNPVM
-5387 VAGSDNG
+5387 MAGSDNG
-5394 IFSNDSITSQTRPT
+5394 IFSNDSITSQTRPA
-5408 FSIFGEMNQSVQ
+5408 FSIYGEMNQSVQ

-5464 ATSKTLNFTIDTFN
+5464 ATSKTLNFTIDTLN

-5538 EKGHWQMPVNPLY
+5538 DKGHWQMPVNPLY

-5578 VDTHIKVFTSELDD
+5578 VDTHIQVFTSELDD
-5592 NKSSSKTEWWSNS
+5592 NKSSSKTDWWSNS
-5605 DLITMRGTGEIGAT
+5605 STITMRGMGEIGAT

-5634 AATGRWELSTDKLP
+5634 AANGQWELSTDQLP
-5648 EGTYDI
+5648 EGKYDI
-5654 SLVIEDSA
+5654 TLSIEDNA
-5662 GNRWED
+5662 GNRKEE
-5668 VREIFIDRT
+5668 VHEIFIDRT

-5707 ITDSEGNTYTL
+5707 ITDSNGNTYTL

-5932 NYTLSVTVVDRAGNS
+5932 TYTLSVTVVDRAGNS

-5965 DSQHDDASDDAT
+5965 DSQHNDASDDAT

-5999 EPSAAEESVVKVT
+5999 VPSVAEESVVKET

-6046 NVSIMFEGE
+6046 NVSVMFEGE

-6087 KDNDFLIKEKTFSVD
+6087 KDDDFLIKEKTFSVD

-6110 AMNVRGK
+6110 AMNARGK
-6117 TEDDI
+6117 AEDDI

>member
-573 SETGEEVIFKANDK
+573 SETGEEVIFKVNDK

-2119 LLSEPTIVLDNTDDS
+2119 LLSEPTIVLDSTDDS

-2419 VDTQIAINNIEL
+2419 VDTQIAINN
-2431 VNDSGIPDDNLTNNV
+2431 
-2446 RPHFQVT
+2446 
-2453 VPTDVN
+2453 
-2459 VVRLSIDGGKTWFN
+2459 
-2473 ATQSATPGVW
+2473 
-2483 DYIWPDDVAD
+2483 
-2493 GGYTLTVEATDEAGN
+2493 
-2508 KATQTLDFTIDTTL
+2508 
-2522 SVPTLS
+2522 
-2528 LDSADDSGI
+2528 
-2537 AGDNITNVKTPG
+2537 
-2549 FTLNNIDTD
+2549 
-2558 VSRVI
+2558 
-2563 VEVMH
+2563 
-2568 NGIKQEVPLVQTGGQ
+2568 
-2583 WRFAPTSDWADGDY
+2583 
-2597 ILTVKVEDRAGNVKQ
+2597 
-2612 SAPLTVTVD
+2612 
-2621 THIAIDRIELV
+2621 
-2632 NDSGIPGDNLTNEAR
+2632 
-2647 PHFQVTV
+2647 
-2654 PADVNGV
+2654 
-2661 RLSIDGGKTWFDAT
+2661 
-2675 QSATSGVWDY
+2675 
-2685 TWLTNVANGP
+2685 
-2695 HTLMVEASDKAGNK
+2695 
-2709 TTQKLDFTIDTI
+2709 
-2721 LSEPTITLD
+2721 
-2730 SADDSAAG
+2730 
-2738 DNITNVKMPGF
+2738 
-2749 TLGNIDADV
+2749 
-2758 TKVVVTVAHDGK
+2758 
-2770 NQQIELIK
+2770 
-2778 NGGVWRFTPGAAW
+2778 
-2791 TDGDYTLTVKVE
+2791 
-2803 DKAGNTNYS
+2803 
-2812 APLTVTIDTQTSIDR
+2812 
-2827 IELLNDT
+2827 
-2834 GIVGDNLTNEARPQ
+2834 
-2848 FHITVPT
+2848 
-2855 DVNSVQLSLDGG
+2855 
-2867 INWVNA
+2867 
-2873 TLTSDGVW
+2873 
-2881 EYIWPTDLVENTY
+2881 
-2894 TLTVKA
+2894 
-2900 TDVAG
+2900 
-2905 NTATETLNFI
+2905 
-2915 IDTTLSTP
+2915 
-2923 TITLDSADDS
+2923 
-2933 GTANDN
+2933 
-2939 KTNVKTPGFI
+2939 
-2949 IGGIDS
+2949 
-2955 DVTQVVVQV
+2955 
-2964 MRDGHSEEVELT
+2964 
-2976 QTNGQ
+2976 
-2981 WRFVPGSA
+2981 
-2989 WTDGDYTLTVTV
+2989 
-3001 KDEAGNIR
+3001 
-3009 HSAPLTVTIDTQITI
+3009 
-3024 DHIELVNDSG
+3024 IELVNDSG

-4557 VSYSVTANGNNLWE
+4557 VSYPVTANGNNLWE

>member
-420 ETTDSIITDTIAPEK
+420 ETTDSIITDTIPPEK

-959 VKLYID
+959 VKLYVD

-1032 SDSGISD
+1032 SDSGIAD

-1046 KPTLH
+1046 NPTLH

-1058 IISVQVWDAMS
+1058 IISVQVWDAAS

-1106 AGNKANSAIFD
+1106 AGNKANSAVFD

-1188 IPGNTWADGSYTLT
+1188 TPGNTWADGSYTLT
-1202 VKVEDKAGNTN
+1202 VKVEDKAGNTS

-1376 DATKGTGGWTFTP
+1376 DATKGTGGWSFTP
-1389 PTSWADGDYTLSV
+1389 TGAWADGDYTLSV

-1429 IELVNDSGIPD
+1429 IELVNDSGIPN

-1496 YTLTVEATDEAG
+1496 YTLTVEATDKAG
-1508 NKATQTLDFTIDTTL
+1508 NKTTQELDFTIDTTL

-1636 GIPGDNLTNEARP
+1636 GIPDDNLTNEARP

-2119 LLSEPTIVLDNTDDS
+2119 LLSEPTIVLDSTDDS
-2134 GTKGDHLTNVNK
+2134 GTKGDNLTNVNK

-2169 TKEVLTATKDATGNW
+2169 TKEVLTATKGATGNW

-2333 DSGVHGDNMTNHTQ
+2333 DTGIQGDNMTNRTQ
-2347 PTFALQHIDDDAV
+2347 PTFNLQHIDDDAV

-2377 TKDAGGWTFTPT
+2377 TKDAGGWTFTPPT
-2389 GAWADGD
+2389 SWGAGD

-2446 RPHFQVT
+2446 RPHFQVK

-2459 VVRLSIDGGKTWFN
+2459 
-2473 ATQSATPGVW
+2473 
-2483 DYIWPDDVAD
+2483 
-2493 GGYTLTVEATDEAGN
+2493 E
-2508 KATQTLDFTIDTTL
+2508 
-2522 SVPTLS
+2522 
-2528 LDSADDSGI
+2528 
-2537 AGDNITNVKTPG
+2537 
-2549 FTLNNIDTD
+2549 
-2558 VSRVI
+2558 
-2563 VEVMH
+2563 
-2568 NGIKQEVPLVQTGGQ
+2568 
-2583 WRFAPTSDWADGDY
+2583 
-2597 ILTVKVEDRAGNVKQ
+2597 
-2612 SAPLTVTVD
+2612 
-2621 THIAIDRIELV
+2621 
-2632 NDSGIPGDNLTNEAR
+2632 
-2647 PHFQVTV
+2647 
-2654 PADVNGV
+2654 
-2661 RLSIDGGKTWFDAT
+2661 
-2675 QSATSGVWDY
+2675 
-2685 TWLTNVANGP
+2685 
-2695 HTLMVEASDKAGNK
+2695 
-2709 TTQKLDFTIDTI
+2709 
-2721 LSEPTITLD
+2721 
-2730 SADDSAAG
+2730 
-2738 DNITNVKMPGF
+2738 
-2749 TLGNIDADV
+2749 
-2758 TKVVVTVAHDGK
+2758 
-2770 NQQIELIK
+2770 
-2778 NGGVWRFTPGAAW
+2778 
-2791 TDGDYTLTVKVE
+2791 
-2803 DKAGNTNYS
+2803 
-2812 APLTVTIDTQTSIDR
+2812 
-2827 IELLNDT
+2827 
-2834 GIVGDNLTNEARPQ
+2834 
-2848 FHITVPT
+2848 
-2855 DVNSVQLSLDGG
+2855 
-2867 INWVNA
+2867 
-2873 TLTSDGVW
+2873 
-2881 EYIWPTDLVENTY
+2881 
-2894 TLTVKA
+2894 
-2900 TDVAG
+2900 
-2905 NTATETLNFI
+2905 
-2915 IDTTLSTP
+2915 
-2923 TITLDSADDS
+2923 
-2933 GTANDN
+2933 
-2939 KTNVKTPGFI
+2939 
-2949 IGGIDS
+2949 
-2955 DVTQVVVQV
+2955 
-2964 MRDGHSEEVELT
+2964 
-2976 QTNGQ
+2976 
-2981 WRFVPGSA
+2981 
-2989 WTDGDYTLTVTV
+2989 
-3001 KDEAGNIR
+3001 
-3009 HSAPLTVTIDTQITI
+3009 
-3024 DHIELVNDSG
+3024 
-3034 IPDDNLTNNVR
+3034 
-3045 PHFQVTVPTD
+3045 
-3055 VNVVRL
+3055 VRL

-3105 NKTTQQLD
+3105 NQTTQKLD
-3113 FIIDTLLSEPTIV
+3113 FIIDTMLSEPTIV
-3126 LDNTDDSGTKGDN
+3126 LDSTDDSGTKGDN
-3139 LTNVNKPTFLLG
+3139 LTNANKPTFILG

-3269 WVRATQGTAGIWDYT
+3269 WVRATQGTAGTWDYT

-3351 NIDADAHS
+3351 NIDSDAQS

-3413 LVVTVDTQTSITDI
+3413 LIVTVDTQTSITDI

-3620 IAIDRI
+3620 IAIDHI

-3693 TLTVEVTDGAG
+3693 TLIVEVTDGAG
-3704 NKMTETLNFTI
+3704 NKMTGTLDFTI

-3843 NHDRPVFDIHQ
+3843 NHDRPVFDIRQ
-3854 VDSDVTRVMV
+3854 IDSDVTRVMV

-3911 ESAPFEVRIDTTTT
+3911 ESAPLEVRIDTTTT

-4252 DNDVSHIVVHID
+4252 DNDVSHIVVHLD
-4264 GRDYTIENTGGNL
+4264 GRDYTIENKGGNL

-4309 RIEIDT
+4309 KIEIDT

-4342 SFEIATPDDVT
+4342 SFEIATPDDV
-4353 SVLVSFDGVNWT
+4353 
-4365 PISKNAAGQ
+4365 
-4374 WEFTAG
+4374 
-4380 SALPDGHYTLHVQA
+4380 
-4394 TDRAG
+4394 
-4399 NTANSTLGFTVDTQ
+4399 
-4413 IDGLSVVMLDDA
+4413 
-4425 GKDST
+4425 
-4430 DGITNITS
+4430 
-4438 PRFEISA
+4438 
-4445 REPLQ
+4445 
-4450 SVTVI
+4450 
-4455 LNGKSSTLTQGAGN
+4455 
-4469 KWLFTPDTP
+4469 
-4478 LVDGT
+4478 
-4483 YKIEIVA
+4483 
-4490 EDIAGNK
+4490 
-4497 ISKEVSFTI
+4497 
-4506 DTIVSDPSIDLLD
+4506 
-4519 ADDTG
+4519 
-4524 ESAVDNITSVTTPR
+4524 
-4538 FVIGNV
+4538 
-4544 PADIDTVVIRING
+4544 
-4557 VSYSVTANGNNLWE
+4557 
-4571 FQVPVAL
+4571 
-4578 NDGVY
+4578 
-4583 EAVVVFRDIAG
+4583 
-4594 NTSETKLPFTIDTT
+4594 
-4608 TSVSVRMEPASDT
+4608 
-4621 GNSNS
+4621 
-4626 DNLTNKQN
+4626 
-4634 PKFEGTAEPNAK
+4634 
-4646 LVITIVDDKSGR
+4646 
-4658 EVLKQTITVGADG
+4658 
-4671 NWSVT
+4671 
-4676 PNILPDGMYT
+4676 
-4686 INVVA
+4686 
-4691 TDVAGN
+4691 
-4697 TAQTQERFTIDTVTI
+4697 
-4712 DPTIRLSDPSIDDQ
+4712 
-4726 HEATS
+4726 
-4731 LRPEFK
+4731 
-4737 GFAEAF
+4737 
-4743 STIMIQ
+4743 
-4749 WDGKVVGSANAN
+4749 
-4761 ANGEWSWTPP
+4761 
-4771 SVLAPGSYVVSIVAK
+4771 
-4786 DKAGNESSQVDFPVV
+4786 
-4801 IPVIDVT
+4801 
-4808 PPTIKLSEESDSG
+4808 
-4821 ALGDFTTNNKTP
+4821 
-4833 TLIGSTLPNTIVSIY
+4833 
-4848 VDGVK
+4848 
-4853 VGEATAD
+4853 
-4860 TAGRYTFQLSEM
+4860 
-4872 KDGHYVVQVG
+4872 
-4882 IVNPRDNS
+4882 
-4890 ELRSTAVD
+4890 
-4898 VTIDTEV
+4898 
-4905 AELVWN
+4905 
-4911 ISGMHEGGY
+4911 
-4920 INTVTPEIGG
+4920 
-4930 TSEPNSKITIFVN
+4930 
-4943 GVEKA
+4943 
-4948 IAYTTGAGHW
+4948 
-4958 GVVLPALGNDGNY
+4958 
-4971 ELTFKVEDV
+4971 
-4980 AGNIRE
+4980 
-4986 FGPQNVI
+4986 
-4993 LDTVISPLTVVLRE
+4993 
-5007 ADDSGK
+5007 
-5013 VGDWITN
+5013 DW
-5020 KSHVTIDGTAEAGST
+5020 
-5035 LTIRNPQGVVIATL
+5035 P
-5049 VVGND
+5049 
-5054 GRWSAELDLR
+5054 
-5064 EGSNAFV
+5064 
-5071 VVSEDKAGNSQQKE
+5071 
-5085 ILIEH
+5085 
-5090 DTQIEISDISLS
+5090 
-5102 RDTNSG
+5102 
-5108 DKYDLITNNKSP
+5108 
-5120 VLVAMT
+5120 
-5126 DPGAT
+5126 
-5131 VQVYING
+5131 
-5138 VLQGTVEASS
+5138 
-5148 SGNIS
+5148 
-5153 YTMPANSADGEYQV
+5153 
-5167 QFVATDTAGNRVESA
+5167 
-5182 ITTVTIDSQIAV
+5182 
-5194 FDIDEDSL
+5194 
-5202 PALSNNRA
+5202 
-5210 LSVSGV
+5210 
-5216 GEAGSQVSIF
+5216 
-5226 VDGKLVN
+5226 
-5233 VVMVEADGTWR
+5233 
-5244 APILLQDDGTF
+5244 
-5255 NIHFSIT
+5255 
-5262 DVAGNTEV
+5262 
-5270 SKDYSVD
+5270 
-5277 VDSSTDFPTLNLED
+5277 
-5291 ASNSGSLDDLI
+5291 
-5302 TNHNKPVLVG
+5302 
-5312 TAEAGATIH
+5312 
-5321 IYVDEKIVANVLVLE
+5321 
-5336 DGTWS
+5336 
-5341 YQFDNALK
+5341 
-5349 DGEYSIRVVAEDPAG
+5349 
-5364 NTAESPRLLVTIDT
+5364 
-5378 STFIDNPAM
+5378 
-5387 VAGSDNG
+5387 
-5394 IFSNDSITSQTRPT
+5394 
-5408 FSIFGEMNQSVQ
+5408 
-5420 IFIDGVLVDTITV
+5420 
-5433 TDRNQVY
+5433 
-5440 RPESPLGDGSH
+5440 PESP
-5451 SIYYV
+5451 
-5456 ITDKAGNT
+5456 
-5464 ATSKTLNFTIDTFN
+5464 
-5478 TTPVAIDSIGGQ
+5478 
-5490 TLAEMTGSDG
+5490 
-5500 KIYITDTTRN
+5500 
-5510 LLFSGSAEPN
+5510 
-5520 SKIEI
+5520 
-5525 IINGLNVGEVWVN
+5525 
-5538 EKGHWQMPVNPLY
+5538 
-5551 FTEGQLDITV
+5551 
-5561 KSTDRAGNV
+5561 
-5570 NQEKYSIW
+5570 
-5578 VDTHIKVFTSELDD
+5578 
-5592 NKSSSKTEWWSNS
+5592 
-5605 DLITMRGTGEIGAT
+5605 
-5619 VSLIVAGV
+5619 
-5627 TLATAVV
+5627 
-5634 AATGRWELSTDKLP
+5634 
-5648 EGTYDI
+5648 
-5654 SLVIEDSA
+5654 
-5662 GNRWED
+5662 
-5668 VREIFIDRT
+5668 
-5677 PPNAPVVTYS
+5677 
-5687 DIVNDLIIMQ
+5687 
-5697 GTAEAKSQLI
+5697 
-5707 ITDSEGNTYTL
+5707 
-5718 TVPDN
+5718 
-5723 GKWSMAIPYPSEG
+5723 
-5736 KFTITSVDAIG
+5736 
-5747 NRSDDVPLDIMKEVP
+5747 
-5762 VISLSPDSDSGTVGD
+5762 
-5777 NITRDKQPTF
+5777 
-5787 IIGNLE
+5787 
-5793 SDVVVVQVDINGTV
+5793 
-5807 YNAEKNADGVWF
+5807 
-5819 FTPGTPLADGSYT
+5819 
-5832 ISVIASDAAGNQK
+5832 
-5845 NSLPI
+5845 
-5850 TVTIDSTLTV
+5850 
-5860 PEIALAAGEDNGAS
+5860 
-5874 DSDNVTNHTQPKFT
+5874 
-5888 LQHIDA
+5888 
-5894 DVTGVTV
+5894 
-5901 NVTHNGVTDIY
+5901 
-5912 QATQGADGWTFTP
+5912 
-5925 PAAWNDG
+5925 
-5932 NYTLSVTVVDRAGNS
+5932 
-5947 QQSAS
+5947 
-5952 LAVTVDSTVTVTA
+5952 
-5965 DSQHDDASDDAT
+5965 
-5977 ATAVTPPE
+5977 
-5985 SETVNA
+5985 
-5991 ESATHLRT
+5991 
-5999 EPSAAEESVVKVT
+5999 
-6012 AYSITLLN
+6012 
-6020 ADSGDEIDRSIS
+6020 
-6032 QTPSFEISVPENIV
+6032 
-6046 NVSIMFEGE
+6046 
-6055 EFTLPITN
+6055 
-6063 QKAIFEVPLSL
+6063 
-6074 EDGEYTMDVKFID
+6074 
-6087 KDNDFLIKEKTFSVD
+6087 
-6102 HSSADIVN
+6102 
-6110 AMNVRGK
+6110 
-6117 TEDDI
+6117 
-6122 NDSPSTSSV
+6122 
-6131 GHNNNGAIDVF
+6131 
-6142 AVNEV
+6142 
-6147 TLPVDNQ
+6147 DNQ
-6154 EEHA
+6154 YHLNK

>member
-420 ETTDSIITDTIAPEK
+420 ETTDSIITDTIPPEK

-636 LEDYVVLPNGIIL
+636 LEDFVVLPNGIIL

-1106 AGNKANSAIFD
+1106 AGNKANSAVFD

-1188 IPGNTWADGSYTLT
+1188 TPGNTWTDGSYTLT

-1213 YSAPLTVVIDTQIAI
+1213 YSTPLTVVIDTQIAI

-1376 DATKGTGGWTFTP
+1376 DATKGTGGWSFTP
-1389 PTSWADGDYTLSV
+1389 TGAWADGDYTLSV

-1429 IELVNDSGIPD
+1429 IELVNDSGIPN

-1468 GKTWFNATQSATPGV
+1468 GKTWFNATQSATPGA

-1496 YTLTVEATDEAG
+1496 YTLTVEATDKAG
-1508 NKATQTLDFTIDTTL
+1508 NKTTQELDFTIDTTL

-1636 GIPGDNLTNEARP
+1636 GIPDDNLTNEARP

-1929 SADDSGTANDNKTNV
+1929 SADDSGTANDNKTNI

-2012 APLTVTIDTQIT
+2012 APLTVTIDTQIA

-2037 DDNLTNNVRPHFQV
+2037 NDNLTNEARPHFQV

-2119 LLSEPTIVLDNTDDS
+2119 LLSEPTIVLDSTDDS
-2134 GTKGDHLTNVNK
+2134 GTKGDNLTNVNK

-2333 DSGVHGDNMTNHTQ
+2333 DTGIQGDNMTNSTQ
-2347 PTFALQHIDDDAV
+2347 PTFNLQHIDDDAV

-2377 TKDAGGWTFTPT
+2377 TKGTGGWTFTPPT
-2389 GAWADGD
+2389 SWGAGD

-2446 RPHFQVT
+2446 RPHFQVK

-2459 VVRLSIDGGKTWFN
+2459 
-2473 ATQSATPGVW
+2473 
-2483 DYIWPDDVAD
+2483 
-2493 GGYTLTVEATDEAGN
+2493 E
-2508 KATQTLDFTIDTTL
+2508 
-2522 SVPTLS
+2522 
-2528 LDSADDSGI
+2528 
-2537 AGDNITNVKTPG
+2537 
-2549 FTLNNIDTD
+2549 
-2558 VSRVI
+2558 
-2563 VEVMH
+2563 
-2568 NGIKQEVPLVQTGGQ
+2568 
-2583 WRFAPTSDWADGDY
+2583 
-2597 ILTVKVEDRAGNVKQ
+2597 
-2612 SAPLTVTVD
+2612 
-2621 THIAIDRIELV
+2621 
-2632 NDSGIPGDNLTNEAR
+2632 
-2647 PHFQVTV
+2647 
-2654 PADVNGV
+2654 
-2661 RLSIDGGKTWFDAT
+2661 
-2675 QSATSGVWDY
+2675 
-2685 TWLTNVANGP
+2685 
-2695 HTLMVEASDKAGNK
+2695 
-2709 TTQKLDFTIDTI
+2709 
-2721 LSEPTITLD
+2721 
-2730 SADDSAAG
+2730 
-2738 DNITNVKMPGF
+2738 
-2749 TLGNIDADV
+2749 
-2758 TKVVVTVAHDGK
+2758 
-2770 NQQIELIK
+2770 
-2778 NGGVWRFTPGAAW
+2778 
-2791 TDGDYTLTVKVE
+2791 
-2803 DKAGNTNYS
+2803 
-2812 APLTVTIDTQTSIDR
+2812 
-2827 IELLNDT
+2827 
-2834 GIVGDNLTNEARPQ
+2834 
-2848 FHITVPT
+2848 
-2855 DVNSVQLSLDGG
+2855 
-2867 INWVNA
+2867 
-2873 TLTSDGVW
+2873 
-2881 EYIWPTDLVENTY
+2881 
-2894 TLTVKA
+2894 
-2900 TDVAG
+2900 
-2905 NTATETLNFI
+2905 
-2915 IDTTLSTP
+2915 
-2923 TITLDSADDS
+2923 
-2933 GTANDN
+2933 
-2939 KTNVKTPGFI
+2939 
-2949 IGGIDS
+2949 
-2955 DVTQVVVQV
+2955 
-2964 MRDGHSEEVELT
+2964 
-2976 QTNGQ
+2976 
-2981 WRFVPGSA
+2981 
-2989 WTDGDYTLTVTV
+2989 
-3001 KDEAGNIR
+3001 
-3009 HSAPLTVTIDTQITI
+3009 
-3024 DHIELVNDSG
+3024 
-3034 IPDDNLTNNVR
+3034 
-3045 PHFQVTVPTD
+3045 
-3055 VNVVRL
+3055 VRL

-3105 NKTTQQLD
+3105 NQTTQKLD

-3126 LDNTDDSGTKGDN
+3126 LDSTDDSGTKGDN
-3139 LTNVNKPTFLLG
+3139 LTNANKPTFLLG

-3199 VRVEDD
+3199 VRVEDE

-3269 WVRATQGTAGIWDYT
+3269 WVRATQGTAGTWDYT

-3351 NIDADAHS
+3351 NIDSDAQS

-3413 LVVTVDTQTSITDI
+3413 LIVTVDTQTSITDI

-3463 DGGANWVSAT
+3463 DGGANWVSAA

-3492 HTLTVMVTDR
+3492 HILTVMVTDR

-3620 IAIDRI
+3620 IAIDHI

-3693 TLTVEVTDGAG
+3693 TLIVEVTDGAG
-3704 NKMTETLNFTI
+3704 NKMTGTLDFTI

-3843 NHDRPVFDIHQ
+3843 NHDRPVFDIRQ

-4179 IFNVGSALPDGQHTL
+4179 IFNVGSALPDGKHTL

-4309 RIEIDT
+4309 QIEIDT

-4483 YKIEIVA
+4483 YKIEVVA

-4524 ESAVDNITSVTTPR
+4524 ESAVDNITSVTKPR

-4557 VSYSVTANGNNLWE
+4557 VSYPVTANGNNLWE

-4658 EVLKQTITVGADG
+4658 EVLKHTITVGADG

-4971 ELTFKVEDV
+4971 VLTFKVEDV

-5071 VVSEDKAGNSQQKE
+5071 VVSEDKAGNSQQKD

-5302 TNHNKPVLVG
+5302 TSHNKPVLVG

-5525 IINGLNVGEVWVN
+5525 IINGLNVGEVWAN
-5538 EKGHWQMPVNPLY
+5538 DKGHWQMPVNPLY
-5551 FTEGQLDITV
+5551 FTEGQLDINV

-5578 VDTHIKVFTSELDD
+5578 VDTHIQVFTSELDD
-5592 NKSSSKTEWWSNS
+5592 NKSSSKTDWWSNS
-5605 DLITMRGTGEIGAT
+5605 STITMRGMGEIGAT

-5634 AATGRWELSTDKLP
+5634 AANGKWELSTDQLP
-5648 EGTYDI
+5648 EGKYDI
-5654 SLVIEDSA
+5654 TLSIEDNA
-5662 GNRWED
+5662 GNRKEE
-5668 VREIFIDRT
+5668 VHEIFIDRT

-5707 ITDSEGNTYTL
+5707 ITDSNGNTYTL

-5901 NVTHNGVTDIY
+5901 NVTHNGVTDTY

-5932 NYTLSVTVVDRAGNS
+5932 TYTLSVTVVDRAGNS
-5947 QQSAS
+5947 
-5952 LAVTVDSTVTVTA
+5952 
-5965 DSQHDDASDDAT
+5965 
-5977 ATAVTPPE
+5977 
-5985 SETVNA
+5985 
-5991 ESATHLRT
+5991 
-5999 EPSAAEESVVKVT
+5999 
-6012 AYSITLLN
+6012 
-6020 ADSGDEIDRSIS
+6020 
-6032 QTPSFEISVPENIV
+6032 
-6046 NVSIMFEGE
+6046 
-6055 EFTLPITN
+6055 
-6063 QKAIFEVPLSL
+6063 
-6074 EDGEYTMDVKFID
+6074 
-6087 KDNDFLIKEKTFSVD
+6087 
-6102 HSSADIVN
+6102 
-6110 AMNVRGK
+6110 
-6117 TEDDI
+6117 
-6122 NDSPSTSSV
+6122 
-6131 GHNNNGAIDVF
+6131 
-6142 AVNEV
+6142 
-6147 TLPVDNQ
+6147 
-6154 EEHA
+6154 

>member
-39 ITTPRGS
+39 ITTPHGS

-121 LDDAENAKKEAD
+121 LDEAENAKKEAD

-449 NDNITNSTL
+449 NDSITNSTL

-538 ETTNDSGIV
+538 ETTDDSGIV

-601 INNLTFTVEDVA
+601 VNNLTFTVEDVA

-624 IDTIAPVPPTVS
+624 IDTVAPVPPTVS
-636 LEDYVVLPNGIIL
+636 LEDFVVLPNGIIL

-1058 IISVQVWDAMS
+1058 IISVQVWDAAS

-1106 AGNKANSAIFD
+1106 AGNKANSAVFD

-1188 IPGNTWADGSYTLT
+1188 TPGNTWADGSYTLT

-1318 VDTTLSVPVIVLDS
+1318 VDTTLSVPVIVLNS
-1332 ADDTGIQGDNMTNS
+1332 ADDTGVQGDNMTNS

-1376 DATKGTGGWTFTP
+1376 DATKGVGGWSFTP
-1389 PTSWADGDYTLSV
+1389 TGAWADGDYTLSV

-1429 IELVNDSGIPD
+1429 IELVNDSGIPN

-1468 GKTWFNATQSATPGV
+1468 GKTWFNATQNATPGV

-1508 NKATQTLDFTIDTTL
+1508 NKTTQTLDFTIDTTL

-1560 SRVIVEVMHNGIKQE
+1560 SRVTVEVMHNGIKQE

-1636 GIPGDNLTNEARP
+1636 GIPDDNLTNEARP

-1678 ATSGVWDYTWLTNV
+1678 ATPGVWDYTWLTNV

-1707 GNKTTQKLDFTI
+1707 GNKTTQKLDFII
-1719 DTILS
+1719 DTMLS

-2012 APLTVTIDTQIT
+2012 APLTVTIDTQIA

-2134 GTKGDHLTNVNK
+2134 GTKGDNLTNVNK

-2333 DSGVHGDNMTNHTQ
+2333 DTGIQGDNMTNRTQ
-2347 PTFALQHIDDDAV
+2347 PTFNLQHIDDDAV

-2377 TKDAGGWTFTPT
+2377 TKGVGGWTFTPPT
-2389 GAWADGD
+2389 SWGAGD

-2446 RPHFQVT
+2446 RPQFQVK

-2459 VVRLSIDGGKTWFN
+2459 
-2473 ATQSATPGVW
+2473 
-2483 DYIWPDDVAD
+2483 
-2493 GGYTLTVEATDEAGN
+2493 E
-2508 KATQTLDFTIDTTL
+2508 
-2522 SVPTLS
+2522 
-2528 LDSADDSGI
+2528 
-2537 AGDNITNVKTPG
+2537 
-2549 FTLNNIDTD
+2549 
-2558 VSRVI
+2558 
-2563 VEVMH
+2563 
-2568 NGIKQEVPLVQTGGQ
+2568 
-2583 WRFAPTSDWADGDY
+2583 
-2597 ILTVKVEDRAGNVKQ
+2597 
-2612 SAPLTVTVD
+2612 
-2621 THIAIDRIELV
+2621 
-2632 NDSGIPGDNLTNEAR
+2632 
-2647 PHFQVTV
+2647 
-2654 PADVNGV
+2654 
-2661 RLSIDGGKTWFDAT
+2661 
-2675 QSATSGVWDY
+2675 
-2685 TWLTNVANGP
+2685 
-2695 HTLMVEASDKAGNK
+2695 
-2709 TTQKLDFTIDTI
+2709 
-2721 LSEPTITLD
+2721 
-2730 SADDSAAG
+2730 
-2738 DNITNVKMPGF
+2738 
-2749 TLGNIDADV
+2749 
-2758 TKVVVTVAHDGK
+2758 
-2770 NQQIELIK
+2770 
-2778 NGGVWRFTPGAAW
+2778 
-2791 TDGDYTLTVKVE
+2791 
-2803 DKAGNTNYS
+2803 
-2812 APLTVTIDTQTSIDR
+2812 
-2827 IELLNDT
+2827 
-2834 GIVGDNLTNEARPQ
+2834 
-2848 FHITVPT
+2848 
-2855 DVNSVQLSLDGG
+2855 
-2867 INWVNA
+2867 
-2873 TLTSDGVW
+2873 
-2881 EYIWPTDLVENTY
+2881 
-2894 TLTVKA
+2894 
-2900 TDVAG
+2900 
-2905 NTATETLNFI
+2905 
-2915 IDTTLSTP
+2915 
-2923 TITLDSADDS
+2923 
-2933 GTANDN
+2933 
-2939 KTNVKTPGFI
+2939 
-2949 IGGIDS
+2949 
-2955 DVTQVVVQV
+2955 
-2964 MRDGHSEEVELT
+2964 
-2976 QTNGQ
+2976 
-2981 WRFVPGSA
+2981 
-2989 WTDGDYTLTVTV
+2989 
-3001 KDEAGNIR
+3001 
-3009 HSAPLTVTIDTQITI
+3009 
-3024 DHIELVNDSG
+3024 
-3034 IPDDNLTNNVR
+3034 
-3045 PHFQVTVPTD
+3045 
-3055 VNVVRL
+3055 VRL

-3105 NKTTQQLD
+3105 NQTTQKLD
-3113 FIIDTLLSEPTIV
+3113 FIIDTMLSEPTIV
-3126 LDNTDDSGTKGDN
+3126 LDSTDDSGTKGDN
-3139 LTNVNKPTFLLG
+3139 LTNANKPTFILG

-3199 VRVEDD
+3199 VRVEDE

-3324 IAMDSRDD
+3324 ITMDSRDD

-3351 NIDADAHS
+3351 NIDSDAQS

-3413 LVVTVDTQTSITDI
+3413 LIVTVDTQTSITDI

-3463 DGGANWVSAT
+3463 DGGANWVSAA

-3620 IAIDRI
+3620 IAIDHI

-3635 GDNVTKHVRPQF
+3635 DDNITKHVRPQF

-3693 TLTVEVTDGAG
+3693 TLIVEVTDGAG
-3704 NKMTETLNFTI
+3704 NKMTGTLDFTI

-3843 NHDRPVFDIHQ
+3843 NHDRPVFDIRQ

-3911 ESAPFEVRIDTTTT
+3911 ESAPLEVRIDTTTT

-3949 FRIDVPGDVV
+3949 FRIDVPGDVI

-4179 IFNVGSALPDGQHTL
+4179 IFNVGSALPDGKHTL

-4309 RIEIDT
+4309 QIEIDT

-4524 ESAVDNITSVTTPR
+4524 ESAVDNITSVTKPR

-4557 VSYSVTANGNNLWE
+4557 VSYPVTANGNNLWE

-4621 GNSNS
+4621 GSSNS

-4658 EVLKQTITVGADG
+4658 EVLKHTITVGADG

-4726 HEATS
+4726 YEATS

-4737 GFAEAF
+4737 GLAEAF

-4833 TLIGSTLPNTIVSIY
+4833 TLVGNTLPNAIVSIY

-4971 ELTFKVEDV
+4971 VLTFKVEDV

-5071 VVSEDKAGNSQQKE
+5071 VVSEDKAGNSQQKD

-5302 TNHNKPVLVG
+5302 TSHNKPVLVG

-5378 STFIDNPAM
+5378 STFIDNPVM
-5387 VAGSDNG
+5387 MAGSDNG
-5394 IFSNDSITSQTRPT
+5394 IFSNDSITSQTRPA
-5408 FSIFGEMNQSVQ
+5408 FSIYGEMNQSVQ

-5538 EKGHWQMPVNPLY
+5538 DKGHWQMPVNPLY

-5578 VDTHIKVFTSELDD
+5578 VDTHIQVFTSELDD
-5592 NKSSSKTEWWSNS
+5592 NKSSSKTDWWSNS
-5605 DLITMRGTGEIGAT
+5605 STITMRGMGEIGAT

-5634 AATGRWELSTDKLP
+5634 AANGQWELSTDQLP
-5648 EGTYDI
+5648 EGKYDI
-5654 SLVIEDSA
+5654 TLSIEDNA
-5662 GNRWED
+5662 GNRKEE
-5668 VREIFIDRT
+5668 VHEIFIDRT

-5707 ITDSEGNTYTL
+5707 ITDSNGNTYTL

-5747 NRSDDVPLDIMKEVP
+5747 NRSDDVPLDIMKETP

-5777 NITRDKQPTF
+5777 NITRDNQPTF

-5860 PEIALAAGEDNGAS
+5860 PEIALAAGEGNGAS
-5874 DSDNVTNHTQPKFT
+5874 DSDNVTNHNHTQPKFT

-5932 NYTLSVTVVDRAGNS
+5932 TYTLSVTVVDRAGNS
-5947 QQSAS
+5947 LQSAS
-5952 LAVTVDSTVTVTA
+5952 LEVTVDSTVTVTA

-5977 ATAVTPPE
+5977 PTAVTPPE

-5999 EPSAAEESVVKVT
+5999 VPSAAEESVVKET

-6046 NVSIMFEGE
+6046 NVSVMFEGE

-6074 EDGEYTMDVKFID
+6074 EDGEYTMDVKFLD
-6087 KDNDFLIKEKTFSVD
+6087 KDDDFLIKEKTFSVD

-6110 AMNVRGK
+6110 AMNARGK

-6131 GHNNNGAIDVF
+6131 GHNNNGAIEVF

>member
-420 ETTDSIITDTIAPEK
+420 ETTDSIITDTIPPEK

-538 ETTNDSGIV
+538 ETTDDSGIV

-573 SETGEEVIFKANDK
+573 SETGEEVIFKANDQ

-601 INNLTFTVEDVA
+601 VNNLTFTVEDVA

-624 IDTIAPVPPTVS
+624 IDTVAPVPPTVS
-636 LEDYVVLPNGIIL
+636 LEDFVVLPNGIIL

-755 LLGTADRFATVN
+755 LLGIADRFATVN

-1032 SDSGISD
+1032 SDSGIAD

-1058 IISVQVWDAMS
+1058 IISVQVWDAVS

-1106 AGNKANSAIFD
+1106 AGNKANSAVFD

-1376 DATKGTGGWTFTP
+1376 DATKGTGGWSFTP
-1389 PTSWADGDYTLSV
+1389 TGAWADGDYTLSV

-1429 IELVNDSGIPD
+1429 IELVNDSGIPN

-1496 YTLTVEATDEAG
+1496 YTLTVEATDKAG
-1508 NKATQTLDFTIDTTL
+1508 NKTTQELDFTIDTTL

-1575 VPLVQTGG
+1575 VPLVQAGG

-1636 GIPGDNLTNEARP
+1636 GIPDDNLTNEARP

-2119 LLSEPTIVLDNTDDS
+2119 LLSEPTIVLDSTDDS
-2134 GTKGDHLTNVNK
+2134 GTKGDNLTNVNK

-2322 STPVIVLDSAD
+2322 SVPVIVLNSAD
-2333 DSGVHGDNMTNHTQ
+2333 DTGVQGDNMTNSTQ

-2377 TKDAGGWTFTPT
+2377 TKGVGGWSFTPT

-2446 RPHFQVT
+2446 RPHFQVK

-2459 VVRLSIDGGKTWFN
+2459 
-2473 ATQSATPGVW
+2473 
-2483 DYIWPDDVAD
+2483 
-2493 GGYTLTVEATDEAGN
+2493 E
-2508 KATQTLDFTIDTTL
+2508 
-2522 SVPTLS
+2522 
-2528 LDSADDSGI
+2528 
-2537 AGDNITNVKTPG
+2537 
-2549 FTLNNIDTD
+2549 
-2558 VSRVI
+2558 
-2563 VEVMH
+2563 
-2568 NGIKQEVPLVQTGGQ
+2568 
-2583 WRFAPTSDWADGDY
+2583 
-2597 ILTVKVEDRAGNVKQ
+2597 
-2612 SAPLTVTVD
+2612 
-2621 THIAIDRIELV
+2621 
-2632 NDSGIPGDNLTNEAR
+2632 
-2647 PHFQVTV
+2647 
-2654 PADVNGV
+2654 
-2661 RLSIDGGKTWFDAT
+2661 
-2675 QSATSGVWDY
+2675 
-2685 TWLTNVANGP
+2685 
-2695 HTLMVEASDKAGNK
+2695 
-2709 TTQKLDFTIDTI
+2709 
-2721 LSEPTITLD
+2721 
-2730 SADDSAAG
+2730 
-2738 DNITNVKMPGF
+2738 
-2749 TLGNIDADV
+2749 
-2758 TKVVVTVAHDGK
+2758 
-2770 NQQIELIK
+2770 
-2778 NGGVWRFTPGAAW
+2778 
-2791 TDGDYTLTVKVE
+2791 
-2803 DKAGNTNYS
+2803 
-2812 APLTVTIDTQTSIDR
+2812 
-2827 IELLNDT
+2827 
-2834 GIVGDNLTNEARPQ
+2834 
-2848 FHITVPT
+2848 
-2855 DVNSVQLSLDGG
+2855 
-2867 INWVNA
+2867 
-2873 TLTSDGVW
+2873 
-2881 EYIWPTDLVENTY
+2881 
-2894 TLTVKA
+2894 
-2900 TDVAG
+2900 
-2905 NTATETLNFI
+2905 
-2915 IDTTLSTP
+2915 
-2923 TITLDSADDS
+2923 
-2933 GTANDN
+2933 
-2939 KTNVKTPGFI
+2939 
-2949 IGGIDS
+2949 
-2955 DVTQVVVQV
+2955 
-2964 MRDGHSEEVELT
+2964 
-2976 QTNGQ
+2976 
-2981 WRFVPGSA
+2981 
-2989 WTDGDYTLTVTV
+2989 
-3001 KDEAGNIR
+3001 
-3009 HSAPLTVTIDTQITI
+3009 
-3024 DHIELVNDSG
+3024 
-3034 IPDDNLTNNVR
+3034 
-3045 PHFQVTVPTD
+3045 
-3055 VNVVRL
+3055 VRL

-3105 NKTTQQLD
+3105 NQTTQKLD
-3113 FIIDTLLSEPTIV
+3113 FIIDTMLSEPTIV
-3126 LDNTDDSGTKGDN
+3126 LDSTDDSGTKGDN
-3139 LTNVNKPTFLLG
+3139 LTNANKPTFILG

-3184 VTPTGTWADGDYTLT
+3184 VTPTSTWADGDYTLT

-3269 WVRATQGTAGIWDYT
+3269 WVRATQGTAGTWDYT

-3374 LTQVGGQWRFTPDA
+3374 LTQAGGQWRFTPDA

-3401 TDNAGNVRQSTP
+3401 QDNAGNVRQSTP
-3413 LVVTVDTQTSITDI
+3413 LIVTVDTQTSITDI

-3463 DGGANWVSAT
+3463 DGGANWVSAA

-3620 IAIDRI
+3620 IAIDHI

-3715 DITLLTP
+3715 DITLMTP

-3843 NHDRPVFDIHQ
+3843 NHDRPVFDIRQ

-4309 RIEIDT
+4309 QIEIDT

-4524 ESAVDNITSVTTPR
+4524 ESAVDNITSVTKPR

-4557 VSYSVTANGNNLWE
+4557 VSYPVTANGNNLWE

-4658 EVLKQTITVGADG
+4658 EVLKHTITVGADG

-5302 TNHNKPVLVG
+5302 TSHNKPVLVG

-5378 STFIDNPAM
+5378 STFIDNPVM
-5387 VAGSDNG
+5387 IAGSDNG
-5394 IFSNDSITSQTRPT
+5394 IFSNDSITSQTRPA

-5464 ATSKTLNFTIDTFN
+5464 ATSKTLNFTIDTLN

-5525 IINGLNVGEVWVN
+5525 IINGLNVGEVWAN
-5538 EKGHWQMPVNPLY
+5538 DKGHWQMPVNPLY
-5551 FTEGQLDITV
+5551 FTEGQLDINV

-5578 VDTHIKVFTSELDD
+5578 VDTHIQVFTSELDD
-5592 NKSSSKTEWWSNS
+5592 NKSSSKTDWWSNS
-5605 DLITMRGTGEIGAT
+5605 STITMRGMGEIGAT

-5634 AATGRWELSTDKLP
+5634 AANGKWELSTDQLP
-5648 EGTYDI
+5648 EGKYDI
-5654 SLVIEDSA
+5654 TLSIEDNA
-5662 GNRWED
+5662 GNRKEE
-5668 VREIFIDRT
+5668 VHEIFIDRT

-5707 ITDSEGNTYTL
+5707 ITDSNGNTYTL

-5901 NVTHNGVTDIY
+5901 NVTHNGVTDTY
-5912 QATQGADGWTFTP
+5912 QATQGADDWTFTP

-5932 NYTLSVTVVDRAGNS
+5932 TYTLSVTVVDRAGNS

-5952 LAVTVDSTVTVTA
+5952 LEVTVDSTVTVTA
-5965 DSQHDDASDDAT
+5965 DSQHDDAIDDAT

-5999 EPSAAEESVVKVT
+5999 VPSAAEESVVKET

-6046 NVSIMFEGE
+6046 NVSVMFEGE

-6087 KDNDFLIKEKTFSVD
+6087 KDDDFLIKEKTFSVD

-6110 AMNVRGK
+6110 AMNARGK

>member
-161 QIEEMLQNFLAD
+161 QMEEMLQEFLAD

-420 ETTDSIITDTIAPEK
+420 ETTDSIITDTIPPEK

-538 ETTNDSGIV
+538 ETTDDSGIV

-573 SETGEEVIFKANDK
+573 SETGEEVVFKANDQ

-624 IDTIAPVPPTVS
+624 IDTIAPLPPTVS

-1058 IISVQVWDAMS
+1058 IISVQVWDAAS

-1106 AGNKANSAIFD
+1106 AGNKANSAVFD

-1144 TNINKPGFAIS
+1144 TNIKKPGFAIS

-1175 EIELSHLNGSWLF
+1175 EIELSHHNGSWLF
-1188 IPGNTWADGSYTLT
+1188 TPGNTWADGSYTLT
-1202 VKVEDKAGNTN
+1202 VKVEDKAGNTS

-1270 NSWVQATP
+1270 HSWVQATP

-1284 EYIWPTDLADGQ
+1284 EYIWPADLADGQ

-1303 TDKAGNTVTKTIDFA
+1303 TDNAGNTVTKTIDFA
-1318 VDTTLSVPVIVLDS
+1318 VDTTLSVPVIVLNS
-1332 ADDTGIQGDNMTNS
+1332 ADDTGVQGDNMTNS

-1370 GVTTTF
+1370 GVITTF
-1376 DATKGTGGWTFTP
+1376 DATKDAGGWTFTP
-1389 PTSWADGDYTLSV
+1389 SPSWTDGDYTLSV

-1417 TVTVDTQIAINN
+1417 TVTVDTQIAIDN
-1429 IELVNDSGIPD
+1429 IELVNDSGIPN
-1440 DNLTNNVRPHFQV
+1440 DNLTNNVRPHFRV
-1453 TVPTDVN
+1453 TVPADVN
-1460 VVRLSIDG
+1460 EVRLSIDG
-1468 GKTWFNATQSATPGV
+1468 GKTWVTAAQNTAGV
-1483 WDYIWPDDVADGG
+1483 WEYIWPDDVTDGSH
-1496 YTLTVEATDEAG
+1496 TVTVEAIDEAG
-1508 NKATQTLDFTIDTTL
+1508 NKATQALDFTIDTTL

-1589 TSDWADGDYIL
+1589 TSDWGDGDYIL

-1636 GIPGDNLTNEARP
+1636 GIPDDNLTNEARP

-1678 ATSGVWDYTWLTNV
+1678 GTSGVWDYTWLTNV

-1707 GNKTTQKLDFTI
+1707 GNKTTQKLDFII
-1719 DTILS
+1719 DTLLS

-1885 WPTDLVEN
+1885 WPTELVEN

-1914 FIIDTTLS
+1914 FTIDTTLS
-1922 TPTITLD
+1922 TPTIMLD

-1965 MRDGHSEEVELTQT
+1965 MRDGGSEEVELTQIG
-1979 NGQWRF
+1979 GQWRF
-1985 VPGSAWTDGDYTLT
+1985 VPGSAWADGDYTLT

-2012 APLTVTIDTQIT
+2012 APLKVTVDTQIA

-2037 DDNLTNNVRPHFQV
+2037 DDNLTNNVRPQFQV

-2074 QSATPGVWDYTWL
+2074 QS
-2087 ADVGEGKHTLTV
+2087 
-2099 EATDK
+2099 
-2104 AGNKTTQQLDFIIDT
+2104 
-2119 LLSEPTIVLDNTDDS
+2119 S
-2134 GTKGDHLTNVNK
+2134 
-2146 PTFLLG
+2146 
-2152 NIDADARYV
+2152 
-2161 TVEVQHGG
+2161 
-2169 TKEVLTATKDATGNW
+2169 
-2184 SVTPTGTW
+2184 
-2192 ADGDYTLTVRV
+2192 
-2203 EDEAGNEKHSASLT
+2203 
-2217 VTVDTQITIDVI
+2217 
-2229 ELVNDNG
+2229 
-2236 IPGDNMTNDAHPQ
+2236 
-2249 FRVTV
+2249 
-2254 PGDVN
+2254 
-2259 EVSLSIDGGVTWVKA
+2259 
-2274 TQSATPGVWN
+2274 
-2284 YTWPGTVPDG
+2284 
-2294 DYTLNVKATDNAGN
+2294 
-2308 TVTETLHFTIDTTL
+2308 
-2322 STPVIVLDSAD
+2322 
-2333 DSGVHGDNMTNHTQ
+2333 
-2347 PTFALQHIDDDAV
+2347 
-2360 RVTVSVEHGGVT
+2360 
-2372 TTFDA
+2372 
-2377 TKDAGGWTFTPT
+2377 
-2389 GAWADGD
+2389 
-2396 YTLSVSVEDKAGN
+2396 
-2409 TSHSASLTVT
+2409 
-2419 VDTQIAINNIEL
+2419 
-2431 VNDSGIPDDNLTNNV
+2431 
-2446 RPHFQVT
+2446 
-2453 VPTDVN
+2453 
-2459 VVRLSIDGGKTWFN
+2459 
-2473 ATQSATPGVW
+2473 
-2483 DYIWPDDVAD
+2483 
-2493 GGYTLTVEATDEAGN
+2493 
-2508 KATQTLDFTIDTTL
+2508 
-2522 SVPTLS
+2522 
-2528 LDSADDSGI
+2528 
-2537 AGDNITNVKTPG
+2537 
-2549 FTLNNIDTD
+2549 
-2558 VSRVI
+2558 
-2563 VEVMH
+2563 
-2568 NGIKQEVPLVQTGGQ
+2568 
-2583 WRFAPTSDWADGDY
+2583 
-2597 ILTVKVEDRAGNVKQ
+2597 
-2612 SAPLTVTVD
+2612 
-2621 THIAIDRIELV
+2621 
-2632 NDSGIPGDNLTNEAR
+2632 
-2647 PHFQVTV
+2647 
-2654 PADVNGV
+2654 
-2661 RLSIDGGKTWFDAT
+2661 
-2675 QSATSGVWDY
+2675 TSGVWDY
-2685 TWLTNVANGP
+2685 TWLTDVANG
-2695 HTLMVEASDKAGNK
+2695 S
-2709 TTQKLDFTIDTI
+2709 
-2721 LSEPTITLD
+2721 
-2730 SADDSAAG
+2730 
-2738 DNITNVKMPGF
+2738 
-2749 TLGNIDADV
+2749 
-2758 TKVVVTVAHDGK
+2758 
-2770 NQQIELIK
+2770 
-2778 NGGVWRFTPGAAW
+2778 
-2791 TDGDYTLTVKVE
+2791 
-2803 DKAGNTNYS
+2803 
-2812 APLTVTIDTQTSIDR
+2812 
-2827 IELLNDT
+2827 
-2834 GIVGDNLTNEARPQ
+2834 
-2848 FHITVPT
+2848 
-2855 DVNSVQLSLDGG
+2855 
-2867 INWVNA
+2867 
-2873 TLTSDGVW
+2873 
-2881 EYIWPTDLVENTY
+2881 
-2894 TLTVKA
+2894 
-2900 TDVAG
+2900 
-2905 NTATETLNFI
+2905 
-2915 IDTTLSTP
+2915 
-2923 TITLDSADDS
+2923 
-2933 GTANDN
+2933 
-2939 KTNVKTPGFI
+2939 
-2949 IGGIDS
+2949 
-2955 DVTQVVVQV
+2955 
-2964 MRDGHSEEVELT
+2964 
-2976 QTNGQ
+2976 
-2981 WRFVPGSA
+2981 
-2989 WTDGDYTLTVTV
+2989 
-3001 KDEAGNIR
+3001 
-3009 HSAPLTVTIDTQITI
+3009 
-3024 DHIELVNDSG
+3024 
-3034 IPDDNLTNNVR
+3034 
-3045 PHFQVTVPTD
+3045 
-3055 VNVVRL
+3055 
-3061 SIDGGKTWFNAT
+3061 
-3073 QSATPGVWDYTW
+3073 
-3085 LADVGEGKH
+3085 H
-3094 TLTVEATDKAG
+3094 TLTVEATDAAG
-3105 NKTTQQLD
+3105 NKATQNLE
-3113 FIIDTLLSEPTIV
+3113 FNIDTLLSEPTIA
-3126 LDNTDDSGTKGDN
+3126 LDSTDDSGTKGDN
-3139 LTNVNKPTFLLG
+3139 LTNVNKPTFILG

-3184 VTPTGTWADGDYTLT
+3184 VTPTGMWADGSHTLT
-3199 VRVEDD
+3199 VRVEDE
-3205 AGNVKYSAPLTV
+3205 AGNVKYSSPLTV
-3217 TVDTQITIDVIELVN
+3217 TVDTQITIDDIELVN

-3239 NLTNDVRP
+3239 NLTNNVRP

-3262 SIDGGNT
+3262 SIDDGNT

-3284 WPKDVTDG
+3284 WPDDVTDG
-3292 LHTLTV
+3292 LYTLTV
-3298 EATDKAGNKTT
+3298 EATDAAGNKTT
-3309 QTLDFTIDTRLSTPT
+3309 QTLSFTIDTQLSIPT
-3324 IAMDSRDD
+3324 IMMDRGDD
-3332 TGAIGDHITSVKR
+3332 TGAPGDHITSVKT

-3351 NIDADAHS
+3351 NIDSDAHS
-3359 VILRITQGGNSQEVT
+3359 VILRITQGSNSQEVK

-3401 TDNAGNVRQSTP
+3401 QDNAGNVRQSTP

-3427 TLVNDHGVPDD
+3427 KLVNDHGEPDD
-3438 NLTNSTRPQFEITV
+3438 NLTNDTRPQFKVTV
-3452 PADVNSVQLSI
+3452 PTDVNEVRLSI

-3473 QGIEGVWG
+3473 QGVKGVWG
-3481 YTWPTDMGDGK
+3481 YTWPTALGDGK
-3492 HTLTVMVTDR
+3492 YTLTVMVTDA
-3502 AGNTATQTLE
+3502 AGNTATQTLD
-3512 FFIDT
+3512 FRIDT
-3517 RLSTP
+3517 QLSTP
-3522 TIALDSTDDTGT
+3522 TIALDSADDTGT
-3534 PGDDMTNRTRPT
+3534 PGDDMTNSPRPT

-3571 FTATQGAGG
+3571 FTATQAAGG

-3620 IAIDRI
+3620 IAIDHI

-3659 LSIDGGTTWVTA
+3659 LSIDGGVTWFSAT
-3671 IKSSTAGIW
+3671 KRPTQDIW

-3693 TLTVEVTDGAG
+3693 TLTVEATDAAG
-3704 NKMTETLNFTI
+3704 NTTRQSLNFAI
-3715 DITLLTP
+3715 DITLSTP

-3731 TGQNKNDN
+3731 TGQIKNDN
-3739 LTSVTQPV
+3739 LTSVTQPL
-3747 FVLGSIDKDVRHVEL
+3747 FVLGHIDKDVQHVVL
-3762 SIEHNG
+3762 NIEHNG

-3787 SALAD
+3787 AALGD
-3792 GSYTFTVTVTDVAGN
+3792 GSYKLTVTVTDVAGN
-3807 QQTSAPLKVTIDG
+3807 QQTSAPLTVTIDG
-3820 TLTTPVIEL
+3820 TLSTPTIEL

-3854 VDSDVTRVMV
+3854 IDADATRVMV
-3864 KVTYNGKTHEEAAVF
+3864 KVTHNGKTHEEAAVF
-3879 TNGQWRF
+3879 TNGQWSF
-3886 TPSASWADGSYQ
+3886 SPSASWADGAYQ
-3898 LAVVVEDLAGNVK
+3898 LVVVVEDLAGNVK
-3911 ESAPFEVRIDTTTT
+3911 ESAPLEVRIDMTTT
-3925 INNIVLLN
+3925 IDNIVLLT
-3933 DTGVQN
+3933 DTGVQG

-3944 VAKPS
+3944 VSEPS
-3949 FRIDVPGDVV
+3949 FRIDVPADVV
-3959 QVRVTLDGGA
+3959 QVRVTLDGGTS
-3969 NWNVIRKNADGQWI
+3969 WSQVRKNADGQWI
-3983 FDSPN
+3983 FESPN
-3988 TLVDGTYTLR
+3988 TLGDGTHTLR

-4019 NIQVPTI
+4019 RIQVPTL
-4026 ALDAGQDT
+4026 ALGAGQDT

-4052 GNVDPDVIKVVVTID
+4052 GNVDPDVIKVLVTID
-4067 GHDYNATKVG
+4067 GHDYNAIKVG
-4077 AGWQFTPGNAIP
+4077 SGWEFTPGNAIP

-4138 ITKVDKPQ
+4138 ITKVNKPQ

-4179 IFNVGSALPDGQHTL
+4179 IFNVGSALLDGKHSL

-4233 DTNDNLTRI
+4233 DANDNLTRI

-4252 DNDVSHIVVHID
+4252 DNDVSHIVIHID

-4277 TFTPDQP
+4277 TFTPEQP

-4309 RIEIDT
+4309 QIEIDT

-4329 VNDHDNVTNATRP
+4329 VNDHDNVTNANRP

-4374 WEFTAG
+4374 WQFTAG
-4380 SALPDGHYTLHVQA
+4380 SALSDGHYTLHVQA

-4413 IDGLSVVMLDDA
+4413 VDGLSVVMLNDA

-4430 DGITNITS
+4430 DGITNTTS

-4478 LVDGT
+4478 LVDGN

-4524 ESAVDNITSVTTPR
+4524 ESAVDNITSVTKPR

-4557 VSYSVTANGNNLWE
+4557 VSYPVTANGNNLWE

-4621 GNSNS
+4621 GSSNS

-4658 EVLKQTITVGADG
+4658 EVLKHTITVGADG

-4726 HEATS
+4726 YEATS

-4737 GFAEAF
+4737 GLAEAF

-4833 TLIGSTLPNTIVSIY
+4833 TLVGNTLPNAIVSIY

-5071 VVSEDKAGNSQQKE
+5071 VVSEDKAGNSQQKD

-5244 APILLQDDGTF
+5244 APILLQDDGKF

-5302 TNHNKPVLVG
+5302 TSHNKPVLVG

-5378 STFIDNPAM
+5378 STFIDNPVM
-5387 VAGSDNG
+5387 MAGSDNG
-5394 IFSNDSITSQTRPT
+5394 IFSNDSITSQTRPA

-5538 EKGHWQMPVNPLY
+5538 DKGHWQMPVNPLY

-5578 VDTHIKVFTSELDD
+5578 VDTHIQVFTSELDD
-5592 NKSSSKTEWWSNS
+5592 NKSSSKTDWWSNS
-5605 DLITMRGTGEIGAT
+5605 STITMRGMGEIGAT

-5634 AATGRWELSTDKLP
+5634 AANGQWELSTDQLP
-5648 EGTYDI
+5648 EGKYDI
-5654 SLVIEDSA
+5654 TLSIEDNA
-5662 GNRWED
+5662 GNRKEE
-5668 VREIFIDRT
+5668 VHEIFIDRT

-5707 ITDSEGNTYTL
+5707 ITDSNGNTYTL

-5874 DSDNVTNHTQPKFT
+5874 DSDNVTNHNHTQPKFT

-5932 NYTLSVTVVDRAGNS
+5932 TYTLSVTVVDRAGNS
-5947 QQSAS
+5947 LQSAS
-5952 LAVTVDSTVTVTA
+5952 LEVTVDSTVTVTA
-5965 DSQHDDASDDAT
+5965 DSQHDDAIDDAT

-5991 ESATHLRT
+5991 ESAMHLRT
-5999 EPSAAEESVVKVT
+5999 VPSAAEESVVKET

-6046 NVSIMFEGE
+6046 NVSVMFEGE

-6087 KDNDFLIKEKTFSVD
+6087 KDDDFLIKEKTFSVD

-6110 AMNVRGK
+6110 AMNARGK

>member
-1135 DTGVTGDNL
+1135 DTGVTGDKL

-2119 LLSEPTIVLDNTDDS
+2119 LLSEPTIVLDSTDDS

-2419 VDTQIAINNIEL
+2419 VDTQIAINN
-2431 VNDSGIPDDNLTNNV
+2431 
-2446 RPHFQVT
+2446 
-2453 VPTDVN
+2453 
-2459 VVRLSIDGGKTWFN
+2459 
-2473 ATQSATPGVW
+2473 
-2483 DYIWPDDVAD
+2483 
-2493 GGYTLTVEATDEAGN
+2493 
-2508 KATQTLDFTIDTTL
+2508 
-2522 SVPTLS
+2522 
-2528 LDSADDSGI
+2528 
-2537 AGDNITNVKTPG
+2537 
-2549 FTLNNIDTD
+2549 
-2558 VSRVI
+2558 
-2563 VEVMH
+2563 
-2568 NGIKQEVPLVQTGGQ
+2568 
-2583 WRFAPTSDWADGDY
+2583 
-2597 ILTVKVEDRAGNVKQ
+2597 
-2612 SAPLTVTVD
+2612 
-2621 THIAIDRIELV
+2621 
-2632 NDSGIPGDNLTNEAR
+2632 
-2647 PHFQVTV
+2647 
-2654 PADVNGV
+2654 
-2661 RLSIDGGKTWFDAT
+2661 
-2675 QSATSGVWDY
+2675 
-2685 TWLTNVANGP
+2685 
-2695 HTLMVEASDKAGNK
+2695 
-2709 TTQKLDFTIDTI
+2709 
-2721 LSEPTITLD
+2721 
-2730 SADDSAAG
+2730 
-2738 DNITNVKMPGF
+2738 
-2749 TLGNIDADV
+2749 
-2758 TKVVVTVAHDGK
+2758 
-2770 NQQIELIK
+2770 
-2778 NGGVWRFTPGAAW
+2778 
-2791 TDGDYTLTVKVE
+2791 
-2803 DKAGNTNYS
+2803 
-2812 APLTVTIDTQTSIDR
+2812 
-2827 IELLNDT
+2827 
-2834 GIVGDNLTNEARPQ
+2834 
-2848 FHITVPT
+2848 
-2855 DVNSVQLSLDGG
+2855 
-2867 INWVNA
+2867 
-2873 TLTSDGVW
+2873 
-2881 EYIWPTDLVENTY
+2881 
-2894 TLTVKA
+2894 
-2900 TDVAG
+2900 
-2905 NTATETLNFI
+2905 
-2915 IDTTLSTP
+2915 
-2923 TITLDSADDS
+2923 
-2933 GTANDN
+2933 
-2939 KTNVKTPGFI
+2939 
-2949 IGGIDS
+2949 
-2955 DVTQVVVQV
+2955 
-2964 MRDGHSEEVELT
+2964 
-2976 QTNGQ
+2976 
-2981 WRFVPGSA
+2981 
-2989 WTDGDYTLTVTV
+2989 
-3001 KDEAGNIR
+3001 
-3009 HSAPLTVTIDTQITI
+3009 
-3024 DHIELVNDSG
+3024 IELVNDSG

-4557 VSYSVTANGNNLWE
+4557 VSYPVTANGNNLWE

-6147 TLPVDNQ
+6147 T
-6154 EEHA
+6154 

>member
-420 ETTDSIITDTIAPEK
+420 ETTDSIITDTIPPEK

-1032 SDSGISD
+1032 SDSGIAD

-1058 IISVQVWDAMS
+1058 IISVQVWDAAS

-1106 AGNKANSAIFD
+1106 AGNKANSAVFD

-1376 DATKGTGGWTFTP
+1376 DATKGVGGWSFTP
-1389 PTSWADGDYTLSV
+1389 TGAWADGDYTLSV

-1453 TVPTDVN
+1453 KVPTDVN

-1468 GKTWFNATQSATPGV
+1468 GKTWFNATQSATPGA

-1496 YTLTVEATDEAG
+1496 YTLTVEATDKAG
-1508 NKATQTLDFTIDTTL
+1508 NKTTQELDFTIDTTL

-1636 GIPGDNLTNEARP
+1636 GIPDDNLTNEARP

-1700 VEASDKA
+1700 VEATDKA

-1784 RFTPGAAWT
+1784 RFTPGATWT
-1793 DGDYTLTVKVED
+1793 DGNYTLTVKVED

-2012 APLTVTIDTQIT
+2012 APLTVTIDTQI
-2024 IDHIELVNDSGIP
+2024 
-2037 DDNLTNNVRPHFQV
+2037 
-2051 TVPTD
+2051 
-2056 VNVVRL
+2056 
-2062 SIDGGKTWFNAT
+2062 A
-2074 QSATPGVWDYTWL
+2074 
-2087 ADVGEGKHTLTV
+2087 
-2099 EATDK
+2099 
-2104 AGNKTTQQLDFIIDT
+2104 
-2119 LLSEPTIVLDNTDDS
+2119 
-2134 GTKGDHLTNVNK
+2134 
-2146 PTFLLG
+2146 
-2152 NIDADARYV
+2152 
-2161 TVEVQHGG
+2161 
-2169 TKEVLTATKDATGNW
+2169 
-2184 SVTPTGTW
+2184 
-2192 ADGDYTLTVRV
+2192 
-2203 EDEAGNEKHSASLT
+2203 
-2217 VTVDTQITIDVI
+2217 
-2229 ELVNDNG
+2229 
-2236 IPGDNMTNDAHPQ
+2236 
-2249 FRVTV
+2249 
-2254 PGDVN
+2254 
-2259 EVSLSIDGGVTWVKA
+2259 
-2274 TQSATPGVWN
+2274 
-2284 YTWPGTVPDG
+2284 
-2294 DYTLNVKATDNAGN
+2294 
-2308 TVTETLHFTIDTTL
+2308 
-2322 STPVIVLDSAD
+2322 
-2333 DSGVHGDNMTNHTQ
+2333 
-2347 PTFALQHIDDDAV
+2347 
-2360 RVTVSVEHGGVT
+2360 
-2372 TTFDA
+2372 
-2377 TKDAGGWTFTPT
+2377 
-2389 GAWADGD
+2389 
-2396 YTLSVSVEDKAGN
+2396 
-2409 TSHSASLTVT
+2409 
-2419 VDTQIAINNIEL
+2419 
-2431 VNDSGIPDDNLTNNV
+2431 
-2446 RPHFQVT
+2446 
-2453 VPTDVN
+2453 
-2459 VVRLSIDGGKTWFN
+2459 
-2473 ATQSATPGVW
+2473 
-2483 DYIWPDDVAD
+2483 
-2493 GGYTLTVEATDEAGN
+2493 
-2508 KATQTLDFTIDTTL
+2508 
-2522 SVPTLS
+2522 
-2528 LDSADDSGI
+2528 
-2537 AGDNITNVKTPG
+2537 
-2549 FTLNNIDTD
+2549 
-2558 VSRVI
+2558 
-2563 VEVMH
+2563 
-2568 NGIKQEVPLVQTGGQ
+2568 
-2583 WRFAPTSDWADGDY
+2583 
-2597 ILTVKVEDRAGNVKQ
+2597 
-2612 SAPLTVTVD
+2612 
-2621 THIAIDRIELV
+2621 
-2632 NDSGIPGDNLTNEAR
+2632 
-2647 PHFQVTV
+2647 
-2654 PADVNGV
+2654 
-2661 RLSIDGGKTWFDAT
+2661 
-2675 QSATSGVWDY
+2675 
-2685 TWLTNVANGP
+2685 
-2695 HTLMVEASDKAGNK
+2695 
-2709 TTQKLDFTIDTI
+2709 
-2721 LSEPTITLD
+2721 
-2730 SADDSAAG
+2730 
-2738 DNITNVKMPGF
+2738 
-2749 TLGNIDADV
+2749 
-2758 TKVVVTVAHDGK
+2758 
-2770 NQQIELIK
+2770 
-2778 NGGVWRFTPGAAW
+2778 
-2791 TDGDYTLTVKVE
+2791 
-2803 DKAGNTNYS
+2803 
-2812 APLTVTIDTQTSIDR
+2812 
-2827 IELLNDT
+2827 
-2834 GIVGDNLTNEARPQ
+2834 
-2848 FHITVPT
+2848 
-2855 DVNSVQLSLDGG
+2855 
-2867 INWVNA
+2867 
-2873 TLTSDGVW
+2873 
-2881 EYIWPTDLVENTY
+2881 
-2894 TLTVKA
+2894 
-2900 TDVAG
+2900 
-2905 NTATETLNFI
+2905 
-2915 IDTTLSTP
+2915 
-2923 TITLDSADDS
+2923 
-2933 GTANDN
+2933 
-2939 KTNVKTPGFI
+2939 
-2949 IGGIDS
+2949 
-2955 DVTQVVVQV
+2955 
-2964 MRDGHSEEVELT
+2964 
-2976 QTNGQ
+2976 
-2981 WRFVPGSA
+2981 
-2989 WTDGDYTLTVTV
+2989 
-3001 KDEAGNIR
+3001 
-3009 HSAPLTVTIDTQITI
+3009 I

-3171 VLTATKGA
+3171 VLTATKDATGNWSVTPTGTWADGDYTLTVRVEDEAGNEKHSASLTVTVDTQITIDAIELVNDNGIPGDNMTNDAHPQFRVTVPGDVNEVSLSIDGGVTWVKATQSATPGVWNYTWPGTVPDGDYTLNVKATDNAGNTVTETLHFTIDTTLSVPVIVLNSADDTGVQGDNMTNSTQPTFALQHIDDDAVRVTVSVEHGGVTTTFDATKGVGGWSFTPTGAWADGDYTLSVSVEDKAGNTSHSASLTVTVDTQIAINNIELVNDSGIPDDNLTNNVRPHFQVKVPTDVNEVRLSIDGGKTWFNATQSATPGVWDYTWLADVGEGKHTLTVEATDKAGNQTTQKLDFIIDTMLSEPTIVLDSTDDSGTKGDNLTNANKPTFILGNIDADARYVTVEVQYGGTKEVLTATKGA

-3184 VTPTGTWADGDYTLT
+3184 VTPTGTWADGDYMLT

-3324 IAMDSRDD
+3324 ITMDSRDD

-3351 NIDADAHS
+3351 NIDSDAQS

-3413 LVVTVDTQTSITDI
+3413 LIVTVDTQTSITDI

-3463 DGGANWVSAT
+3463 DGGANWVSAA

-3620 IAIDRI
+3620 IAIDHI

-3715 DITLLTP
+3715 DITLMTP

-3843 NHDRPVFDIHQ
+3843 NHDRPVFDIRQ

-4309 RIEIDT
+4309 KIEIDT

-4524 ESAVDNITSVTTPR
+4524 ESAVDNITSVTKPR

-4557 VSYSVTANGNNLWE
+4557 VSYPVTANGNNLWE

-4833 TLIGSTLPNTIVSIY
+4833 TLVGNTLPNAIVSIY

-4971 ELTFKVEDV
+4971 VLTFKVEDV

-5035 LTIRNPQGVVIATL
+5035 LTIRSPQGVVIATL

-5071 VVSEDKAGNSQQKE
+5071 VVSEDKAGNSQQKD

-5408 FSIFGEMNQSVQ
+5408 FSISGEMNQSVQ

-5578 VDTHIKVFTSELDD
+5578 VDTHIQVFTSELDD
-5592 NKSSSKTEWWSNS
+5592 NKSSSKTDWWSNS
-5605 DLITMRGTGEIGAT
+5605 STITMRGMGEIGAT

-5634 AATGRWELSTDKLP
+5634 AANGQWELSTDQLP
-5648 EGTYDI
+5648 EGKYDI
-5654 SLVIEDSA
+5654 TLSIEDNA
-5662 GNRWED
+5662 GNRKEE
-5668 VREIFIDRT
+5668 VHEIFIDRT

-5707 ITDSEGNTYTL
+5707 ITDSNGNTYTL

-5932 NYTLSVTVVDRAGNS
+5932 TYTLSVTVVDRAGNS

-5999 EPSAAEESVVKVT
+5999 VPSAAEESVVKET

-6046 NVSIMFEGE
+6046 NVSVMFEGE

-6087 KDNDFLIKEKTFSVD
+6087 KDDDFLIKEKTFSVD

-6110 AMNVRGK
+6110 AMNARGK

>member
-39 ITTPRGS
+39 ITMPHGS

-538 ETTNDSGIV
+538 ETTDDSGIV

-601 INNLTFTVEDVA
+601 VNNLTFTVEDVA

-624 IDTIAPVPPTVS
+624 IDTVAPVPPTVS
-636 LEDYVVLPNGIIL
+636 LEDFVVLPNGIIL

-693 KFLQGAYDIE
+693 KFLQGSYDIE

-1032 SDSGISD
+1032 SDSGIAD

-1106 AGNKANSAIFD
+1106 AGNKANSAVFD

-1188 IPGNTWADGSYTLT
+1188 TPGNTWADGSYTLT
-1202 VKVEDKAGNTN
+1202 VKVEDKAGNTS

-1376 DATKGTGGWTFTP
+1376 DATKGTGGWSFTP
-1389 PTSWADGDYTLSV
+1389 TGAWADGDYTLSV

-1429 IELVNDSGIPD
+1429 IELVNDSGIPN

-1468 GKTWFNATQSATPGV
+1468 GKTWFNATQSATPGA

-1496 YTLTVEATDEAG
+1496 YTLTVEATDKAG
-1508 NKATQTLDFTIDTTL
+1508 NKTTQELDFTIDTTL

-1871 VNATLTSDGVWEYI
+1871 VNATLTSDGVWGYI

-2119 LLSEPTIVLDNTDDS
+2119 LLSEPTIVLDSTDDS

-2322 STPVIVLDSAD
+2322 SVPVIVLNSAD
-2333 DSGVHGDNMTNHTQ
+2333 DTGVQGDNMTNSTQ

-2377 TKDAGGWTFTPT
+2377 TKGVGGWSFTPT

-2446 RPHFQVT
+2446 RPHFQVK

-2459 VVRLSIDGGKTWFN
+2459 
-2473 ATQSATPGVW
+2473 
-2483 DYIWPDDVAD
+2483 
-2493 GGYTLTVEATDEAGN
+2493 E
-2508 KATQTLDFTIDTTL
+2508 
-2522 SVPTLS
+2522 
-2528 LDSADDSGI
+2528 
-2537 AGDNITNVKTPG
+2537 
-2549 FTLNNIDTD
+2549 
-2558 VSRVI
+2558 
-2563 VEVMH
+2563 
-2568 NGIKQEVPLVQTGGQ
+2568 
-2583 WRFAPTSDWADGDY
+2583 
-2597 ILTVKVEDRAGNVKQ
+2597 
-2612 SAPLTVTVD
+2612 
-2621 THIAIDRIELV
+2621 
-2632 NDSGIPGDNLTNEAR
+2632 
-2647 PHFQVTV
+2647 
-2654 PADVNGV
+2654 
-2661 RLSIDGGKTWFDAT
+2661 
-2675 QSATSGVWDY
+2675 
-2685 TWLTNVANGP
+2685 
-2695 HTLMVEASDKAGNK
+2695 
-2709 TTQKLDFTIDTI
+2709 
-2721 LSEPTITLD
+2721 
-2730 SADDSAAG
+2730 
-2738 DNITNVKMPGF
+2738 
-2749 TLGNIDADV
+2749 
-2758 TKVVVTVAHDGK
+2758 
-2770 NQQIELIK
+2770 
-2778 NGGVWRFTPGAAW
+2778 
-2791 TDGDYTLTVKVE
+2791 
-2803 DKAGNTNYS
+2803 
-2812 APLTVTIDTQTSIDR
+2812 
-2827 IELLNDT
+2827 
-2834 GIVGDNLTNEARPQ
+2834 
-2848 FHITVPT
+2848 
-2855 DVNSVQLSLDGG
+2855 
-2867 INWVNA
+2867 
-2873 TLTSDGVW
+2873 
-2881 EYIWPTDLVENTY
+2881 
-2894 TLTVKA
+2894 
-2900 TDVAG
+2900 
-2905 NTATETLNFI
+2905 
-2915 IDTTLSTP
+2915 
-2923 TITLDSADDS
+2923 
-2933 GTANDN
+2933 
-2939 KTNVKTPGFI
+2939 
-2949 IGGIDS
+2949 
-2955 DVTQVVVQV
+2955 
-2964 MRDGHSEEVELT
+2964 
-2976 QTNGQ
+2976 
-2981 WRFVPGSA
+2981 
-2989 WTDGDYTLTVTV
+2989 
-3001 KDEAGNIR
+3001 
-3009 HSAPLTVTIDTQITI
+3009 
-3024 DHIELVNDSG
+3024 
-3034 IPDDNLTNNVR
+3034 
-3045 PHFQVTVPTD
+3045 
-3055 VNVVRL
+3055 VRL

-3105 NKTTQQLD
+3105 NQTTQKLD
-3113 FIIDTLLSEPTIV
+3113 FIIDTMLSEPTIV
-3126 LDNTDDSGTKGDN
+3126 LDSTDDSGTKGDN
-3139 LTNVNKPTFLLG
+3139 LTNANKPTFILG

-3165 HGGTKE
+3165 YGGTKE

-3401 TDNAGNVRQSTP
+3401 QDNAGNVRQSTP

-3522 TIALDSTDDTGT
+3522 TIELDSTDDTGT

-3715 DITLLTP
+3715 DITLMTP

-3843 NHDRPVFDIHQ
+3843 NHDRPVFDIRQ

-4309 RIEIDT
+4309 KIEIDT

-4524 ESAVDNITSVTTPR
+4524 ESAVDNITSVTKPR

-4557 VSYSVTANGNNLWE
+4557 VSYPVTANGNNLWE

-4833 TLIGSTLPNTIVSIY
+4833 TLVGNTLPNAIVSIY

-4971 ELTFKVEDV
+4971 VLTFKVEDV

-5035 LTIRNPQGVVIATL
+5035 LTIRSPQGVVIATL

-5071 VVSEDKAGNSQQKE
+5071 VVSEDKAGNSQQKD

-5408 FSIFGEMNQSVQ
+5408 FSISGEMNQSVQ

-5578 VDTHIKVFTSELDD
+5578 VDTHIQVFTSELDD
-5592 NKSSSKTEWWSNS
+5592 NKSSSKTDWWSNS
-5605 DLITMRGTGEIGAT
+5605 STITMRGMGEIGAT

-5634 AATGRWELSTDKLP
+5634 AANGQWELSTDQLP
-5648 EGTYDI
+5648 EGKYDI
-5654 SLVIEDSA
+5654 TLSIEDNA
-5662 GNRWED
+5662 GNRKEE
-5668 VREIFIDRT
+5668 VHEIFIDRT

-5707 ITDSEGNTYTL
+5707 ITDSNGNTYTL

-5819 FTPGTPLADGSYT
+5819 FTPGTPLTDGSYT

-5932 NYTLSVTVVDRAGNS
+5932 TYTLSVTVVDRAGNS

-5999 EPSAAEESVVKVT
+5999 VPSAAEESVVKET

-6046 NVSIMFEGE
+6046 NVSVMFEGE

>member
-2134 GTKGDHLTNVNK
+2134 GTKGD
-2146 PTFLLG
+2146 
-2152 NIDADARYV
+2152 
-2161 TVEVQHGG
+2161 
-2169 TKEVLTATKDATGNW
+2169 
-2184 SVTPTGTW
+2184 
-2192 ADGDYTLTVRV
+2192 
-2203 EDEAGNEKHSASLT
+2203 
-2217 VTVDTQITIDVI
+2217 
-2229 ELVNDNG
+2229 
-2236 IPGDNMTNDAHPQ
+2236 
-2249 FRVTV
+2249 
-2254 PGDVN
+2254 
-2259 EVSLSIDGGVTWVKA
+2259 
-2274 TQSATPGVWN
+2274 
-2284 YTWPGTVPDG
+2284 
-2294 DYTLNVKATDNAGN
+2294 
-2308 TVTETLHFTIDTTL
+2308 
-2322 STPVIVLDSAD
+2322 
-2333 DSGVHGDNMTNHTQ
+2333 
-2347 PTFALQHIDDDAV
+2347 
-2360 RVTVSVEHGGVT
+2360 
-2372 TTFDA
+2372 
-2377 TKDAGGWTFTPT
+2377 
-2389 GAWADGD
+2389 
-2396 YTLSVSVEDKAGN
+2396 
-2409 TSHSASLTVT
+2409 
-2419 VDTQIAINNIEL
+2419 
-2431 VNDSGIPDDNLTNNV
+2431 
-2446 RPHFQVT
+2446 
-2453 VPTDVN
+2453 
-2459 VVRLSIDGGKTWFN
+2459 
-2473 ATQSATPGVW
+2473 
-2483 DYIWPDDVAD
+2483 
-2493 GGYTLTVEATDEAGN
+2493 
-2508 KATQTLDFTIDTTL
+2508 
-2522 SVPTLS
+2522 
-2528 LDSADDSGI
+2528 
-2537 AGDNITNVKTPG
+2537 
-2549 FTLNNIDTD
+2549 
-2558 VSRVI
+2558 
-2563 VEVMH
+2563 
-2568 NGIKQEVPLVQTGGQ
+2568 
-2583 WRFAPTSDWADGDY
+2583 
-2597 ILTVKVEDRAGNVKQ
+2597 
-2612 SAPLTVTVD
+2612 
-2621 THIAIDRIELV
+2621 
-2632 NDSGIPGDNLTNEAR
+2632 
-2647 PHFQVTV
+2647 
-2654 PADVNGV
+2654 
-2661 RLSIDGGKTWFDAT
+2661 
-2675 QSATSGVWDY
+2675 
-2685 TWLTNVANGP
+2685 
-2695 HTLMVEASDKAGNK
+2695 
-2709 TTQKLDFTIDTI
+2709 
-2721 LSEPTITLD
+2721 
-2730 SADDSAAG
+2730 
-2738 DNITNVKMPGF
+2738 
-2749 TLGNIDADV
+2749 
-2758 TKVVVTVAHDGK
+2758 
-2770 NQQIELIK
+2770 
-2778 NGGVWRFTPGAAW
+2778 
-2791 TDGDYTLTVKVE
+2791 
-2803 DKAGNTNYS
+2803 
-2812 APLTVTIDTQTSIDR
+2812 
-2827 IELLNDT
+2827 
-2834 GIVGDNLTNEARPQ
+2834 
-2848 FHITVPT
+2848 
-2855 DVNSVQLSLDGG
+2855 
-2867 INWVNA
+2867 
-2873 TLTSDGVW
+2873 
-2881 EYIWPTDLVENTY
+2881 
-2894 TLTVKA
+2894 
-2900 TDVAG
+2900 
-2905 NTATETLNFI
+2905 
-2915 IDTTLSTP
+2915 
-2923 TITLDSADDS
+2923 
-2933 GTANDN
+2933 
-2939 KTNVKTPGFI
+2939 
-2949 IGGIDS
+2949 
-2955 DVTQVVVQV
+2955 
-2964 MRDGHSEEVELT
+2964 
-2976 QTNGQ
+2976 
-2981 WRFVPGSA
+2981 
-2989 WTDGDYTLTVTV
+2989 
-3001 KDEAGNIR
+3001 
-3009 HSAPLTVTIDTQITI
+3009 
-3024 DHIELVNDSG
+3024 
-3034 IPDDNLTNNVR
+3034 
-3045 PHFQVTVPTD
+3045 
-3055 VNVVRL
+3055 
-3061 SIDGGKTWFNAT
+3061 
-3073 QSATPGVWDYTW
+3073 
-3085 LADVGEGKH
+3085 
-3094 TLTVEATDKAG
+3094 
-3105 NKTTQQLD
+3105 
-3113 FIIDTLLSEPTIV
+3113 
-3126 LDNTDDSGTKGDN
+3126 N

-3199 VRVEDD
+3199 VRVEDE

-4557 VSYSVTANGNNLWE
+4557 VSYPVTANGNNLWE

>member
-39 ITTPRGS
+39 ITTPHGS

-624 IDTIAPVPPTVS
+624 IDTVAPVPPTVS
-636 LEDYVVLPNGIIL
+636 LEDFVVLPNGIIL

-693 KFLQGAYDIE
+693 KFLQGTYDIE

-1032 SDSGISD
+1032 SDSGIAD

-1106 AGNKANSAIFD
+1106 AGNKANSAVFD

-1188 IPGNTWADGSYTLT
+1188 TPGNTWADGSYTLT
-1202 VKVEDKAGNTN
+1202 VKVEDKAGNTS

-1318 VDTTLSVPVIVLDS
+1318 VDTTLSVPVIVLNS
-1332 ADDTGIQGDNMTNS
+1332 ADDTGVQGDNMTNS

-1376 DATKGTGGWTFTP
+1376 DATKGTGGWSFTP
-1389 PTSWADGDYTLSV
+1389 TGAWADGDYTLSV

-1429 IELVNDSGIPD
+1429 IELVNDSGIPN

-1468 GKTWFNATQSATPGV
+1468 GKTWFNATQNATPGV

-1508 NKATQTLDFTIDTTL
+1508 NKTTQTLDFTIDTTL

-1636 GIPGDNLTNEARP
+1636 GIPDDNLTNEARP

-2012 APLTVTIDTQIT
+2012 APLTVTIDTQIA

-2037 DDNLTNNVRPHFQV
+2037 DDNLTNEARPHFQV

-2119 LLSEPTIVLDNTDDS
+2119 MLSEPTIVLDNTDDS
-2134 GTKGDHLTNVNK
+2134 GTKGDNLTNVNK

-2217 VTVDTQITIDVI
+2217 VTVDTQITIDAI

-2333 DSGVHGDNMTNHTQ
+2333 DTGIQGDNMTNRTQ
-2347 PTFALQHIDDDAV
+2347 PTFNLQHIDDDAV

-2377 TKDAGGWTFTPT
+2377 TKGVGGWTFTPPT
-2389 GAWADGD
+2389 SWGAGD

-2446 RPHFQVT
+2446 RPHFQVK

-2459 VVRLSIDGGKTWFN
+2459 
-2473 ATQSATPGVW
+2473 
-2483 DYIWPDDVAD
+2483 
-2493 GGYTLTVEATDEAGN
+2493 E
-2508 KATQTLDFTIDTTL
+2508 
-2522 SVPTLS
+2522 
-2528 LDSADDSGI
+2528 
-2537 AGDNITNVKTPG
+2537 
-2549 FTLNNIDTD
+2549 
-2558 VSRVI
+2558 
-2563 VEVMH
+2563 
-2568 NGIKQEVPLVQTGGQ
+2568 
-2583 WRFAPTSDWADGDY
+2583 
-2597 ILTVKVEDRAGNVKQ
+2597 
-2612 SAPLTVTVD
+2612 
-2621 THIAIDRIELV
+2621 
-2632 NDSGIPGDNLTNEAR
+2632 
-2647 PHFQVTV
+2647 
-2654 PADVNGV
+2654 
-2661 RLSIDGGKTWFDAT
+2661 
-2675 QSATSGVWDY
+2675 
-2685 TWLTNVANGP
+2685 
-2695 HTLMVEASDKAGNK
+2695 
-2709 TTQKLDFTIDTI
+2709 
-2721 LSEPTITLD
+2721 
-2730 SADDSAAG
+2730 
-2738 DNITNVKMPGF
+2738 
-2749 TLGNIDADV
+2749 
-2758 TKVVVTVAHDGK
+2758 
-2770 NQQIELIK
+2770 
-2778 NGGVWRFTPGAAW
+2778 
-2791 TDGDYTLTVKVE
+2791 
-2803 DKAGNTNYS
+2803 
-2812 APLTVTIDTQTSIDR
+2812 
-2827 IELLNDT
+2827 
-2834 GIVGDNLTNEARPQ
+2834 
-2848 FHITVPT
+2848 
-2855 DVNSVQLSLDGG
+2855 
-2867 INWVNA
+2867 
-2873 TLTSDGVW
+2873 
-2881 EYIWPTDLVENTY
+2881 
-2894 TLTVKA
+2894 
-2900 TDVAG
+2900 
-2905 NTATETLNFI
+2905 
-2915 IDTTLSTP
+2915 
-2923 TITLDSADDS
+2923 
-2933 GTANDN
+2933 
-2939 KTNVKTPGFI
+2939 
-2949 IGGIDS
+2949 
-2955 DVTQVVVQV
+2955 
-2964 MRDGHSEEVELT
+2964 
-2976 QTNGQ
+2976 
-2981 WRFVPGSA
+2981 
-2989 WTDGDYTLTVTV
+2989 
-3001 KDEAGNIR
+3001 
-3009 HSAPLTVTIDTQITI
+3009 
-3024 DHIELVNDSG
+3024 
-3034 IPDDNLTNNVR
+3034 
-3045 PHFQVTVPTD
+3045 
-3055 VNVVRL
+3055 VRL

-3105 NKTTQQLD
+3105 NQTTQKLD
-3113 FIIDTLLSEPTIV
+3113 FIIDTMLSEPTIV
-3126 LDNTDDSGTKGDN
+3126 LDSTDDSGTKGDN
-3139 LTNVNKPTFLLG
+3139 LTNANKPTFILG

-3165 HGGTKE
+3165 YGGTKE

-3413 LVVTVDTQTSITDI
+3413 LIVTVDTQTSITDI

-3463 DGGANWVSAT
+3463 DGGANWVSAA

-3517 RLSTP
+3517 QLSTP

-3620 IAIDRI
+3620 IAIDHI

-3693 TLTVEVTDGAG
+3693 TLIVEVTDGAG
-3704 NKMTETLNFTI
+3704 NKMTGTLDFTI

-3843 NHDRPVFDIHQ
+3843 NHDRPVFDIRQ

-4309 RIEIDT
+4309 KIEIDT

-4524 ESAVDNITSVTTPR
+4524 ESAVDNITSVTKPR

-4557 VSYSVTANGNNLWE
+4557 VSYPVTANGNNLWE

-4860 TAGRYTFQLSEM
+4860 AAGRYTFQLSEM

-4898 VTIDTEV
+4898 LTIDTEV

-5071 VVSEDKAGNSQQKE
+5071 VVSEDKAGNSQQKD

-5302 TNHNKPVLVG
+5302 TSHNKPVLVG

-5378 STFIDNPAM
+5378 STFIDNPVM
-5387 VAGSDNG
+5387 MAGSDNG
-5394 IFSNDSITSQTRPT
+5394 IFSNDSITSQTRPA
-5408 FSIFGEMNQSVQ
+5408 FSIYGEMNQSVQ

-5464 ATSKTLNFTIDTFN
+5464 ATSKTLNFTIDTLN

-5525 IINGLNVGEVWVN
+5525 IINGLNVGEVWAN
-5538 EKGHWQMPVNPLY
+5538 DKGHWQMPVNPLY
-5551 FTEGQLDITV
+5551 FTEGQLDINV

-5578 VDTHIKVFTSELDD
+5578 VDTHIQVFTSELDD
-5592 NKSSSKTEWWSNS
+5592 NKSSSKTDWWSNS
-5605 DLITMRGTGEIGAT
+5605 STITMRGMGEIGAT

-5634 AATGRWELSTDKLP
+5634 AANGKWELSTDQLP
-5648 EGTYDI
+5648 EGKYDI
-5654 SLVIEDSA
+5654 TLSIEDNA
-5662 GNRWED
+5662 GNRKEE
-5668 VREIFIDRT
+5668 VHEIFIDRT

-5707 ITDSEGNTYTL
+5707 ITDSNGNTYTL

-5932 NYTLSVTVVDRAGNS
+5932 TYTLSVTVVDRAGNS

-5965 DSQHDDASDDAT
+5965 DSQHNDASDDAT

-5999 EPSAAEESVVKVT
+5999 VPSVAEESVVKET

-6046 NVSIMFEGE
+6046 NVSVMFEGE

-6087 KDNDFLIKEKTFSVD
+6087 KDDDFLIKEKTFSVD

-6110 AMNVRGK
+6110 AMNARGK

>member
-39 ITTPRGS
+39 ITTPHGS

-121 LDDAENAKKEAD
+121 LDEAENAKKEAD

-142 KEAAEKALNE
+142 KEAAEKTLNE

-420 ETTDSIITDTIAPEK
+420 ETTDSIITDTIPPEK

-538 ETTNDSGIV
+538 ETTDDSGIV

-601 INNLTFTVEDVA
+601 VNNLTFTVEDVA

-624 IDTIAPVPPTVS
+624 IDTVAPVPPTVS
-636 LEDYVVLPNGIIL
+636 LEDFVVLPNGIIL

-755 LLGTADRFATVN
+755 LLGTADRFATIN

-832 HDSADSGVKGDMITK
+832 HDSAGSGVKGDMITK

-959 VKLYID
+959 VKLYVD

-974 NKDGRW
+974 NKDSRW

-1032 SDSGISD
+1032 SDSGIAD

-1046 KPTLH
+1046 NPTLH

-1058 IISVQVWDAMS
+1058 IISVQVWDAAS

-1078 QPDGSWAYTFTSDLT
+1078 QPDGSWTYTFTSDLT

-1106 AGNKANSAIFD
+1106 AGNKANSAVFD

-1188 IPGNTWADGSYTLT
+1188 TPGNTWADGSYTLT
-1202 VKVEDKAGNTN
+1202 VKVEDKAGNTS

-1318 VDTTLSVPVIVLDS
+1318 VDTTLSVPVIVLNS
-1332 ADDTGIQGDNMTNS
+1332 ADDTGVQGDNMTNR

-1429 IELVNDSGIPD
+1429 IELVNDSGIPN

-1538 AGDNITNVKT
+1538 AGDNITSVKT

-1589 TSDWADGDYIL
+1589 TSDWADGGYIL

-1636 GIPGDNLTNEARP
+1636 SIPDDNLTNEARP

-1700 VEASDKA
+1700 VEATDKA
-1707 GNKTTQKLDFTI
+1707 GNKTTQKLDFII
-1719 DTILS
+1719 DTLLS

-1828 IELLNDTG
+1828 IGLLNDTG

-2119 LLSEPTIVLDNTDDS
+2119 LLSEPTIVLDSTDDS
-2134 GTKGDHLTNVNK
+2134 GTKGDNLTNVNK

-2184 SVTPTGTW
+2184 SVTPIGTW

-2274 TQSATPGVWN
+2274 MQSATPGVWN
-2284 YTWPGTVPDG
+2284 YTWPKTVADG
-2294 DYTLNVKATDNAGN
+2294 DYTLTVKATDNAGN
-2308 TVTETLHFTIDTTL
+2308 TVTRTLDFTIDTTL

-2333 DSGVHGDNMTNHTQ
+2333 DSGVHGDNMTNRTQ

-2483 DYIWPDDVAD
+2483 DYTWLADV
-2493 GGYTLTVEATDEAGN
+2493 GEGKHTLTVEATDKAGNKTTQQLDFIIDTLLSEPTIVLDSTDDSGTKGDNLTNVNKPTFLLGNIDADARYVTVEVQHGGTKEVLTATKDATGNWSVTPIGTWADGDYTLTVRVEDEAGN
-2508 KATQTLDFTIDTTL
+2508 EKHSASLTVTVDTQITIDVIELVNDNGIPGDNMTNDAHPQFRVTVPGDVNEVSLSIDGGVTWVKAMQSATPGVWNYTWPKTVADGDYTLTVKATDNAGNTVTRTLDFTIDTTL
-2522 SVPTLS
+2522 STPVIV
-2528 LDSADDSGI
+2528 LDSADDSGVH
-2537 AGDNITNVKTPG
+2537 GDNMTNRTQPTFALQHIDDDAVRVTVSVEHGGVTTTFDATKDAGGWTFTP
-2549 FTLNNIDTD
+2549 
-2558 VSRVI
+2558 
-2563 VEVMH
+2563 
-2568 NGIKQEVPLVQTGGQ
+2568 TG
-2583 WRFAPTSDWADGDY
+2583 AWADGDY
-2597 ILTVKVEDRAGNVKQ
+2597 TLSVSVEDKAGNTSH
-2612 SAPLTVTVD
+2612 SASLTVTVD
-2621 THIAIDRIELV
+2621 TQIAINNIELV
-2632 NDSGIPGDNLTNEAR
+2632 NDSGIPN
-2647 PHFQVTV
+2647 
-2654 PADVNGV
+2654 
-2661 RLSIDGGKTWFDAT
+2661 
-2675 QSATSGVWDY
+2675 
-2685 TWLTNVANGP
+2685 
-2695 HTLMVEASDKAGNK
+2695 
-2709 TTQKLDFTIDTI
+2709 
-2721 LSEPTITLD
+2721 
-2730 SADDSAAG
+2730 
-2738 DNITNVKMPGF
+2738 
-2749 TLGNIDADV
+2749 
-2758 TKVVVTVAHDGK
+2758 
-2770 NQQIELIK
+2770 
-2778 NGGVWRFTPGAAW
+2778 
-2791 TDGDYTLTVKVE
+2791 
-2803 DKAGNTNYS
+2803 
-2812 APLTVTIDTQTSIDR
+2812 
-2827 IELLNDT
+2827 
-2834 GIVGDNLTNEARPQ
+2834 
-2848 FHITVPT
+2848 
-2855 DVNSVQLSLDGG
+2855 
-2867 INWVNA
+2867 
-2873 TLTSDGVW
+2873 
-2881 EYIWPTDLVENTY
+2881 
-2894 TLTVKA
+2894 
-2900 TDVAG
+2900 
-2905 NTATETLNFI
+2905 
-2915 IDTTLSTP
+2915 
-2923 TITLDSADDS
+2923 
-2933 GTANDN
+2933 
-2939 KTNVKTPGFI
+2939 
-2949 IGGIDS
+2949 
-2955 DVTQVVVQV
+2955 
-2964 MRDGHSEEVELT
+2964 
-2976 QTNGQ
+2976 
-2981 WRFVPGSA
+2981 
-2989 WTDGDYTLTVTV
+2989 
-3001 KDEAGNIR
+3001 
-3009 HSAPLTVTIDTQITI
+3009 
-3024 DHIELVNDSG
+3024 
-3034 IPDDNLTNNVR
+3034 DNLTNNVR

-3620 IAIDRI
+3620 IAIDHI

-3671 IKSSTAGIW
+3671 IKSSTVGIW

-3693 TLTVEVTDGAG
+3693 TLIVEVTDGAG
-3704 NKMTETLNFTI
+3704 NKMTGTLDFTI

-3843 NHDRPVFDIHQ
+3843 NHDRPVFDIRQ
-3854 VDSDVTRVMV
+3854 IDSDVTRVMV

-3879 TNGQWRF
+3879 TNG
-3886 TPSASWADGSYQ
+3886 
-3898 LAVVVEDLAGNVK
+3898 
-3911 ESAPFEVRIDTTTT
+3911 
-3925 INNIVLLN
+3925 
-3933 DTGVQN
+3933 
-3939 DQLTN
+3939 
-3944 VAKPS
+3944 
-3949 FRIDVPGDVV
+3949 
-3959 QVRVTLDGGA
+3959 
-3969 NWNVIRKNADGQWI
+3969 
-3983 FDSPN
+3983 
-3988 TLVDGTYTLR
+3988 
-3998 VEATDEAGNIA
+3998 
-4009 NKDLVFNIDT
+4009 
-4019 NIQVPTI
+4019 
-4026 ALDAGQDT
+4026 
-4034 GANTADNIT
+4034 
-4043 NISRPTFTI
+4043 
-4052 GNVDPDVIKVVVTID
+4052 
-4067 GHDYNATKVG
+4067 
-4077 AGWQFTPGNAIP
+4077 
-4089 DGSYNITVTVE
+4089 
-4100 DKAGNTATSKPLPV
+4100 
-4114 VIDTTAEIESVTLV
+4114 
-4128 TDSGDSDVDN
+4128 
-4138 ITKVDKPQ
+4138 
-4146 FSIVTADDIT
+4146 
-4156 HVRVKIDN
+4156 
-4164 AANWIELTKGGDGRW
+4164 
-4179 IFNVGSALPDGQHTL
+4179 
-4194 LVDVTDI
+4194 
-4201 AGNVA
+4201 
-4206 QETLQFT
+4206 
-4213 IDTTLR
+4213 
-4219 EPTIV
+4219 
-4224 LDPTHDTGD
+4224 
-4233 DTNDNLTRI
+4233 
-4242 NKPVF
+4242 
-4247 IIGNV
+4247 
-4252 DNDVSHIVVHID
+4252 
-4264 GRDYTIENTGGNL
+4264 
-4277 TFTPDQP
+4277 
-4284 LSDGQHTISVT
+4284 
-4295 VTDIAGNTKTSAEL
+4295 
-4309 RIEIDT
+4309 
-4315 QVQIDSVTLTTDSG
+4315 
-4329 VNDHDNVTNATRP
+4329 
-4342 SFEIATPDDVT
+4342 
-4353 SVLVSFDGVNWT
+4353 
-4365 PISKNAAGQ
+4365 
-4374 WEFTAG
+4374 
-4380 SALPDGHYTLHVQA
+4380 
-4394 TDRAG
+4394 
-4399 NTANSTLGFTVDTQ
+4399 
-4413 IDGLSVVMLDDA
+4413 
-4425 GKDST
+4425 
-4430 DGITNITS
+4430 
-4438 PRFEISA
+4438 
-4445 REPLQ
+4445 
-4450 SVTVI
+4450 
-4455 LNGKSSTLTQGAGN
+4455 
-4469 KWLFTPDTP
+4469 
-4478 LVDGT
+4478 
-4483 YKIEIVA
+4483 
-4490 EDIAGNK
+4490 
-4497 ISKEVSFTI
+4497 
-4506 DTIVSDPSIDLLD
+4506 
-4519 ADDTG
+4519 
-4524 ESAVDNITSVTTPR
+4524 
-4538 FVIGNV
+4538 
-4544 PADIDTVVIRING
+4544 
-4557 VSYSVTANGNNLWE
+4557 
-4571 FQVPVAL
+4571 
-4578 NDGVY
+4578 
-4583 EAVVVFRDIAG
+4583 
-4594 NTSETKLPFTIDTT
+4594 
-4608 TSVSVRMEPASDT
+4608 
-4621 GNSNS
+4621 
-4626 DNLTNKQN
+4626 
-4634 PKFEGTAEPNAK
+4634 
-4646 LVITIVDDKSGR
+4646 
-4658 EVLKQTITVGADG
+4658 
-4671 NWSVT
+4671 
-4676 PNILPDGMYT
+4676 
-4686 INVVA
+4686 
-4691 TDVAGN
+4691 
-4697 TAQTQERFTIDTVTI
+4697 
-4712 DPTIRLSDPSIDDQ
+4712 
-4726 HEATS
+4726 
-4731 LRPEFK
+4731 
-4737 GFAEAF
+4737 
-4743 STIMIQ
+4743 
-4749 WDGKVVGSANAN
+4749 
-4761 ANGEWSWTPP
+4761 
-4771 SVLAPGSYVVSIVAK
+4771 
-4786 DKAGNESSQVDFPVV
+4786 
-4801 IPVIDVT
+4801 
-4808 PPTIKLSEESDSG
+4808 
-4821 ALGDFTTNNKTP
+4821 
-4833 TLIGSTLPNTIVSIY
+4833 
-4848 VDGVK
+4848 
-4853 VGEATAD
+4853 
-4860 TAGRYTFQLSEM
+4860 
-4872 KDGHYVVQVG
+4872 
-4882 IVNPRDNS
+4882 
-4890 ELRSTAVD
+4890 
-4898 VTIDTEV
+4898 
-4905 AELVWN
+4905 
-4911 ISGMHEGGY
+4911 
-4920 INTVTPEIGG
+4920 
-4930 TSEPNSKITIFVN
+4930 
-4943 GVEKA
+4943 
-4948 IAYTTGAGHW
+4948 
-4958 GVVLPALGNDGNY
+4958 
-4971 ELTFKVEDV
+4971 
-4980 AGNIRE
+4980 
-4986 FGPQNVI
+4986 
-4993 LDTVISPLTVVLRE
+4993 
-5007 ADDSGK
+5007 
-5013 VGDWITN
+5013 
-5020 KSHVTIDGTAEAGST
+5020 
-5035 LTIRNPQGVVIATL
+5035 
-5049 VVGND
+5049 
-5054 GRWSAELDLR
+5054 
-5064 EGSNAFV
+5064 
-5071 VVSEDKAGNSQQKE
+5071 
-5085 ILIEH
+5085 
-5090 DTQIEISDISLS
+5090 
-5102 RDTNSG
+5102 
-5108 DKYDLITNNKSP
+5108 
-5120 VLVAMT
+5120 
-5126 DPGAT
+5126 
-5131 VQVYING
+5131 
-5138 VLQGTVEASS
+5138 
-5148 SGNIS
+5148 
-5153 YTMPANSADGEYQV
+5153 
-5167 QFVATDTAGNRVESA
+5167 
-5182 ITTVTIDSQIAV
+5182 
-5194 FDIDEDSL
+5194 
-5202 PALSNNRA
+5202 
-5210 LSVSGV
+5210 
-5216 GEAGSQVSIF
+5216 
-5226 VDGKLVN
+5226 
-5233 VVMVEADGTWR
+5233 
-5244 APILLQDDGTF
+5244 
-5255 NIHFSIT
+5255 
-5262 DVAGNTEV
+5262 
-5270 SKDYSVD
+5270 
-5277 VDSSTDFPTLNLED
+5277 
-5291 ASNSGSLDDLI
+5291 
-5302 TNHNKPVLVG
+5302 
-5312 TAEAGATIH
+5312 
-5321 IYVDEKIVANVLVLE
+5321 
-5336 DGTWS
+5336 
-5341 YQFDNALK
+5341 
-5349 DGEYSIRVVAEDPAG
+5349 
-5364 NTAESPRLLVTIDT
+5364 
-5378 STFIDNPAM
+5378 
-5387 VAGSDNG
+5387 
-5394 IFSNDSITSQTRPT
+5394 
-5408 FSIFGEMNQSVQ
+5408 
-5420 IFIDGVLVDTITV
+5420 
-5433 TDRNQVY
+5433 
-5440 RPESPLGDGSH
+5440 
-5451 SIYYV
+5451 
-5456 ITDKAGNT
+5456 
-5464 ATSKTLNFTIDTFN
+5464 
-5478 TTPVAIDSIGGQ
+5478 
-5490 TLAEMTGSDG
+5490 
-5500 KIYITDTTRN
+5500 
-5510 LLFSGSAEPN
+5510 
-5520 SKIEI
+5520 
-5525 IINGLNVGEVWVN
+5525 
-5538 EKGHWQMPVNPLY
+5538 
-5551 FTEGQLDITV
+5551 
-5561 KSTDRAGNV
+5561 
-5570 NQEKYSIW
+5570 
-5578 VDTHIKVFTSELDD
+5578 
-5592 NKSSSKTEWWSNS
+5592 
-5605 DLITMRGTGEIGAT
+5605 
-5619 VSLIVAGV
+5619 
-5627 TLATAVV
+5627 
-5634 AATGRWELSTDKLP
+5634 
-5648 EGTYDI
+5648 
-5654 SLVIEDSA
+5654 
-5662 GNRWED
+5662 
-5668 VREIFIDRT
+5668 
-5677 PPNAPVVTYS
+5677 
-5687 DIVNDLIIMQ
+5687 
-5697 GTAEAKSQLI
+5697 
-5707 ITDSEGNTYTL
+5707 
-5718 TVPDN
+5718 
-5723 GKWSMAIPYPSEG
+5723 
-5736 KFTITSVDAIG
+5736 
-5747 NRSDDVPLDIMKEVP
+5747 
-5762 VISLSPDSDSGTVGD
+5762 
-5777 NITRDKQPTF
+5777 
-5787 IIGNLE
+5787 
-5793 SDVVVVQVDINGTV
+5793 
-5807 YNAEKNADGVWF
+5807 
-5819 FTPGTPLADGSYT
+5819 
-5832 ISVIASDAAGNQK
+5832 
-5845 NSLPI
+5845 
-5850 TVTIDSTLTV
+5850 
-5860 PEIALAAGEDNGAS
+5860 
-5874 DSDNVTNHTQPKFT
+5874 
-5888 LQHIDA
+5888 
-5894 DVTGVTV
+5894 
-5901 NVTHNGVTDIY
+5901 
-5912 QATQGADGWTFTP
+5912 
-5925 PAAWNDG
+5925 
-5932 NYTLSVTVVDRAGNS
+5932 
-5947 QQSAS
+5947 
-5952 LAVTVDSTVTVTA
+5952 
-5965 DSQHDDASDDAT
+5965 
-5977 ATAVTPPE
+5977 
-5985 SETVNA
+5985 
-5991 ESATHLRT
+5991 
-5999 EPSAAEESVVKVT
+5999 
-6012 AYSITLLN
+6012 
-6020 ADSGDEIDRSIS
+6020 
-6032 QTPSFEISVPENIV
+6032 
-6046 NVSIMFEGE
+6046 
-6055 EFTLPITN
+6055 
-6063 QKAIFEVPLSL
+6063 
-6074 EDGEYTMDVKFID
+6074 
-6087 KDNDFLIKEKTFSVD
+6087 
-6102 HSSADIVN
+6102 
-6110 AMNVRGK
+6110 
-6117 TEDDI
+6117 
-6122 NDSPSTSSV
+6122 
-6131 GHNNNGAIDVF
+6131 
-6142 AVNEV
+6142 
-6147 TLPVDNQ
+6147 
-6154 EEHA
+6154 

>member
-39 ITTPRGS
+39 ITTPHGS

-121 LDDAENAKKEAD
+121 LDEAENAKKEAD

-189 NTQAKATQASKQ
+189 NTQAKATQVSKQ

-449 NDNITNSTL
+449 NDSITNSTL

-538 ETTNDSGIV
+538 EATDDSGIV

-601 INNLTFTVEDVA
+601 VNNLTFTVEDVA

-624 IDTIAPVPPTVS
+624 IDTVAPVPPTVS
-636 LEDYVVLPNGIIL
+636 LEDFVVLPNGIIL

-1058 IISVQVWDAMS
+1058 IISVQVWDAAS

-1106 AGNKANSAIFD
+1106 AGNKANSAVFD

-1188 IPGNTWADGSYTLT
+1188 TPGNTWADGSYTLT

-1318 VDTTLSVPVIVLDS
+1318 VDTTLSVPVIVLNS
-1332 ADDTGIQGDNMTNS
+1332 ADDTGVQGDNMTNS

-1376 DATKGTGGWTFTP
+1376 DATKGVGGWSFTP
-1389 PTSWADGDYTLSV
+1389 TGAWADGDYTLSV

-1429 IELVNDSGIPD
+1429 IELVNDSGIPN

-1468 GKTWFNATQSATPGV
+1468 GKTWFNATQNATPGV

-1508 NKATQTLDFTIDTTL
+1508 NKTTQTLDFTIDTTL

-1560 SRVIVEVMHNGIKQE
+1560 SRVTVEVMHNGIKQE

-1636 GIPGDNLTNEARP
+1636 GIPDDNLTNEARP

-1678 ATSGVWDYTWLTNV
+1678 ATPGVWDYTWLTNV

-1707 GNKTTQKLDFTI
+1707 GNKTTQKLDFII
-1719 DTILS
+1719 DTMLS

-2012 APLTVTIDTQIT
+2012 APLTVTIDTQIA

-2037 DDNLTNNVRPHFQV
+2037 DDNLTN
-2051 TVPTD
+2051 
-2056 VNVVRL
+2056 
-2062 SIDGGKTWFNAT
+2062 
-2074 QSATPGVWDYTWL
+2074 
-2087 ADVGEGKHTLTV
+2087 
-2099 EATDK
+2099 EA
-2104 AGNKTTQQLDFIIDT
+2104 
-2119 LLSEPTIVLDNTDDS
+2119 
-2134 GTKGDHLTNVNK
+2134 
-2146 PTFLLG
+2146 
-2152 NIDADARYV
+2152 
-2161 TVEVQHGG
+2161 
-2169 TKEVLTATKDATGNW
+2169 
-2184 SVTPTGTW
+2184 
-2192 ADGDYTLTVRV
+2192 
-2203 EDEAGNEKHSASLT
+2203 
-2217 VTVDTQITIDVI
+2217 
-2229 ELVNDNG
+2229 
-2236 IPGDNMTNDAHPQ
+2236 
-2249 FRVTV
+2249 
-2254 PGDVN
+2254 
-2259 EVSLSIDGGVTWVKA
+2259 
-2274 TQSATPGVWN
+2274 
-2284 YTWPGTVPDG
+2284 
-2294 DYTLNVKATDNAGN
+2294 
-2308 TVTETLHFTIDTTL
+2308 
-2322 STPVIVLDSAD
+2322 
-2333 DSGVHGDNMTNHTQ
+2333 
-2347 PTFALQHIDDDAV
+2347 
-2360 RVTVSVEHGGVT
+2360 
-2372 TTFDA
+2372 
-2377 TKDAGGWTFTPT
+2377 
-2389 GAWADGD
+2389 
-2396 YTLSVSVEDKAGN
+2396 
-2409 TSHSASLTVT
+2409 
-2419 VDTQIAINNIEL
+2419 
-2431 VNDSGIPDDNLTNNV
+2431 
-2446 RPHFQVT
+2446 
-2453 VPTDVN
+2453 
-2459 VVRLSIDGGKTWFN
+2459 
-2473 ATQSATPGVW
+2473 
-2483 DYIWPDDVAD
+2483 
-2493 GGYTLTVEATDEAGN
+2493 
-2508 KATQTLDFTIDTTL
+2508 
-2522 SVPTLS
+2522 
-2528 LDSADDSGI
+2528 
-2537 AGDNITNVKTPG
+2537 
-2549 FTLNNIDTD
+2549 
-2558 VSRVI
+2558 
-2563 VEVMH
+2563 
-2568 NGIKQEVPLVQTGGQ
+2568 
-2583 WRFAPTSDWADGDY
+2583 
-2597 ILTVKVEDRAGNVKQ
+2597 
-2612 SAPLTVTVD
+2612 
-2621 THIAIDRIELV
+2621 
-2632 NDSGIPGDNLTNEAR
+2632 
-2647 PHFQVTV
+2647 
-2654 PADVNGV
+2654 
-2661 RLSIDGGKTWFDAT
+2661 
-2675 QSATSGVWDY
+2675 
-2685 TWLTNVANGP
+2685 
-2695 HTLMVEASDKAGNK
+2695 
-2709 TTQKLDFTIDTI
+2709 
-2721 LSEPTITLD
+2721 
-2730 SADDSAAG
+2730 
-2738 DNITNVKMPGF
+2738 
-2749 TLGNIDADV
+2749 
-2758 TKVVVTVAHDGK
+2758 
-2770 NQQIELIK
+2770 
-2778 NGGVWRFTPGAAW
+2778 
-2791 TDGDYTLTVKVE
+2791 
-2803 DKAGNTNYS
+2803 
-2812 APLTVTIDTQTSIDR
+2812 
-2827 IELLNDT
+2827 
-2834 GIVGDNLTNEARPQ
+2834 
-2848 FHITVPT
+2848 
-2855 DVNSVQLSLDGG
+2855 
-2867 INWVNA
+2867 
-2873 TLTSDGVW
+2873 
-2881 EYIWPTDLVENTY
+2881 
-2894 TLTVKA
+2894 
-2900 TDVAG
+2900 
-2905 NTATETLNFI
+2905 
-2915 IDTTLSTP
+2915 
-2923 TITLDSADDS
+2923 
-2933 GTANDN
+2933 
-2939 KTNVKTPGFI
+2939 
-2949 IGGIDS
+2949 
-2955 DVTQVVVQV
+2955 
-2964 MRDGHSEEVELT
+2964 
-2976 QTNGQ
+2976 
-2981 WRFVPGSA
+2981 
-2989 WTDGDYTLTVTV
+2989 
-3001 KDEAGNIR
+3001 
-3009 HSAPLTVTIDTQITI
+3009 
-3024 DHIELVNDSG
+3024 
-3034 IPDDNLTNNVR
+3034 R

-3171 VLTATKGA
+3171 VLTATKDATGNWSVTPTGTWADGDYTLTVRVEDEAGNEKHSASLTVTVDTQITIDAIELVNDNGIPGDNMTNDAHPQFRVTVPGDVNEVSLSIDGGVTWVKATQSATPGVWNYTWPGTVPDGDYTLNVKATDNAGNTVTETLHFTIDTTLSTPVIVLDSADDTGIQGDNMTNRTQPTFNLQHIDDDAVRVTVSVEHGGVTTTFDATKGVGGWTFTPPTSWGAGDYTLSVSVEDKAGNTSHSASLTVTVDTQIAINNIELVNDSGIPDDNLTNNVRPQFQVKVPTDVNEVRLSIDGGKTWFNATQSATPGVWDYTWLADVGEGKHTLTVEATDKAGNQTTQKLDFIIDTLLSEPTIVLDNTDDSGTKGDNLTNANKPTFLLGNIDADARYVTVEVQHGSTKEVLTATKGA

-3199 VRVEDD
+3199 VRVEDE

-3253 PGDVNEVRL
+3253 PGDVNEIRL

-3324 IAMDSRDD
+3324 ITMDSRDD

-3351 NIDADAHS
+3351 NIDSDAQS

-3413 LVVTVDTQTSITDI
+3413 LIVTVDTQTSITDI

-3463 DGGANWVSAT
+3463 DGGANWVSAA

-3620 IAIDRI
+3620 IAIDHI

-3635 GDNVTKHVRPQF
+3635 GDNITKHVRPQF

-3693 TLTVEVTDGAG
+3693 TLIVEVTDGAG
-3704 NKMTETLNFTI
+3704 NKMTGTLDFTI

-3739 LTSVTQPV
+3739 LTSVTQPI

-3843 NHDRPVFDIHQ
+3843 NHDRPVFDIRQ

-3911 ESAPFEVRIDTTTT
+3911 ESAPLEVRIDTTTT

-3949 FRIDVPGDVV
+3949 FRIDVPGDVI

-4179 IFNVGSALPDGQHTL
+4179 IFNVGSALPDGKHTL

-4309 RIEIDT
+4309 QIEIDT

-4380 SALPDGHYTLHVQA
+4380 SALSDGHYTLHVQA

-4524 ESAVDNITSVTTPR
+4524 ESAVDNITSVTKPR

-4557 VSYSVTANGNNLWE
+4557 VSYPVTANGNNLWE

-4621 GNSNS
+4621 GSSNS

-4658 EVLKQTITVGADG
+4658 EVLKHTITVGADG

-4726 HEATS
+4726 YEATS

-4737 GFAEAF
+4737 GLAEAF

-4808 PPTIKLSEESDSG
+4808 PPTIKLS
-4821 ALGDFTTNNKTP
+4821 
-4833 TLIGSTLPNTIVSIY
+4833 
-4848 VDGVK
+4848 
-4853 VGEATAD
+4853 
-4860 TAGRYTFQLSEM
+4860 
-4872 KDGHYVVQVG
+4872 
-4882 IVNPRDNS
+4882 
-4890 ELRSTAVD
+4890 
-4898 VTIDTEV
+4898 
-4905 AELVWN
+4905 
-4911 ISGMHEGGY
+4911 
-4920 INTVTPEIGG
+4920 
-4930 TSEPNSKITIFVN
+4930 
-4943 GVEKA
+4943 
-4948 IAYTTGAGHW
+4948 
-4958 GVVLPALGNDGNY
+4958 
-4971 ELTFKVEDV
+4971 
-4980 AGNIRE
+4980 
-4986 FGPQNVI
+4986 
-4993 LDTVISPLTVVLRE
+4993 
-5007 ADDSGK
+5007 
-5013 VGDWITN
+5013 
-5020 KSHVTIDGTAEAGST
+5020 
-5035 LTIRNPQGVVIATL
+5035 
-5049 VVGND
+5049 
-5054 GRWSAELDLR
+5054 
-5064 EGSNAFV
+5064 
-5071 VVSEDKAGNSQQKE
+5071 
-5085 ILIEH
+5085 
-5090 DTQIEISDISLS
+5090 
-5102 RDTNSG
+5102 
-5108 DKYDLITNNKSP
+5108 
-5120 VLVAMT
+5120 
-5126 DPGAT
+5126 
-5131 VQVYING
+5131 
-5138 VLQGTVEASS
+5138 
-5148 SGNIS
+5148 
-5153 YTMPANSADGEYQV
+5153 
-5167 QFVATDTAGNRVESA
+5167 
-5182 ITTVTIDSQIAV
+5182 
-5194 FDIDEDSL
+5194 
-5202 PALSNNRA
+5202 
-5210 LSVSGV
+5210 
-5216 GEAGSQVSIF
+5216 
-5226 VDGKLVN
+5226 
-5233 VVMVEADGTWR
+5233 
-5244 APILLQDDGTF
+5244 
-5255 NIHFSIT
+5255 
-5262 DVAGNTEV
+5262 
-5270 SKDYSVD
+5270 
-5277 VDSSTDFPTLNLED
+5277 
-5291 ASNSGSLDDLI
+5291 
-5302 TNHNKPVLVG
+5302 
-5312 TAEAGATIH
+5312 
-5321 IYVDEKIVANVLVLE
+5321 
-5336 DGTWS
+5336 
-5341 YQFDNALK
+5341 
-5349 DGEYSIRVVAEDPAG
+5349 
-5364 NTAESPRLLVTIDT
+5364 
-5378 STFIDNPAM
+5378 
-5387 VAGSDNG
+5387 
-5394 IFSNDSITSQTRPT
+5394 
-5408 FSIFGEMNQSVQ
+5408 
-5420 IFIDGVLVDTITV
+5420 
-5433 TDRNQVY
+5433 
-5440 RPESPLGDGSH
+5440 
-5451 SIYYV
+5451 
-5456 ITDKAGNT
+5456 
-5464 ATSKTLNFTIDTFN
+5464 
-5478 TTPVAIDSIGGQ
+5478 
-5490 TLAEMTGSDG
+5490 
-5500 KIYITDTTRN
+5500 
-5510 LLFSGSAEPN
+5510 
-5520 SKIEI
+5520 
-5525 IINGLNVGEVWVN
+5525 
-5538 EKGHWQMPVNPLY
+5538 
-5551 FTEGQLDITV
+5551 
-5561 KSTDRAGNV
+5561 
-5570 NQEKYSIW
+5570 
-5578 VDTHIKVFTSELDD
+5578 
-5592 NKSSSKTEWWSNS
+5592 
-5605 DLITMRGTGEIGAT
+5605 
-5619 VSLIVAGV
+5619 
-5627 TLATAVV
+5627 
-5634 AATGRWELSTDKLP
+5634 
-5648 EGTYDI
+5648 
-5654 SLVIEDSA
+5654 
-5662 GNRWED
+5662 
-5668 VREIFIDRT
+5668 
-5677 PPNAPVVTYS
+5677 
-5687 DIVNDLIIMQ
+5687 
-5697 GTAEAKSQLI
+5697 
-5707 ITDSEGNTYTL
+5707 
-5718 TVPDN
+5718 
-5723 GKWSMAIPYPSEG
+5723 
-5736 KFTITSVDAIG
+5736 
-5747 NRSDDVPLDIMKEVP
+5747 
-5762 VISLSPDSDSGTVGD
+5762 
-5777 NITRDKQPTF
+5777 
-5787 IIGNLE
+5787 
-5793 SDVVVVQVDINGTV
+5793 
-5807 YNAEKNADGVWF
+5807 
-5819 FTPGTPLADGSYT
+5819 
-5832 ISVIASDAAGNQK
+5832 
-5845 NSLPI
+5845 
-5850 TVTIDSTLTV
+5850 
-5860 PEIALAAGEDNGAS
+5860 
-5874 DSDNVTNHTQPKFT
+5874 
-5888 LQHIDA
+5888 
-5894 DVTGVTV
+5894 
-5901 NVTHNGVTDIY
+5901 
-5912 QATQGADGWTFTP
+5912 
-5925 PAAWNDG
+5925 
-5932 NYTLSVTVVDRAGNS
+5932 
-5947 QQSAS
+5947 
-5952 LAVTVDSTVTVTA
+5952 
-5965 DSQHDDASDDAT
+5965 
-5977 ATAVTPPE
+5977 
-5985 SETVNA
+5985 
-5991 ESATHLRT
+5991 
-5999 EPSAAEESVVKVT
+5999 
-6012 AYSITLLN
+6012 
-6020 ADSGDEIDRSIS
+6020 
-6032 QTPSFEISVPENIV
+6032 
-6046 NVSIMFEGE
+6046 
-6055 EFTLPITN
+6055 
-6063 QKAIFEVPLSL
+6063 
-6074 EDGEYTMDVKFID
+6074 
-6087 KDNDFLIKEKTFSVD
+6087 
-6102 HSSADIVN
+6102 
-6110 AMNVRGK
+6110 
-6117 TEDDI
+6117 
-6122 NDSPSTSSV
+6122 
-6131 GHNNNGAIDVF
+6131 
-6142 AVNEV
+6142 
-6147 TLPVDNQ
+6147 
-6154 EEHA
+6154 

>member
-121 LDDAENAKKEAD
+121 LDEAENAKKEAD

-161 QIEEMLQNFLAD
+161 QMEEMLQEFLAD

-449 NDNITNSTL
+449 NDSITNSTL

-538 ETTNDSGIV
+538 ETTDDSGIV

-601 INNLTFTVEDVA
+601 VNNLTFTVEDVA

-624 IDTIAPVPPTVS
+624 IDTVAPVPPTVS
-636 LEDYVVLPNGIIL
+636 LEDFVVLPNGIIL

-1032 SDSGISD
+1032 SDSGIAD

-1106 AGNKANSAIFD
+1106 AGNKANSAVFD

-1188 IPGNTWADGSYTLT
+1188 TPGNTWADGSYTLT

-1376 DATKGTGGWTFTP
+1376 DATKGTGGWSFTP
-1389 PTSWADGDYTLSV
+1389 TGAWADGDYTLSV

-1429 IELVNDSGIPD
+1429 IELVNDSGIPN

-1468 GKTWFNATQSATPGV
+1468 GKTWFNATQSATPGA

-1496 YTLTVEATDEAG
+1496 YTLTVEATDKAG
-1508 NKATQTLDFTIDTTL
+1508 NKTTQELDFTIDTTL

-1560 SRVIVEVMHNGIKQE
+1560 SRVTVEVMHNGIKQE

-1678 ATSGVWDYTWLTNV
+1678 ATPGVWDYTWLTNV

-1707 GNKTTQKLDFTI
+1707 GNKTTQKLDFII
-1719 DTILS
+1719 DTMLS

-2012 APLTVTIDTQIT
+2012 APLTVTIDTQIA

-2037 DDNLTNNVRPHFQV
+2037 DDNLTN
-2051 TVPTD
+2051 
-2056 VNVVRL
+2056 
-2062 SIDGGKTWFNAT
+2062 
-2074 QSATPGVWDYTWL
+2074 
-2087 ADVGEGKHTLTV
+2087 
-2099 EATDK
+2099 EA
-2104 AGNKTTQQLDFIIDT
+2104 
-2119 LLSEPTIVLDNTDDS
+2119 
-2134 GTKGDHLTNVNK
+2134 
-2146 PTFLLG
+2146 
-2152 NIDADARYV
+2152 
-2161 TVEVQHGG
+2161 
-2169 TKEVLTATKDATGNW
+2169 
-2184 SVTPTGTW
+2184 
-2192 ADGDYTLTVRV
+2192 
-2203 EDEAGNEKHSASLT
+2203 
-2217 VTVDTQITIDVI
+2217 
-2229 ELVNDNG
+2229 
-2236 IPGDNMTNDAHPQ
+2236 
-2249 FRVTV
+2249 
-2254 PGDVN
+2254 
-2259 EVSLSIDGGVTWVKA
+2259 
-2274 TQSATPGVWN
+2274 
-2284 YTWPGTVPDG
+2284 
-2294 DYTLNVKATDNAGN
+2294 
-2308 TVTETLHFTIDTTL
+2308 
-2322 STPVIVLDSAD
+2322 
-2333 DSGVHGDNMTNHTQ
+2333 
-2347 PTFALQHIDDDAV
+2347 
-2360 RVTVSVEHGGVT
+2360 
-2372 TTFDA
+2372 
-2377 TKDAGGWTFTPT
+2377 
-2389 GAWADGD
+2389 
-2396 YTLSVSVEDKAGN
+2396 
-2409 TSHSASLTVT
+2409 
-2419 VDTQIAINNIEL
+2419 
-2431 VNDSGIPDDNLTNNV
+2431 
-2446 RPHFQVT
+2446 
-2453 VPTDVN
+2453 
-2459 VVRLSIDGGKTWFN
+2459 
-2473 ATQSATPGVW
+2473 
-2483 DYIWPDDVAD
+2483 
-2493 GGYTLTVEATDEAGN
+2493 
-2508 KATQTLDFTIDTTL
+2508 
-2522 SVPTLS
+2522 
-2528 LDSADDSGI
+2528 
-2537 AGDNITNVKTPG
+2537 
-2549 FTLNNIDTD
+2549 
-2558 VSRVI
+2558 
-2563 VEVMH
+2563 
-2568 NGIKQEVPLVQTGGQ
+2568 
-2583 WRFAPTSDWADGDY
+2583 
-2597 ILTVKVEDRAGNVKQ
+2597 
-2612 SAPLTVTVD
+2612 
-2621 THIAIDRIELV
+2621 
-2632 NDSGIPGDNLTNEAR
+2632 
-2647 PHFQVTV
+2647 
-2654 PADVNGV
+2654 
-2661 RLSIDGGKTWFDAT
+2661 
-2675 QSATSGVWDY
+2675 
-2685 TWLTNVANGP
+2685 
-2695 HTLMVEASDKAGNK
+2695 
-2709 TTQKLDFTIDTI
+2709 
-2721 LSEPTITLD
+2721 
-2730 SADDSAAG
+2730 
-2738 DNITNVKMPGF
+2738 
-2749 TLGNIDADV
+2749 
-2758 TKVVVTVAHDGK
+2758 
-2770 NQQIELIK
+2770 
-2778 NGGVWRFTPGAAW
+2778 
-2791 TDGDYTLTVKVE
+2791 
-2803 DKAGNTNYS
+2803 
-2812 APLTVTIDTQTSIDR
+2812 
-2827 IELLNDT
+2827 
-2834 GIVGDNLTNEARPQ
+2834 
-2848 FHITVPT
+2848 
-2855 DVNSVQLSLDGG
+2855 
-2867 INWVNA
+2867 
-2873 TLTSDGVW
+2873 
-2881 EYIWPTDLVENTY
+2881 
-2894 TLTVKA
+2894 
-2900 TDVAG
+2900 
-2905 NTATETLNFI
+2905 
-2915 IDTTLSTP
+2915 
-2923 TITLDSADDS
+2923 
-2933 GTANDN
+2933 
-2939 KTNVKTPGFI
+2939 
-2949 IGGIDS
+2949 
-2955 DVTQVVVQV
+2955 
-2964 MRDGHSEEVELT
+2964 
-2976 QTNGQ
+2976 
-2981 WRFVPGSA
+2981 
-2989 WTDGDYTLTVTV
+2989 
-3001 KDEAGNIR
+3001 
-3009 HSAPLTVTIDTQITI
+3009 
-3024 DHIELVNDSG
+3024 
-3034 IPDDNLTNNVR
+3034 R

-3171 VLTATKGA
+3171 VLTATKDATGNWSVTPTGTWADGDYTLTVRVEDEAGNEKHSASLTVTVDTQITIDAIELVNDNGIPGDNMTNDAHPQFRVTVPGDVNEVSLSIDGGVTWVKATQSATPGVWNYTWPGTVPDGDYTLNVKATDNAGNTVTETLHFTIDTTLSTPVIVLDSADDTGIQGDNMTNRTQPTFNLQHIDDDAVRVTVSVEHGGVTTTFDATKGVGGWTFTPPTSWGAGDYTLSVSVEDKAGNTSHSASLTVTVDTQIAINNIELVNDSGIPDDNLTNNVRPQFQVKVPTDVNEVRLSIDGGKTWFNATQSATPGVWDYTWLADVGEGKHTLTVEATDKAGNQTTQKLDFIIDTLLSEPTIVLDSTDDSGTKGDNLTNANKPTFLLGNIDADARYVTVEVQHGSTKEVLTATKGA

-3199 VRVEDD
+3199 VRVEDE

-3217 TVDTQITIDVIELVN
+3217 TVDTQITIDAIELVN

-3324 IAMDSRDD
+3324 ITMDSRDD

-3351 NIDADAHS
+3351 NIDSDAQS

-3413 LVVTVDTQTSITDI
+3413 LIVTVDTQTSITDI

-3463 DGGANWVSAT
+3463 DGGANWVSAA

-3492 HTLTVMVTDR
+3492 HILTVMVTDR

-3620 IAIDRI
+3620 IAIDHI

-3693 TLTVEVTDGAG
+3693 TLIVEVTDGAG
-3704 NKMTETLNFTI
+3704 NKMTGTLDFTI

-3739 LTSVTQPV
+3739 LTSVTQPI

-3843 NHDRPVFDIHQ
+3843 NHDRPVFDIRQ

-3949 FRIDVPGDVV
+3949 FRIDVPGDVI

-3998 VEATDEAGNIA
+3998 VEATDQAGNIA

-4179 IFNVGSALPDGQHTL
+4179 IFNVGSALPDGKHTL

-4309 RIEIDT
+4309 QIEIDT

-4445 REPLQ
+4445 RESLQ

-4524 ESAVDNITSVTTPR
+4524 ESAVDNITSVTKPR

-4557 VSYSVTANGNNLWE
+4557 VSYPVTANGNNLWE

-4621 GNSNS
+4621 GSSNS

-4658 EVLKQTITVGADG
+4658 EVLKHTITVGADG

-4726 HEATS
+4726 YEATS

-4737 GFAEAF
+4737 GLAEAF

-4833 TLIGSTLPNTIVSIY
+4833 TLVGNTLPNAIVSIY

-4971 ELTFKVEDV
+4971 VLTFKVEDV

-5071 VVSEDKAGNSQQKE
+5071 VVSEDKAGNSQQKD

-5302 TNHNKPVLVG
+5302 TSHNKPVLVG

-5378 STFIDNPAM
+5378 STFIDNPVM
-5387 VAGSDNG
+5387 MAGSDNG
-5394 IFSNDSITSQTRPT
+5394 IFSNDSITSQTRPA
-5408 FSIFGEMNQSVQ
+5408 FSIYGEMNQSVQ

-5538 EKGHWQMPVNPLY
+5538 DKGHWQMPVNPLY

-5578 VDTHIKVFTSELDD
+5578 VDTHIQVFTSELDD
-5592 NKSSSKTEWWSNS
+5592 NKSSSKTDWWSNS
-5605 DLITMRGTGEIGAT
+5605 STITMRGMGEIGAT

-5634 AATGRWELSTDKLP
+5634 AANGQWELSTDQLP
-5648 EGTYDI
+5648 EGKYDI
-5654 SLVIEDSA
+5654 TLSIEDNA
-5662 GNRWED
+5662 GNRKEE
-5668 VREIFIDRT
+5668 VHEIFIDRT

-5707 ITDSEGNTYTL
+5707 ITDSNGNTYTL

-5747 NRSDDVPLDIMKEVP
+5747 NRSDDVPLDIMKETP

-5777 NITRDKQPTF
+5777 NITRDNQPTF

-5860 PEIALAAGEDNGAS
+5860 PEIALAAGEGNGAS
-5874 DSDNVTNHTQPKFT
+5874 DSDNVTNHNHTQPKFT

-5932 NYTLSVTVVDRAGNS
+5932 TYTMSVTVVDRAGNS
-5947 QQSAS
+5947 LQSAS
-5952 LAVTVDSTVTVTA
+5952 LEVTVDSTVTVTA

-5999 EPSAAEESVVKVT
+5999 VPSAAEESVVKET

-6046 NVSIMFEGE
+6046 NVSVMFEGE

-6087 KDNDFLIKEKTFSVD
+6087 KDDDFLIKEKTFSVD

-6110 AMNVRGK
+6110 AMNARGK

>member
-2119 LLSEPTIVLDNTDDS
+2119 LLSEPTIVLDSTDDS

-2419 VDTQIAINNIEL
+2419 VDTQIAINN
-2431 VNDSGIPDDNLTNNV
+2431 
-2446 RPHFQVT
+2446 
-2453 VPTDVN
+2453 
-2459 VVRLSIDGGKTWFN
+2459 
-2473 ATQSATPGVW
+2473 
-2483 DYIWPDDVAD
+2483 
-2493 GGYTLTVEATDEAGN
+2493 
-2508 KATQTLDFTIDTTL
+2508 
-2522 SVPTLS
+2522 
-2528 LDSADDSGI
+2528 
-2537 AGDNITNVKTPG
+2537 
-2549 FTLNNIDTD
+2549 
-2558 VSRVI
+2558 
-2563 VEVMH
+2563 
-2568 NGIKQEVPLVQTGGQ
+2568 
-2583 WRFAPTSDWADGDY
+2583 
-2597 ILTVKVEDRAGNVKQ
+2597 
-2612 SAPLTVTVD
+2612 
-2621 THIAIDRIELV
+2621 
-2632 NDSGIPGDNLTNEAR
+2632 
-2647 PHFQVTV
+2647 
-2654 PADVNGV
+2654 
-2661 RLSIDGGKTWFDAT
+2661 
-2675 QSATSGVWDY
+2675 
-2685 TWLTNVANGP
+2685 
-2695 HTLMVEASDKAGNK
+2695 
-2709 TTQKLDFTIDTI
+2709 
-2721 LSEPTITLD
+2721 
-2730 SADDSAAG
+2730 
-2738 DNITNVKMPGF
+2738 
-2749 TLGNIDADV
+2749 
-2758 TKVVVTVAHDGK
+2758 
-2770 NQQIELIK
+2770 
-2778 NGGVWRFTPGAAW
+2778 
-2791 TDGDYTLTVKVE
+2791 
-2803 DKAGNTNYS
+2803 
-2812 APLTVTIDTQTSIDR
+2812 
-2827 IELLNDT
+2827 
-2834 GIVGDNLTNEARPQ
+2834 
-2848 FHITVPT
+2848 
-2855 DVNSVQLSLDGG
+2855 
-2867 INWVNA
+2867 
-2873 TLTSDGVW
+2873 
-2881 EYIWPTDLVENTY
+2881 
-2894 TLTVKA
+2894 
-2900 TDVAG
+2900 
-2905 NTATETLNFI
+2905 
-2915 IDTTLSTP
+2915 
-2923 TITLDSADDS
+2923 
-2933 GTANDN
+2933 
-2939 KTNVKTPGFI
+2939 
-2949 IGGIDS
+2949 
-2955 DVTQVVVQV
+2955 
-2964 MRDGHSEEVELT
+2964 
-2976 QTNGQ
+2976 
-2981 WRFVPGSA
+2981 
-2989 WTDGDYTLTVTV
+2989 
-3001 KDEAGNIR
+3001 
-3009 HSAPLTVTIDTQITI
+3009 
-3024 DHIELVNDSG
+3024 IELVNDSG

-4557 VSYSVTANGNNLWE
+4557 VSYPVTANGNNLWE

-5510 LLFSGSAEPN
+5510 LLFSGSADPN

>member
-1483 WDYIWPDDVADGG
+1483 WDYIWLDDVADGG

-2119 LLSEPTIVLDNTDDS
+2119 LLSEPTIVLDSTDDS

-2419 VDTQIAINNIEL
+2419 VDTQIAINN
-2431 VNDSGIPDDNLTNNV
+2431 
-2446 RPHFQVT
+2446 
-2453 VPTDVN
+2453 
-2459 VVRLSIDGGKTWFN
+2459 
-2473 ATQSATPGVW
+2473 
-2483 DYIWPDDVAD
+2483 
-2493 GGYTLTVEATDEAGN
+2493 
-2508 KATQTLDFTIDTTL
+2508 
-2522 SVPTLS
+2522 
-2528 LDSADDSGI
+2528 
-2537 AGDNITNVKTPG
+2537 
-2549 FTLNNIDTD
+2549 
-2558 VSRVI
+2558 
-2563 VEVMH
+2563 
-2568 NGIKQEVPLVQTGGQ
+2568 
-2583 WRFAPTSDWADGDY
+2583 
-2597 ILTVKVEDRAGNVKQ
+2597 
-2612 SAPLTVTVD
+2612 
-2621 THIAIDRIELV
+2621 
-2632 NDSGIPGDNLTNEAR
+2632 
-2647 PHFQVTV
+2647 
-2654 PADVNGV
+2654 
-2661 RLSIDGGKTWFDAT
+2661 
-2675 QSATSGVWDY
+2675 
-2685 TWLTNVANGP
+2685 
-2695 HTLMVEASDKAGNK
+2695 
-2709 TTQKLDFTIDTI
+2709 
-2721 LSEPTITLD
+2721 
-2730 SADDSAAG
+2730 
-2738 DNITNVKMPGF
+2738 
-2749 TLGNIDADV
+2749 
-2758 TKVVVTVAHDGK
+2758 
-2770 NQQIELIK
+2770 
-2778 NGGVWRFTPGAAW
+2778 
-2791 TDGDYTLTVKVE
+2791 
-2803 DKAGNTNYS
+2803 
-2812 APLTVTIDTQTSIDR
+2812 
-2827 IELLNDT
+2827 
-2834 GIVGDNLTNEARPQ
+2834 
-2848 FHITVPT
+2848 
-2855 DVNSVQLSLDGG
+2855 
-2867 INWVNA
+2867 
-2873 TLTSDGVW
+2873 
-2881 EYIWPTDLVENTY
+2881 
-2894 TLTVKA
+2894 
-2900 TDVAG
+2900 
-2905 NTATETLNFI
+2905 
-2915 IDTTLSTP
+2915 
-2923 TITLDSADDS
+2923 
-2933 GTANDN
+2933 
-2939 KTNVKTPGFI
+2939 
-2949 IGGIDS
+2949 
-2955 DVTQVVVQV
+2955 
-2964 MRDGHSEEVELT
+2964 
-2976 QTNGQ
+2976 
-2981 WRFVPGSA
+2981 
-2989 WTDGDYTLTVTV
+2989 
-3001 KDEAGNIR
+3001 
-3009 HSAPLTVTIDTQITI
+3009 
-3024 DHIELVNDSG
+3024 IELVNDSG

-4557 VSYSVTANGNNLWE
+4557 VSYPVTANGNNLWE

>member
-420 ETTDSIITDTIAPEK
+420 ETTDSIITDTIPPEK

-636 LEDYVVLPNGIIL
+636 LEDFVVLPNGIIL

-1032 SDSGISD
+1032 SDSGIAD

-1106 AGNKANSAIFD
+1106 AGNKANSAVFD

-1188 IPGNTWADGSYTLT
+1188 TPGNTWADGSYTLT
-1202 VKVEDKAGNTN
+1202 VKVEDKAGNTS

-1318 VDTTLSVPVIVLDS
+1318 VDTTLSVPVIVLNS
-1332 ADDTGIQGDNMTNS
+1332 ADDTGVQGDNMTNR

-1468 GKTWFNATQSATPGV
+1468 GKTWFNATQSATPGA

-1496 YTLTVEATDEAG
+1496 YTLTVEATDKAG
-1508 NKATQTLDFTIDTTL
+1508 NKTTQELDFTIDTTL

-1707 GNKTTQKLDFTI
+1707 GNKTTQKLDFII
-1719 DTILS
+1719 DTLLS

-2119 LLSEPTIVLDNTDDS
+2119 LLSEPTIVLDSTDDS
-2134 GTKGDHLTNVNK
+2134 GTKGDNLTNVNK

-2322 STPVIVLDSAD
+2322 PVPVIVLNSAD
-2333 DSGVHGDNMTNHTQ
+2333 DTGVQGDNMTNSTQ

-2377 TKDAGGWTFTPT
+2377 TKGVGGWSFTPT

-2446 RPHFQVT
+2446 RPHFQVK

-2459 VVRLSIDGGKTWFN
+2459 
-2473 ATQSATPGVW
+2473 
-2483 DYIWPDDVAD
+2483 
-2493 GGYTLTVEATDEAGN
+2493 E
-2508 KATQTLDFTIDTTL
+2508 
-2522 SVPTLS
+2522 
-2528 LDSADDSGI
+2528 
-2537 AGDNITNVKTPG
+2537 
-2549 FTLNNIDTD
+2549 
-2558 VSRVI
+2558 
-2563 VEVMH
+2563 
-2568 NGIKQEVPLVQTGGQ
+2568 
-2583 WRFAPTSDWADGDY
+2583 
-2597 ILTVKVEDRAGNVKQ
+2597 
-2612 SAPLTVTVD
+2612 
-2621 THIAIDRIELV
+2621 
-2632 NDSGIPGDNLTNEAR
+2632 
-2647 PHFQVTV
+2647 
-2654 PADVNGV
+2654 
-2661 RLSIDGGKTWFDAT
+2661 
-2675 QSATSGVWDY
+2675 
-2685 TWLTNVANGP
+2685 
-2695 HTLMVEASDKAGNK
+2695 
-2709 TTQKLDFTIDTI
+2709 
-2721 LSEPTITLD
+2721 
-2730 SADDSAAG
+2730 
-2738 DNITNVKMPGF
+2738 
-2749 TLGNIDADV
+2749 
-2758 TKVVVTVAHDGK
+2758 
-2770 NQQIELIK
+2770 
-2778 NGGVWRFTPGAAW
+2778 
-2791 TDGDYTLTVKVE
+2791 
-2803 DKAGNTNYS
+2803 
-2812 APLTVTIDTQTSIDR
+2812 
-2827 IELLNDT
+2827 
-2834 GIVGDNLTNEARPQ
+2834 
-2848 FHITVPT
+2848 
-2855 DVNSVQLSLDGG
+2855 
-2867 INWVNA
+2867 
-2873 TLTSDGVW
+2873 
-2881 EYIWPTDLVENTY
+2881 
-2894 TLTVKA
+2894 
-2900 TDVAG
+2900 
-2905 NTATETLNFI
+2905 
-2915 IDTTLSTP
+2915 
-2923 TITLDSADDS
+2923 
-2933 GTANDN
+2933 
-2939 KTNVKTPGFI
+2939 
-2949 IGGIDS
+2949 
-2955 DVTQVVVQV
+2955 
-2964 MRDGHSEEVELT
+2964 
-2976 QTNGQ
+2976 
-2981 WRFVPGSA
+2981 
-2989 WTDGDYTLTVTV
+2989 
-3001 KDEAGNIR
+3001 
-3009 HSAPLTVTIDTQITI
+3009 
-3024 DHIELVNDSG
+3024 
-3034 IPDDNLTNNVR
+3034 
-3045 PHFQVTVPTD
+3045 
-3055 VNVVRL
+3055 VRL

-3105 NKTTQQLD
+3105 NQTTQKLD
-3113 FIIDTLLSEPTIV
+3113 FIIDTMLSEPTIV
-3126 LDNTDDSGTKGDN
+3126 LDSTDDSGTKGDN
-3139 LTNVNKPTFLLG
+3139 LTNANKPTFILG

-3165 HGGTKE
+3165 YGGTKE

-3324 IAMDSRDD
+3324 ITMDSRDD

-3351 NIDADAHS
+3351 NIDSDAQS

-3413 LVVTVDTQTSITDI
+3413 LIVTVDTQTSITDI

-3463 DGGANWVSAT
+3463 DGGANWVSAA

-3620 IAIDRI
+3620 IAIDHI

-3715 DITLLTP
+3715 DITLMTP

-3843 NHDRPVFDIHQ
+3843 NHDRPVFDIRQ

-4309 RIEIDT
+4309 KIEIDT

-4524 ESAVDNITSVTTPR
+4524 ESAVDNITSVTKPR

-4557 VSYSVTANGNNLWE
+4557 VSYPVTANGNNLWE

-4833 TLIGSTLPNTIVSIY
+4833 TLVGNTLPNAIVSIY

-4971 ELTFKVEDV
+4971 VLTFKVEDV

-5035 LTIRNPQGVVIATL
+5035 LTIRSPQGVVIATL

-5071 VVSEDKAGNSQQKE
+5071 VVSEDKAGNSQQKD

-5341 YQFDNALK
+5341 YQFDNVLK

-5408 FSIFGEMNQSVQ
+5408 FSISGEMNQSVQ

-5578 VDTHIKVFTSELDD
+5578 VDTHIQVFTSELDD
-5592 NKSSSKTEWWSNS
+5592 NKSSSKTDWWSNS
-5605 DLITMRGTGEIGAT
+5605 STITMRGMGEIGAT

-5634 AATGRWELSTDKLP
+5634 AANGQWELSTDQLP
-5648 EGTYDI
+5648 EGKYDI
-5654 SLVIEDSA
+5654 TLSIEDNA
-5662 GNRWED
+5662 GNRKEE
-5668 VREIFIDRT
+5668 VHEIFIDRT

-5707 ITDSEGNTYTL
+5707 ITDSNGNTYTL

-5747 NRSDDVPLDIMKEVP
+5747 NRSDDVSLDIMKEVP

-5860 PEIALAAGEDNGAS
+5860 PEIALAAGEDNGVS

-5901 NVTHNGVTDIY
+5901 NVTHNGVTDTY

-5932 NYTLSVTVVDRAGNS
+5932 TYTLSVTVVDRAGNS

-5999 EPSAAEESVVKVT
+5999 VPSAAEESVVKET

-6110 AMNVRGK
+6110 AMNARGK

>member
-113 EEEELKKQ
+113 EEDELKKQ

-161 QIEEMLQNFLAD
+161 QMEEMLQEFLAD

-420 ETTDSIITDTIAPEK
+420 ETTDSIITDTIPPEK

-538 ETTNDSGIV
+538 ETTDDSGIV

-573 SETGEEVIFKANDK
+573 SETGEEVVFKANDQ

-624 IDTIAPVPPTVS
+624 IDTIAPLPPTVS

-959 VKLYID
+959 VKLYVD

-1058 IISVQVWDAMS
+1058 IISVQVWDAAS

-1106 AGNKANSAIFD
+1106 AGNKANSAVFD

-1188 IPGNTWADGSYTLT
+1188 TPGNTWADGSYTLT

-1318 VDTTLSVPVIVLDS
+1318 VDTTLSVPVIVLNS
-1332 ADDTGIQGDNMTNS
+1332 ADDTGVQGDNMTNR

-1389 PTSWADGDYTLSV
+1389 PALWADGDYTLSV

-1460 VVRLSIDG
+1460 EVRLSIDG
-1468 GKTWFNATQSATPGV
+1468 GKTWVTAALKAAGV
-1483 WDYIWPDDVADGG
+1483 WEYIWPDDVTDGSH
-1496 YTLTVEATDEAG
+1496 TVTVEAIDEAG

-1636 GIPGDNLTNEARP
+1636 GIPDDNLTNEARP

-1678 ATSGVWDYTWLTNV
+1678 GTSGVWDYTWLTNV

-1707 GNKTTQKLDFTI
+1707 GNKTTQKLDFII
-1719 DTILS
+1719 DTLLS

-1885 WPTDLVEN
+1885 WPTELVEN

-1914 FIIDTTLS
+1914 FTIDTTLS

-1965 MRDGHSEEVELTQT
+1965 MRDGGSEEVELTQIG
-1979 NGQWRF
+1979 GQWRF
-1985 VPGSAWTDGDYTLT
+1985 VPGSAWADGDYTLT

-2012 APLTVTIDTQIT
+2012 APLKVTVDTQIA

-2037 DDNLTNNVRPHFQV
+2037 DDNLTNNVRPQFQV

-2074 QSATPGVWDYTWL
+2074 QS
-2087 ADVGEGKHTLTV
+2087 
-2099 EATDK
+2099 
-2104 AGNKTTQQLDFIIDT
+2104 
-2119 LLSEPTIVLDNTDDS
+2119 S
-2134 GTKGDHLTNVNK
+2134 
-2146 PTFLLG
+2146 
-2152 NIDADARYV
+2152 
-2161 TVEVQHGG
+2161 
-2169 TKEVLTATKDATGNW
+2169 
-2184 SVTPTGTW
+2184 
-2192 ADGDYTLTVRV
+2192 
-2203 EDEAGNEKHSASLT
+2203 
-2217 VTVDTQITIDVI
+2217 
-2229 ELVNDNG
+2229 
-2236 IPGDNMTNDAHPQ
+2236 
-2249 FRVTV
+2249 
-2254 PGDVN
+2254 
-2259 EVSLSIDGGVTWVKA
+2259 
-2274 TQSATPGVWN
+2274 
-2284 YTWPGTVPDG
+2284 
-2294 DYTLNVKATDNAGN
+2294 
-2308 TVTETLHFTIDTTL
+2308 
-2322 STPVIVLDSAD
+2322 
-2333 DSGVHGDNMTNHTQ
+2333 
-2347 PTFALQHIDDDAV
+2347 
-2360 RVTVSVEHGGVT
+2360 
-2372 TTFDA
+2372 
-2377 TKDAGGWTFTPT
+2377 
-2389 GAWADGD
+2389 
-2396 YTLSVSVEDKAGN
+2396 
-2409 TSHSASLTVT
+2409 
-2419 VDTQIAINNIEL
+2419 
-2431 VNDSGIPDDNLTNNV
+2431 
-2446 RPHFQVT
+2446 
-2453 VPTDVN
+2453 
-2459 VVRLSIDGGKTWFN
+2459 
-2473 ATQSATPGVW
+2473 
-2483 DYIWPDDVAD
+2483 
-2493 GGYTLTVEATDEAGN
+2493 
-2508 KATQTLDFTIDTTL
+2508 
-2522 SVPTLS
+2522 
-2528 LDSADDSGI
+2528 
-2537 AGDNITNVKTPG
+2537 
-2549 FTLNNIDTD
+2549 
-2558 VSRVI
+2558 
-2563 VEVMH
+2563 
-2568 NGIKQEVPLVQTGGQ
+2568 
-2583 WRFAPTSDWADGDY
+2583 
-2597 ILTVKVEDRAGNVKQ
+2597 
-2612 SAPLTVTVD
+2612 
-2621 THIAIDRIELV
+2621 
-2632 NDSGIPGDNLTNEAR
+2632 
-2647 PHFQVTV
+2647 
-2654 PADVNGV
+2654 
-2661 RLSIDGGKTWFDAT
+2661 
-2675 QSATSGVWDY
+2675 TSGVWDY
-2685 TWLTNVANGP
+2685 TWLTDVANG
-2695 HTLMVEASDKAGNK
+2695 S
-2709 TTQKLDFTIDTI
+2709 
-2721 LSEPTITLD
+2721 
-2730 SADDSAAG
+2730 
-2738 DNITNVKMPGF
+2738 
-2749 TLGNIDADV
+2749 
-2758 TKVVVTVAHDGK
+2758 
-2770 NQQIELIK
+2770 
-2778 NGGVWRFTPGAAW
+2778 
-2791 TDGDYTLTVKVE
+2791 
-2803 DKAGNTNYS
+2803 
-2812 APLTVTIDTQTSIDR
+2812 
-2827 IELLNDT
+2827 
-2834 GIVGDNLTNEARPQ
+2834 
-2848 FHITVPT
+2848 
-2855 DVNSVQLSLDGG
+2855 
-2867 INWVNA
+2867 
-2873 TLTSDGVW
+2873 
-2881 EYIWPTDLVENTY
+2881 
-2894 TLTVKA
+2894 
-2900 TDVAG
+2900 
-2905 NTATETLNFI
+2905 
-2915 IDTTLSTP
+2915 
-2923 TITLDSADDS
+2923 
-2933 GTANDN
+2933 
-2939 KTNVKTPGFI
+2939 
-2949 IGGIDS
+2949 
-2955 DVTQVVVQV
+2955 
-2964 MRDGHSEEVELT
+2964 
-2976 QTNGQ
+2976 
-2981 WRFVPGSA
+2981 
-2989 WTDGDYTLTVTV
+2989 
-3001 KDEAGNIR
+3001 
-3009 HSAPLTVTIDTQITI
+3009 
-3024 DHIELVNDSG
+3024 
-3034 IPDDNLTNNVR
+3034 
-3045 PHFQVTVPTD
+3045 
-3055 VNVVRL
+3055 
-3061 SIDGGKTWFNAT
+3061 
-3073 QSATPGVWDYTW
+3073 
-3085 LADVGEGKH
+3085 H
-3094 TLTVEATDKAG
+3094 TLTVEATDAAG
-3105 NKTTQQLD
+3105 NKATQNLE
-3113 FIIDTLLSEPTIV
+3113 FNIDTLLSEPTIA
-3126 LDNTDDSGTKGDN
+3126 LDSTDDSGTKGDN
-3139 LTNVNKPTFLLG
+3139 LTNVNKPTFILG

-3184 VTPTGTWADGDYTLT
+3184 VTPTGMWADGSHTLT

-3205 AGNVKYSAPLTV
+3205 AGNVKYSSPLTV
-3217 TVDTQITIDVIELVN
+3217 TVDTHIAIDDIELVN

-3324 IAMDSRDD
+3324 ITMDSRDD
-3332 TGAIGDHITSVKR
+3332 TGAIGDHITSVKT

-3359 VILRITQGGNSQEVT
+3359 VILRITQGSNSQEVK

-3401 TDNAGNVRQSTP
+3401 QDNAGNVRQSTP
-3413 LVVTVDTQTSITDI
+3413 LIVTVDTQTSITDI

-3463 DGGANWVSAT
+3463 DGGANWVSAA

-3620 IAIDRI
+3620 IAIDHI

-3787 SALAD
+3787 AALAD

-3843 NHDRPVFDIHQ
+3843 KHDRPVFDIRQ

-3911 ESAPFEVRIDTTTT
+3911 ESAPLEVRIDTTTT

-3949 FRIDVPGDVV
+3949 FRIDVPGDVI

-3983 FDSPN
+3983 FESPN
-3988 TLVDGTYTLR
+3988 TLGDGTHTLR

-4067 GHDYNATKVG
+4067 GHNYNATKVG

-4179 IFNVGSALPDGQHTL
+4179 IFNVGSALPDGKHTL

-4309 RIEIDT
+4309 QIEIDT

-4374 WEFTAG
+4374 WQFTAG
-4380 SALPDGHYTLHVQA
+4380 SALSDGHYTLHVQA

-4524 ESAVDNITSVTTPR
+4524 ESAVDNITSVTKPR

-4557 VSYSVTANGNNLWE
+4557 VSYPVTANGNNLWE

-4621 GNSNS
+4621 GSSNS

-4658 EVLKQTITVGADG
+4658 EVLKHTITVGADG

-4726 HEATS
+4726 YEATS

-4737 GFAEAF
+4737 GLAEAF

-4833 TLIGSTLPNTIVSIY
+4833 TLVGNTLPNAIVSIY

-5071 VVSEDKAGNSQQKE
+5071 VVSEDKAGNSQQKD

-5182 ITTVTIDSQIAV
+5182 ITTVTIDSKIAV

-5277 VDSSTDFPTLNLED
+5277 VDSSTAFPTLNLED

-5302 TNHNKPVLVG
+5302 TSHNKPVLVG

-5378 STFIDNPAM
+5378 STFIDNPVM
-5387 VAGSDNG
+5387 MAGSDNG
-5394 IFSNDSITSQTRPT
+5394 IFSNDSITSQTRPA

-5464 ATSKTLNFTIDTFN
+5464 ATSKTLNFTIDTLN

-5538 EKGHWQMPVNPLY
+5538 DKGHWQMPVNPLY

-5578 VDTHIKVFTSELDD
+5578 VDTHIQVFTSELDD
-5592 NKSSSKTEWWSNS
+5592 NKSSSKTDWWSNS
-5605 DLITMRGTGEIGAT
+5605 STITMRGMGEIGAT

-5634 AATGRWELSTDKLP
+5634 AANGQWELSTDRLP
-5648 EGTYDI
+5648 EGKYDI
-5654 SLVIEDSA
+5654 TLSIEDNA
-5662 GNRWED
+5662 GNRKEE
-5668 VREIFIDRT
+5668 VHEIFIDRT

-5707 ITDSEGNTYTL
+5707 ITDSNGNTYTL

-5747 NRSDDVPLDIMKEVP
+5747 NRSDDVPLDIMKETP
-5762 VISLSPDSDSGTVGD
+5762 VISLSPDSDSGTAGD
-5777 NITRDKQPTF
+5777 NITRDNQPTF

-5874 DSDNVTNHTQPKFT
+5874 DSDNVTNHNHTQPKFT

-5932 NYTLSVTVVDRAGNS
+5932 TYTLSVTVVDRAGNS
-5947 QQSAS
+5947 LQSAS
-5952 LAVTVDSTVTVTA
+5952 LEVTVDSTVTVTA

-5991 ESATHLRT
+5991 ESDTHLRT
-5999 EPSAAEESVVKVT
+5999 VPSAAEESVVKET

-6046 NVSIMFEGE
+6046 NVSVMFEGE

-6087 KDNDFLIKEKTFSVD
+6087 KDDDFLIKEKTFSVD

-6110 AMNVRGK
+6110 AMNARGK

>member
-39 ITTPRGS
+39 ITTPHGS

-538 ETTNDSGIV
+538 ETTDDSGIV

-601 INNLTFTVEDVA
+601 VNNLTFTVEDVA

-624 IDTIAPVPPTVS
+624 IDTVAPVPPTVS
-636 LEDYVVLPNGIIL
+636 LEDFVVLPNGIIL

-1032 SDSGISD
+1032 SDSGIAD

-1106 AGNKANSAIFD
+1106 AGNKANSAVFD

-1376 DATKGTGGWTFTP
+1376 DATKGTGGWSFTP
-1389 PTSWADGDYTLSV
+1389 TGAWADGDYTLSV

-1429 IELVNDSGIPD
+1429 IELVNDSGIPN

-1468 GKTWFNATQSATPGV
+1468 GKTWFNATQSATPGA

-1496 YTLTVEATDEAG
+1496 YTLTVEATDKAG
-1508 NKATQTLDFTIDTTL
+1508 NKTTQELDFTIDTTL

-1885 WPTDLVEN
+1885 WPTDLVKN

-2062 SIDGGKTWFNAT
+2062 SIDGGKTWFNST

-2119 LLSEPTIVLDNTDDS
+2119 LLSEPTIVLDSTDDS
-2134 GTKGDHLTNVNK
+2134 GTKGDNLTNVNK

-2322 STPVIVLDSAD
+2322 SVPVIVLNSAD
-2333 DSGVHGDNMTNHTQ
+2333 DTGVQGDNMTNSTQ

-2377 TKDAGGWTFTPT
+2377 TKGVGGWSFTPT

-2446 RPHFQVT
+2446 RPHFQVK

-2459 VVRLSIDGGKTWFN
+2459 
-2473 ATQSATPGVW
+2473 
-2483 DYIWPDDVAD
+2483 
-2493 GGYTLTVEATDEAGN
+2493 E
-2508 KATQTLDFTIDTTL
+2508 
-2522 SVPTLS
+2522 
-2528 LDSADDSGI
+2528 
-2537 AGDNITNVKTPG
+2537 
-2549 FTLNNIDTD
+2549 
-2558 VSRVI
+2558 
-2563 VEVMH
+2563 
-2568 NGIKQEVPLVQTGGQ
+2568 
-2583 WRFAPTSDWADGDY
+2583 
-2597 ILTVKVEDRAGNVKQ
+2597 
-2612 SAPLTVTVD
+2612 
-2621 THIAIDRIELV
+2621 
-2632 NDSGIPGDNLTNEAR
+2632 
-2647 PHFQVTV
+2647 
-2654 PADVNGV
+2654 
-2661 RLSIDGGKTWFDAT
+2661 
-2675 QSATSGVWDY
+2675 
-2685 TWLTNVANGP
+2685 
-2695 HTLMVEASDKAGNK
+2695 
-2709 TTQKLDFTIDTI
+2709 
-2721 LSEPTITLD
+2721 
-2730 SADDSAAG
+2730 
-2738 DNITNVKMPGF
+2738 
-2749 TLGNIDADV
+2749 
-2758 TKVVVTVAHDGK
+2758 
-2770 NQQIELIK
+2770 
-2778 NGGVWRFTPGAAW
+2778 
-2791 TDGDYTLTVKVE
+2791 
-2803 DKAGNTNYS
+2803 
-2812 APLTVTIDTQTSIDR
+2812 
-2827 IELLNDT
+2827 
-2834 GIVGDNLTNEARPQ
+2834 
-2848 FHITVPT
+2848 
-2855 DVNSVQLSLDGG
+2855 
-2867 INWVNA
+2867 
-2873 TLTSDGVW
+2873 
-2881 EYIWPTDLVENTY
+2881 
-2894 TLTVKA
+2894 
-2900 TDVAG
+2900 
-2905 NTATETLNFI
+2905 
-2915 IDTTLSTP
+2915 
-2923 TITLDSADDS
+2923 
-2933 GTANDN
+2933 
-2939 KTNVKTPGFI
+2939 
-2949 IGGIDS
+2949 
-2955 DVTQVVVQV
+2955 
-2964 MRDGHSEEVELT
+2964 
-2976 QTNGQ
+2976 
-2981 WRFVPGSA
+2981 
-2989 WTDGDYTLTVTV
+2989 
-3001 KDEAGNIR
+3001 
-3009 HSAPLTVTIDTQITI
+3009 
-3024 DHIELVNDSG
+3024 
-3034 IPDDNLTNNVR
+3034 
-3045 PHFQVTVPTD
+3045 
-3055 VNVVRL
+3055 VRL

-3105 NKTTQQLD
+3105 NQTTQKLD
-3113 FIIDTLLSEPTIV
+3113 FIIDTMLSEPTIV
-3126 LDNTDDSGTKGDN
+3126 LDSTDDSGTKGDN
-3139 LTNVNKPTFLLG
+3139 LTNANKPTFILG

-3165 HGGTKE
+3165 YGGTKE

-3324 IAMDSRDD
+3324 ITMDSRDD

-3351 NIDADAHS
+3351 NIDSDAQS

-3413 LVVTVDTQTSITDI
+3413 LIVTVDTQTSITDI

-3463 DGGANWVSAT
+3463 DGGANWVSAA

-3620 IAIDRI
+3620 IAIDHI

-3715 DITLLTP
+3715 DITLMTP

-3843 NHDRPVFDIHQ
+3843 NHDRPVFDIRQ

-4309 RIEIDT
+4309 KIEIDT

-4524 ESAVDNITSVTTPR
+4524 ESAVDNITSVTKPR

-4557 VSYSVTANGNNLWE
+4557 VSYPVTANGNNLWE

-4898 VTIDTEV
+4898 LTIDTEV

-5302 TNHNKPVLVG
+5302 TSHNKPVLVG

-5378 STFIDNPAM
+5378 STFIDNPVM
-5387 VAGSDNG
+5387 MAGSDNG
-5394 IFSNDSITSQTRPT
+5394 IFSNDSITSQTRPA
-5408 FSIFGEMNQSVQ
+5408 FSIYGEMNQSVQ

-5464 ATSKTLNFTIDTFN
+5464 ATSKTLNFTIDTLN

-5538 EKGHWQMPVNPLY
+5538 DKGHWQMPVNPLY

-5578 VDTHIKVFTSELDD
+5578 VDTHIQVFTSELDD
-5592 NKSSSKTEWWSNS
+5592 NKSSSKTDWWSNS
-5605 DLITMRGTGEIGAT
+5605 STITMRGMGEIGAT

-5634 AATGRWELSTDKLP
+5634 AANGQWELSTDQLP
-5648 EGTYDI
+5648 EGKYDI
-5654 SLVIEDSA
+5654 TLSIEDNA
-5662 GNRWED
+5662 GNRKEE
-5668 VREIFIDRT
+5668 VHEIFIDRT

-5707 ITDSEGNTYTL
+5707 ITDSNGNTYTL

-5932 NYTLSVTVVDRAGNS
+5932 TYTLSVTVVDRAGNS

-5965 DSQHDDASDDAT
+5965 DSQHNDASDDAT

-5999 EPSAAEESVVKVT
+5999 VPSVAEESVVKET

-6046 NVSIMFEGE
+6046 NVSVMFEGE

-6087 KDNDFLIKEKTFSVD
+6087 KDDDFLIKEKTFSVD

-6110 AMNVRGK
+6110 AMNARGK

>member
-420 ETTDSIITDTIAPEK
+420 ETTDSIITDTIPPEK

-636 LEDYVVLPNGIIL
+636 LEDFVVLPNGIIL

-1032 SDSGISD
+1032 SDSGIAD

-1106 AGNKANSAIFD
+1106 AGNKANSAVFD

-1188 IPGNTWADGSYTLT
+1188 TPGNTWADGSYTLT
-1202 VKVEDKAGNTN
+1202 VKVEDKAGNTS

-1318 VDTTLSVPVIVLDS
+1318 VDTTLSVPVIVLNS
-1332 ADDTGIQGDNMTNS
+1332 ADDTGVQGDNMTNR

-1376 DATKGTGGWTFTP
+1376 DATKGVGGWTFTP

-1468 GKTWFNATQSATPGV
+1468 GKTWFNATQSATPGA

-1496 YTLTVEATDEAG
+1496 YTLTVEATDKAG
-1508 NKATQTLDFTIDTTL
+1508 NKTTQELDFTIDTTL

-1707 GNKTTQKLDFTI
+1707 GNKTTQKLDFII
-1719 DTILS
+1719 DTLLS

-2119 LLSEPTIVLDNTDDS
+2119 LLSEPTIVLDSTDDS
-2134 GTKGDHLTNVNK
+2134 GTKGDNLTNVNK

-2322 STPVIVLDSAD
+2322 SVPVIVLNSAD
-2333 DSGVHGDNMTNHTQ
+2333 DTGVQGDNMTNSTQ

-2377 TKDAGGWTFTPT
+2377 TKGVGGWSFTPT

-2446 RPHFQVT
+2446 RPHFQVK

-2459 VVRLSIDGGKTWFN
+2459 
-2473 ATQSATPGVW
+2473 
-2483 DYIWPDDVAD
+2483 
-2493 GGYTLTVEATDEAGN
+2493 E
-2508 KATQTLDFTIDTTL
+2508 
-2522 SVPTLS
+2522 
-2528 LDSADDSGI
+2528 
-2537 AGDNITNVKTPG
+2537 
-2549 FTLNNIDTD
+2549 
-2558 VSRVI
+2558 
-2563 VEVMH
+2563 
-2568 NGIKQEVPLVQTGGQ
+2568 
-2583 WRFAPTSDWADGDY
+2583 
-2597 ILTVKVEDRAGNVKQ
+2597 
-2612 SAPLTVTVD
+2612 
-2621 THIAIDRIELV
+2621 
-2632 NDSGIPGDNLTNEAR
+2632 
-2647 PHFQVTV
+2647 
-2654 PADVNGV
+2654 
-2661 RLSIDGGKTWFDAT
+2661 
-2675 QSATSGVWDY
+2675 
-2685 TWLTNVANGP
+2685 
-2695 HTLMVEASDKAGNK
+2695 
-2709 TTQKLDFTIDTI
+2709 
-2721 LSEPTITLD
+2721 
-2730 SADDSAAG
+2730 
-2738 DNITNVKMPGF
+2738 
-2749 TLGNIDADV
+2749 
-2758 TKVVVTVAHDGK
+2758 
-2770 NQQIELIK
+2770 
-2778 NGGVWRFTPGAAW
+2778 
-2791 TDGDYTLTVKVE
+2791 
-2803 DKAGNTNYS
+2803 
-2812 APLTVTIDTQTSIDR
+2812 
-2827 IELLNDT
+2827 
-2834 GIVGDNLTNEARPQ
+2834 
-2848 FHITVPT
+2848 
-2855 DVNSVQLSLDGG
+2855 
-2867 INWVNA
+2867 
-2873 TLTSDGVW
+2873 
-2881 EYIWPTDLVENTY
+2881 
-2894 TLTVKA
+2894 
-2900 TDVAG
+2900 
-2905 NTATETLNFI
+2905 
-2915 IDTTLSTP
+2915 
-2923 TITLDSADDS
+2923 
-2933 GTANDN
+2933 
-2939 KTNVKTPGFI
+2939 
-2949 IGGIDS
+2949 
-2955 DVTQVVVQV
+2955 
-2964 MRDGHSEEVELT
+2964 
-2976 QTNGQ
+2976 
-2981 WRFVPGSA
+2981 
-2989 WTDGDYTLTVTV
+2989 
-3001 KDEAGNIR
+3001 
-3009 HSAPLTVTIDTQITI
+3009 
-3024 DHIELVNDSG
+3024 
-3034 IPDDNLTNNVR
+3034 
-3045 PHFQVTVPTD
+3045 
-3055 VNVVRL
+3055 VRL

-3105 NKTTQQLD
+3105 NQTTQKLD
-3113 FIIDTLLSEPTIV
+3113 FIIDTMLSEPTIV
-3126 LDNTDDSGTKGDN
+3126 LDSTDDSGTKGDN
-3139 LTNVNKPTFLLG
+3139 LTNANKPTFILG

-3165 HGGTKE
+3165 YGGTKE

-3324 IAMDSRDD
+3324 ITMDSRDD

-3351 NIDADAHS
+3351 NIDSDAQS

-3413 LVVTVDTQTSITDI
+3413 LIVTVDTQTSITDI

-3463 DGGANWVSAT
+3463 DGGANWVSAA

-3620 IAIDRI
+3620 IAIDHI

-3715 DITLLTP
+3715 DITLMTP

-3843 NHDRPVFDIHQ
+3843 NHDRPVFDIRQ

-4309 RIEIDT
+4309 KIEIDT

-4524 ESAVDNITSVTTPR
+4524 ESAVDNITSVTKPR

-4557 VSYSVTANGNNLWE
+4557 VSYPVTANGNNLWE

-4833 TLIGSTLPNTIVSIY
+4833 TLVGNTLPNAIVSIY

-4971 ELTFKVEDV
+4971 VLTFKVEDV

-5035 LTIRNPQGVVIATL
+5035 LTIRSPQGVVIATL

-5071 VVSEDKAGNSQQKE
+5071 VVSEDKAGNSQQKD

-5341 YQFDNALK
+5341 YQFDNVLK

-5408 FSIFGEMNQSVQ
+5408 FSISGEMNQSVQ

-5578 VDTHIKVFTSELDD
+5578 VDTHIQVFTSEIDD
-5592 NKSSSKTEWWSNS
+5592 NKSSSKTDWWSNS
-5605 DLITMRGTGEIGAT
+5605 STITMRGMGEIGAT

-5634 AATGRWELSTDKLP
+5634 AANGQWELSTDQLP
-5648 EGTYDI
+5648 EGKYDI
-5654 SLVIEDSA
+5654 TLSIEDNA
-5662 GNRWED
+5662 GNRKEE
-5668 VREIFIDRT
+5668 VHEIFIDRT

-5707 ITDSEGNTYTL
+5707 ITDSNGNTYTL

-5747 NRSDDVPLDIMKEVP
+5747 NRSDDVSLDIMKEVP

-5860 PEIALAAGEDNGAS
+5860 PEIALAAGEDNGVS

-5901 NVTHNGVTDIY
+5901 NVTHNGVTDTY

-5932 NYTLSVTVVDRAGNS
+5932 TYTLSVTVVDRAGNS

-5999 EPSAAEESVVKVT
+5999 VPSAAEESVVKET

-6110 AMNVRGK
+6110 AMNARGK

>member
-420 ETTDSIITDTIAPEK
+420 ETTDSIITDTIPPEK

-538 ETTNDSGIV
+538 ETTDDSGIV

-601 INNLTFTVEDVA
+601 VNNLTFTVEDVA

-624 IDTIAPVPPTVS
+624 IDTVAPVPPTVS
-636 LEDYVVLPNGIIL
+636 LEDFVVLPNGIIL

-1032 SDSGISD
+1032 SDSGIAD

-1106 AGNKANSAIFD
+1106 AGNKANSAVFD

-1376 DATKGTGGWTFTP
+1376 DATKGTGGWSFTP
-1389 PTSWADGDYTLSV
+1389 TGAWADGDYTLSV

-1429 IELVNDSGIPD
+1429 IELVNDSGIPN

-1468 GKTWFNATQSATPGV
+1468 GKTWFNSTQSATPGA

-1496 YTLTVEATDEAG
+1496 YTLTVEATDKAG
-1508 NKATQTLDFTIDTTL
+1508 NKTTQELDFTIDTTL

-2012 APLTVTIDTQIT
+2012 APLTVTIDTQI
-2024 IDHIELVNDSGIP
+2024 
-2037 DDNLTNNVRPHFQV
+2037 
-2051 TVPTD
+2051 
-2056 VNVVRL
+2056 
-2062 SIDGGKTWFNAT
+2062 A
-2074 QSATPGVWDYTWL
+2074 
-2087 ADVGEGKHTLTV
+2087 
-2099 EATDK
+2099 
-2104 AGNKTTQQLDFIIDT
+2104 
-2119 LLSEPTIVLDNTDDS
+2119 
-2134 GTKGDHLTNVNK
+2134 
-2146 PTFLLG
+2146 
-2152 NIDADARYV
+2152 
-2161 TVEVQHGG
+2161 
-2169 TKEVLTATKDATGNW
+2169 
-2184 SVTPTGTW
+2184 
-2192 ADGDYTLTVRV
+2192 
-2203 EDEAGNEKHSASLT
+2203 
-2217 VTVDTQITIDVI
+2217 
-2229 ELVNDNG
+2229 
-2236 IPGDNMTNDAHPQ
+2236 
-2249 FRVTV
+2249 
-2254 PGDVN
+2254 
-2259 EVSLSIDGGVTWVKA
+2259 
-2274 TQSATPGVWN
+2274 
-2284 YTWPGTVPDG
+2284 
-2294 DYTLNVKATDNAGN
+2294 
-2308 TVTETLHFTIDTTL
+2308 
-2322 STPVIVLDSAD
+2322 
-2333 DSGVHGDNMTNHTQ
+2333 
-2347 PTFALQHIDDDAV
+2347 
-2360 RVTVSVEHGGVT
+2360 
-2372 TTFDA
+2372 
-2377 TKDAGGWTFTPT
+2377 
-2389 GAWADGD
+2389 
-2396 YTLSVSVEDKAGN
+2396 
-2409 TSHSASLTVT
+2409 
-2419 VDTQIAINNIEL
+2419 
-2431 VNDSGIPDDNLTNNV
+2431 
-2446 RPHFQVT
+2446 
-2453 VPTDVN
+2453 
-2459 VVRLSIDGGKTWFN
+2459 
-2473 ATQSATPGVW
+2473 
-2483 DYIWPDDVAD
+2483 
-2493 GGYTLTVEATDEAGN
+2493 
-2508 KATQTLDFTIDTTL
+2508 
-2522 SVPTLS
+2522 
-2528 LDSADDSGI
+2528 
-2537 AGDNITNVKTPG
+2537 
-2549 FTLNNIDTD
+2549 
-2558 VSRVI
+2558 
-2563 VEVMH
+2563 
-2568 NGIKQEVPLVQTGGQ
+2568 
-2583 WRFAPTSDWADGDY
+2583 
-2597 ILTVKVEDRAGNVKQ
+2597 
-2612 SAPLTVTVD
+2612 
-2621 THIAIDRIELV
+2621 
-2632 NDSGIPGDNLTNEAR
+2632 
-2647 PHFQVTV
+2647 
-2654 PADVNGV
+2654 
-2661 RLSIDGGKTWFDAT
+2661 
-2675 QSATSGVWDY
+2675 
-2685 TWLTNVANGP
+2685 
-2695 HTLMVEASDKAGNK
+2695 
-2709 TTQKLDFTIDTI
+2709 
-2721 LSEPTITLD
+2721 
-2730 SADDSAAG
+2730 
-2738 DNITNVKMPGF
+2738 
-2749 TLGNIDADV
+2749 
-2758 TKVVVTVAHDGK
+2758 
-2770 NQQIELIK
+2770 
-2778 NGGVWRFTPGAAW
+2778 
-2791 TDGDYTLTVKVE
+2791 
-2803 DKAGNTNYS
+2803 
-2812 APLTVTIDTQTSIDR
+2812 
-2827 IELLNDT
+2827 
-2834 GIVGDNLTNEARPQ
+2834 
-2848 FHITVPT
+2848 
-2855 DVNSVQLSLDGG
+2855 
-2867 INWVNA
+2867 
-2873 TLTSDGVW
+2873 
-2881 EYIWPTDLVENTY
+2881 
-2894 TLTVKA
+2894 
-2900 TDVAG
+2900 
-2905 NTATETLNFI
+2905 
-2915 IDTTLSTP
+2915 
-2923 TITLDSADDS
+2923 
-2933 GTANDN
+2933 
-2939 KTNVKTPGFI
+2939 
-2949 IGGIDS
+2949 
-2955 DVTQVVVQV
+2955 
-2964 MRDGHSEEVELT
+2964 
-2976 QTNGQ
+2976 
-2981 WRFVPGSA
+2981 
-2989 WTDGDYTLTVTV
+2989 
-3001 KDEAGNIR
+3001 
-3009 HSAPLTVTIDTQITI
+3009 I

-3171 VLTATKGA
+3171 VLTATKDATGNWSVTPTGTWADGDYTLTVRVEDEAGNEKHSASLTVTVDTQITIDAIELVNDNGIPGDNMTNDAHPQFRVTVPGDVNEVSLSIDGGVTWVKATQSATPGVWNYTWPGTVPDGDYTLNVKATDNAGNTVTETLHFTIDTTLSVPVIVLNSADDTGVQGDNMTNSTQPTFALQHIDDDAVRVTVSVEHGGVTTTFDATKGVGGWSFTPTGAWADGDYTLSVSVEDKAGNTSHSASLTVTVDTQIAINNIELVNDSGIPDDNLTNNVRPHFQVKVPTDVNEVRLSIDGGKTWFNATQSATPGVWDYTWLADVGEGKHTLTVEATDKAGNQTTQKLDFIIDTMLSEPTIVLDSTDDSGTKGDNLTNANKPTFILGNIDADARYVTVEVQYGGTKEVLTATKGA

-3298 EATDKAGNKTT
+3298 EATDKTGNKTT

-3324 IAMDSRDD
+3324 ITMDSRDD

-3351 NIDADAHS
+3351 NIDSDAQS

-3413 LVVTVDTQTSITDI
+3413 LIVTVDTQTSITDI

-3463 DGGANWVSAT
+3463 DGGANWVSAA

-3620 IAIDRI
+3620 IAIDHI

-3715 DITLLTP
+3715 DITLMTP

-3843 NHDRPVFDIHQ
+3843 NHDRPVFDIRQ

-4309 RIEIDT
+4309 KIEIDT

-4524 ESAVDNITSVTTPR
+4524 ESAVDNITSVTKPR

-4557 VSYSVTANGNNLWE
+4557 VSYPVTANGNNLWE

-4833 TLIGSTLPNTIVSIY
+4833 TLVGNTLPNAIVSIY

-4971 ELTFKVEDV
+4971 VLTFKVEDV

-5020 KSHVTIDGTAEAGST
+5020 KSHVTINGTAEAGST
-5035 LTIRNPQGVVIATL
+5035 LTIRSPQGVVIATL

-5071 VVSEDKAGNSQQKE
+5071 VVSEDKAGNSQQKD

-5408 FSIFGEMNQSVQ
+5408 FSISGEMNQSVQ

-5578 VDTHIKVFTSELDD
+5578 VDTHIQVFTSELDD
-5592 NKSSSKTEWWSNS
+5592 NKSSSKTDWWSNS
-5605 DLITMRGTGEIGAT
+5605 STITMRGMGEIGAT

-5634 AATGRWELSTDKLP
+5634 AANGQWELSTDQLP
-5648 EGTYDI
+5648 EGKYDI
-5654 SLVIEDSA
+5654 TLSIEDNA
-5662 GNRWED
+5662 GNRKEE
-5668 VREIFIDRT
+5668 VHEIFIDRT

-5707 ITDSEGNTYTL
+5707 ITDSNGNTYTL

-5747 NRSDDVPLDIMKEVP
+5747 NRSDDVSLDIMKEVP

-5860 PEIALAAGEDNGAS
+5860 PEIALAAGEDNGVS

-5901 NVTHNGVTDIY
+5901 NVTHNGVTDTY

-5932 NYTLSVTVVDRAGNS
+5932 TYTLSVTVVDRAGNS

-5999 EPSAAEESVVKVT
+5999 VPSAAEESVVKET

-6046 NVSIMFEGE
+6046 NVSVMFEGE

-6087 KDNDFLIKEKTFSVD
+6087 KDDDFLIKEKTFSVD

-6110 AMNVRGK
+6110 AMNARGK